1 MYKNLRAH
9 TRYESVH
16 AHNTKPEVDIMR
28 NGNKTRQL
36 LSLARIFVLALC
48 FTLVFA
54 VAISVTPD
62 GYFNSAKALN
72 PDGDTSGLVR
82 VYQKDAYLNTSTLVN
97 PDDYALSAFKTDF
110 ESIMG
115 YGKNANNSKTEWS
128 IGDVTF
134 NKYVFGMKNITYNSE
149 KGKIKSQDSE
159 EEDKTVGVYPL
170 AGGGAKMSFYIDAG
184 LFGADSISAVLNV
197 VLPEYLQSLIST
209 NDEYSLQ
216 FDAQIDVS
224 KGDNLVNVSAQN
236 YQRARAKIA
245 TAPETLSAV
254 DENHIQYTG
263 ANKAGDV
270 KDSQYGYQS
279 NTTSNG
285 SWSGSTL
292 SFTGIVANSANPYIY
307 FCIGIGESDGTCT
320 VSFRNLKFTNVKLV
334 REVKADSDSI
344 ERVDGA
350 APVNKAQF
358 DNTVQ
363 DSFYPYNTN
372 ASTAG
377 GWAVWHDNITSQLSK
392 KIDNVTYGN
401 GKLQSY
407 TNSPIATIGGQN
419 YYKTSTVTYHDTYNY
434 LPGLMGYIDS
444 GDISQGFTTETLK
457 YVCECGY
464 VYTGTSFDSLDNSY
478 TCPNCGKS
486 KSAFTKTINVPSKMA
501 QDIDINYASGI
512 KQVIVGS
519 KYREEDADDTTG
531 GTLAA
536 VFNLYDANS
545 YGENHGKGIYVEGQ
559 LVGWAVVTKTN
570 RAEVVVKTYMYTN
583 ARVATQVM
591 DYGFSSNR
599 WNIEYSGID
608 TTAPDDNV
616 NSGTNV
622 SLDKFV
628 GANAQDLAWLRQNK
642 IVADGSININ
652 EDDTAAGYSPYIW
665 FYTVNREDSLAELN
679 NIAITQF
686 ADYAAVKAA
695 GINPIA
701 LGEISSFTYDFA
713 NGVAKA
719 YGGGEQG
726 NPASITDNVT
736 GHGYYR
742 FTFYI
747 FDLAGNKGGV
757 KSFYTKVDYD
767 RPEYTVD
774 YSFDKN
780 GVQTTILASEN
791 GKWATGDVT
800 LKFTLTAGG
809 FSGYTFRFE
818 DANGAMHA
826 IVVNGM
832 GDYEGDSYIAGIANY
847 ITSASGT
854 ATTAV
859 GNDITININGVDVN
873 VAYAVEG
880 GNGTFTF
887 TIPAPATAFF
897 EWISTFSMFCG
908 QYASINAI
916 DIDEQSVEYINN
928 DWKGGIKVL
937 IDGIAPTV
945 PLFEDEEGYLSTFE
959 NYELPSSRNW
969 FTTSYN
975 LPVMLAF
982 NDAITA
988 TDYASGLKI
997 HYGIKAV
1004 KNLTEL
1010 LAYRDINVENNYKS
1024 AIDIQKE
1031 LGFDRYI
1038 MVTGDAL
1045 DGDATDFTLQLL
1057 QNLNAGMRL
1066 VYVWAEDQ
1074 AGNVSE
1080 LSRYFVLV
1088 DANNYSVSASVK
1100 SNAKLESG
1108 FANLTFTNAEGVA
1121 VTTIKRGE
1129 TLLFNVGLA
1138 NSYVPFKFTQNGN
1151 VLFENYTQ
1159 NQVWSGISNENA
1171 QYITASGYET
1181 LRVTLDDFNN
1191 LTDLEKSNRFELS
1204 ARKVVTYN
1212 YINSSVGYTAAPT
1225 DVSSVVIS
1233 GYEGAKSSFVYRFVD
1248 SDNNL
1253 LYENNEGG
1261 TTTDPS
1267 EAKLDSDGNPVFF
1280 VPTKVGSYR
1289 VRIYIPKD
1297 DESFVTSDFETNDA
1311 GEQVFAPVRYD
1322 VIKGK
1327 AVITVKSSTS
1337 KFGEPASSVL
1347 GMLDFD
1353 VTGIDKAQMAS
1364 ENIVVNLVLKDVTLA
1379 SGETYRVGNYAIVNQ
1394 SSDYSAAT
1402 NYDVTF
1408 NSAIHTVTRRQVT
1421 IDAWSASKAFGDSDP
1436 EFRFGVELAQF
1447 AGLYKSANEIVADVF
1462 SAYNPVTDTTADGYA
1477 LFYAGGSI
1485 SRESAEGVGQY
1496 DFASDASLF
1505 DIDSN
1510 YSIVVQTTKYKFTIE
1525 KRIVKLDVSG
1535 QSSVFPF
1542 GTTVESEIG
1551 KIAPAYKIAAKD
1563 MVVASQIE
1571 ALFANGAQLSLGAQ
1585 IADLTDENYS
1595 AAYKYAILLGGN
1607 LDDGNVVIELDASG
1621 AEYIVYVTKQ
1631 NAIVVK
1637 VKDGVNFEFVYGF
1650 VWSENTLVFDSEKFE
1665 LQGTPSGEYTSVKWS
1680 VDVANGTILDAG
1692 KRVLSISGAKLYNG
1706 ETALEDAVFVEPV
1719 TVTINPA
1726 SIVVKPTAQNLSK
1739 VYGEE
1744 DGVYG
1749 IGFDVTSVGGQAIA
1763 KDGNYANVA
1772 YNDILAQI
1780 NGVFV
1785 RAIFD
1790 KNGNRL
1796 SFASRYDGATDAS
1809 GTVYG
1814 TDGRYYGFAVGT
1826 PFSTQNSN
1834 FKVEAAVDST
1844 QKLAIEQKSIDLSTK
1859 YFVGIGKAYDG
1870 KTDVFYNGANLYD
1883 LSSYL
1888 VLATDDVT
1896 LVANAN
1902 YDSPEKGIRSI
1913 VFDAFSLSGAQAL
1926 NYRIAN
1932 FVNDGNST
1940 QVNGSAAKDT
1950 VAIDDS
1956 TFVTIIY
1963 IDNIDGKGN
1972 IIISAG
1978 IIALLKSDVT
1988 ISKQYDNTKDL
1999 GVSSV
2004 SFASGEGTKSLIT
2017 ADKFLITEESDSFTG
2032 TEVNSN
2038 YVVNVALFFVI
2049 DKPEEFDIKRDGI
2062 YENSDIVIDENA
2074 VYNNRKGIKIVLKNM
2089 PASIK
2094 QRVLGTS
2101 SFQTLDAVDRDYNKK
2116 TDVDMTYTFA
2126 QGALAEGDTAQ
2137 TIGLKLAGKAANA
2150 NAGTHSVRVSGYSV
2164 LDKNY
2169 YVDVDALNTAYT
2181 DIGVVISKA
2190 RLVPNVKFADKTYDG
2205 TSNVVVDNV
2214 NGTFTSVQYATNLE
2228 EELKKFSYDASKV
2241 SFMLSLNG
2249 AEDENVGANGKH
2261 NVLVSGLEVRFDGTD
2276 TDILKNYVLEGA
2288 RYSKVDDKYNKI
2300 NSLQVG
2306 AIDDF
2311 ELIDAV
2317 NMSKKQIQLIVNDF
2331 DIKDKIYDGTTSASI
2346 TINITDGRIVAGHS
2360 DLLEVVASGNFARKQ
2375 TGKNIAIDVSVATL
2389 QIKNSLSQEQYDLAL
2404 EAIDN
2409 YELVQYK
2416 GTITGNI
2423 KARPVLVSAD
2433 LGTREYNGDEAVVKS
2448 NISYT
2453 FKNMIDADKK
2463 FYAIQT
2469 KNGSYFID
2477 KNVAIDKDGNVIAK
2491 DGTAYGLL
2499 LQNIKE
2505 KYDNYTLVYSNN
2517 SEIAGKKA
2525 LAFVMA
2531 DGTIVYEKPAE
2542 AEIAEYWYA
2551 LETTDK
2557 YILKND
2563 TASVEEAQNANA
2575 IVGFYKVDGVDAYLI
2590 ASDYAG
2596 ETSKLVDAINYLPA
2610 QGKITQRTASIRA
2623 SGIERAT
2630 DTDAF
2635 EKTYDG
2641 TDIFFGQVGVDFNF
2655 STSAVSNVIIGDDV
2669 TIANVSAKFDSA
2681 YATAKYV
2688 VFTASGIA
2696 GADAYNYTIAGE
2708 KTSVEVKLSGRI
2720 KARSI
2725 NAYLADDEAE
2735 YGVSTG
2741 KFTGKVTYKLV
2752 GNDGVE
2758 YALDNQFANDTAFY
2772 ISMSDFLA
2780 ATGLDASNA
2789 TLLAGVSYDLAD
2801 GKYVKAAEGAIG
2813 GYVRMGEGANDKIST
2828 LPQAYAS
2835 FAATTPEA
2843 GTTSTSYVLKGGR
2856 AKNYDFKPV
2865 YTDKGSVS
2873 EANGTTSKV
2882 SVVKKNL
2889 YVLTVS
2895 NAYSANYGDVMSAD
2909 GKLLFNVGL
2918 RYLDKNGNDGIIGGQ
2933 SVNTLFA
2940 KDRTNFFPTVR
2951 LGVYNENTGVTTPAT
2966 QLAKISDKLESYEHY
2981 VLYVVSDYDY
2991 DAVDTIVRNY
3001 NVVLAG
3007 IDTISARDNDGQ
3019 IRTIFDIAGTNA
3031 KFDTATL
3038 EIVLPK
3044 LTGVSVG
3051 SDTQNE
3057 FSYSYAIDKTG
3068 NGINRLHEVVQG
3080 ELETDEVIFVD
3091 DEGNELY
3098 PINVGTYSGIVK
3110 VRRYINANGQF
3121 VARKDVDANGYYIE
3135 WNSGS
3140 VKKSI
3145 VIDKADVGL
3154 RAQNVSEYY
3163 NGAKHEYATA
3173 GGENR
3178 ISYNNLTNGYNLVKN
3193 ADFTLTYQ
3201 VLKDGKYV
3209 TISANEVVN
3218 AGKYRVI
3225 VALTDKFLASECGKN
3240 YNAASTV
3247 AELQVLRAIVNV
3259 TLSSDGY
3266 AMSEEMI
3273 DGSTVMKLTGDFVE
3287 GKNYSVGYE
3296 VAMASASNA
3305 PAIAIDKSQTKLV
3318 GLEGIK
3324 SAGKYSFAVVLSDD
3338 TLSQDNYV
3346 FMSSTGVLELTT
3358 KSLASSDGS
3367 SINITE
3373 GKGVVANRLEVKEI
3387 KTNNALASDMSY
3399 LKAVEQYVAAMSQKA
3414 GVKDASVAAV
3424 LRVNLY
3430 LDDQL
3435 VLLSNTSTTVTVAL
3449 PESVKNLNGIAIYY
3463 VNENGGLTK
3472 LTDYVVNDGK
3482 LTYSANYVNG
3492 IVFVDVNHQSLDA
3505 WKIYV
3510 IVAAVVIVTLIVV
3523 ATVVTIVVKKSK
3535 LKKLA

>member
-1 MYKNLRAH
+1 
-9 TRYESVH
+9 
-16 AHNTKPEVDIMR
+16 MR
-28 NGNKTRQL
+28 NGNKSRQL

-54 VAISVTPD
+54 VA
-62 GYFNSAKALN
+62 L
-72 PDGDTSGLVR
+72 
-82 VYQKDAYLNTSTLVN
+82 
-97 PDDYALSAFKTDF
+97 
-110 ESIMG
+110 
-115 YGKNANNSKTEWS
+115 
-128 IGDVTF
+128 
-134 NKYVFGMKNITYNSE
+134 
-149 KGKIKSQDSE
+149 
-159 EEDKTVGVYPL
+159 
-170 AGGGAKMSFYIDAG
+170 
-184 LFGADSISAVLNV
+184 
-197 VLPEYLQSLIST
+197 T
-209 NDEYSLQ
+209 ND
-216 FDAQIDVS
+216 AI
-224 KGDNLVNVSAQN
+224 GG
-236 YQRARAKIA
+236 IA
-245 TAPETLSAV
+245 TAAESEKDGDATFGAGVSILGDHGELTGVDFGYPGIGTQTTWTYTETFNTVVSSTTNIQVYKETGDTKMFIEEGASGTWQFGVSNAAKAAQCHGVINFGASKFIDQMIQNENVVVTASITFSMGALSSNFNNKFYSAVAGPEALTAQKSYNLREKDGDSNYTYNYKNSSKEAAETFTTDAVTLSPGKNNLALATGLGWAQRWAPPYTPRRGL
-254 DENHIQYTG
+254 EIKNIQIKYTITFNNVTDG
-263 ANKAGDV
+263 SGLNIGDNAAPV
-270 KDSQYGYQS
+270 ASSTYGIQNSYQQG
-279 NTTSNG
+279 T
-285 SWSGSTL
+285 SGS
-292 SFTGIVANSANPYIY
+292 GYAPYLTDAKNAPVYYDSIK
-307 FCIGIGESDGTCT
+307 
-320 VSFRNLKFTNVKLV
+320 NNVKL
-334 REVKADSDSI
+334 DSI
-344 ERVDGA
+344 
-350 APVNKAQF
+350 VN
-358 DNTVQ
+358 
-363 DSFYPYNTN
+363 
-372 ASTAG
+372 G
-377 GWAVWHDNITSQLSK
+377 E
-392 KIDNVTYGN
+392 
-401 GKLQSY
+401 GKMQSY
-407 TNSPIATIGGQN
+407 TNASLGQISADGANHSYYKFAQTEYVDMYNYSGESSIQSAILKYGADAAKTIGVGDRLITGISSDGTLQ
-419 YYKTSTVTYHDTYNY
+419 TS
-434 LPGLMGYIDS
+434 
-444 GDISQGFTTETLK
+444 ETN
-457 YVCECGY
+457 
-464 VYTGTSFDSLDNSY
+464 NS
-478 TCPNCGKS
+478 THL
-486 KSAFTKTINVPSKMA
+486 
-501 QDIDINYASGI
+501 QYASGI
-512 KQVIVGS
+512 KTVTVNETTFNIW
-519 KYREEDADDTTG
+519 DATDRAKTKAITVENDDG
-531 GTLAA
+531 
-536 VFNLYDANS
+536 
-545 YGENHGKGIYVEGQ
+545 
-559 LVGWAVVTKTN
+559 VT
-570 RAEVVVKTYMYTN
+570 VVVGYAKVNYIN
-583 ARVATQVM
+583 RGRVAVM
-591 DYGFSSNR
+591 IYMIANGTVQTSVGDYGGISSKSR
-599 WNIEYSGID
+599 IEFSGID
-608 TTAPDDNV
+608 TTSPDDSV

-622 SLDKFV
+622 SLDNYIKSSSS
-628 GANAQDLAWLRQNK
+628 DLAWFRQNK
-642 IVADGSININ
+642 IVADGSINVN
-652 EDDTAAGYSPYIW
+652 EDDTAAGYSPYLW
-665 FYTVNREDSLAELN
+665 FYTVNRADSLAALN

-701 LGEISSFTYDFA
+701 YGEISSFTYDFA

-832 GDYEGDSYIAGIANY
+832 GDYEGDSYVAGIVDY
-847 ITSASGT
+847 ITSVSGT

-859 GNDITININGVDVN
+859 SNDITININGVDVN

-887 TIPAPATAFF
+887 TIPTPATAFF

-945 PLFEDEEGYLSTFE
+945 PLFEDEEGYLSTFA

-1151 VLFENYTQ
+1151 VLLENYTQ
-1159 NQVWSGISNENA
+1159 NQVWNGISNENA

-1364 ENIVVNLVLKDVTLA
+1364 EKIFVNLVLKDVTLA

-1571 ALFANGAQLSLGAQ
+1571 ALFANGAKLSLGAQ
-1585 IADLTDENYS
+1585 IAELTEEDYS
-1595 AAYKYAILLGGN
+1595 AVYKYAIVLGGT

-1650 VWSENTLVFDSEKFE
+1650 VWGENTLVFDSEKFE

-1692 KRVLSISGAKLYNG
+1692 KRILSISGAKLYNG
-1706 ETALEDAVFVEPV
+1706 ETALEDAVFVEPI

-1749 IGFDVTSVGGQAIA
+1749 IGFDVASVGGQAIA
-1763 KDGNYANVA
+1763 KDGSYANVA

-1913 VFDAFSLSGAQAL
+1913 VFDTFSLSGAQAL

-1940 QVNGSAAKDT
+1940 QVNGSSAKDT

-2074 VYNNRKGIKIVLKNM
+2074 MYNNRKGIKIVLKNM

-2101 SFQTLDAVDRDYNKK
+2101 SFQTLDAVDRDYNKQ

-2423 KARPVLVSAD
+2423 EARPVLVSAD

-2448 NISYT
+2448 NIFYT

-2780 ATGLDASNA
+2780 ATGLDASNV

-2828 LPQAYAS
+2828 LPQAYVS

-3007 IDTISARDNDGQ
+3007 IDTISSRDNDGQ

-3435 VLLSNTSTTVTVAL
+3435 VLLSNTPTTVTVAL

>member
-9 TRYESVH
+9 TRYDSVH

-54 VAISVTPD
+54 FALSKNNSQVASAYTVVEQEKDDDATLGSPSSFFGDNSELTGTHFGYPGLSADTQTWTFTETYNTVVPSTGNHQIFKLKGNTTMYTHVGDANHWLWGVKNGMAAAEVHGVMNFNLSGFVAQMIQNDNVTVKAKVTANIGAKEGDSTWLVSYVNNLFYSAVAVPAGKELTGGLSYDLRNNKSESGQDKTGFIADYQKSDKKGAQDRTSNEVTLTKETPGLGFALGCGWGQQAGSYDHHVYMSNIRVTYTITFNNVTD
-62 GYFNSAKALN
+62 GSGLNIGDNAAPIASSTYGIQNSYQQ
-72 PDGDTSGLVR
+72 GTSGSGYAPYLT
-82 VYQKDAYLNTSTLVN
+82 DA
-97 PDDYALSAFKTDF
+97 
-110 ESIMG
+110 
-115 YGKNANNSKTEWS
+115 KNAP
-128 IGDVTF
+128 
-134 NKYVFGMKNITYNSE
+134 
-149 KGKIKSQDSE
+149 
-159 EEDKTVGVYPL
+159 VY
-170 AGGGAKMSFYIDAG
+170 Y
-184 LFGADSISAVLNV
+184 DSIKN
-197 VLPEYLQSLIST
+197 
-209 NDEYSLQ
+209 
-216 FDAQIDVS
+216 
-224 KGDNLVNVSAQN
+224 
-236 YQRARAKIA
+236 
-245 TAPETLSAV
+245 
-254 DENHIQYTG
+254 
-263 ANKAGDV
+263 
-270 KDSQYGYQS
+270 
-279 NTTSNG
+279 
-285 SWSGSTL
+285 
-292 SFTGIVANSANPYIY
+292 
-307 FCIGIGESDGTCT
+307 
-320 VSFRNLKFTNVKLV
+320 NVKL
-334 REVKADSDSI
+334 DSI
-344 ERVDGA
+344 VDGA
-350 APVNKAQF
+350 
-358 DNTVQ
+358 
-363 DSFYPYNTN
+363 
-372 ASTAG
+372 
-377 GWAVWHDNITSQLSK
+377 
-392 KIDNVTYGN
+392 
-401 GKLQSY
+401 GKMQSY
-407 TNSPIATIGGQN
+407 TNASLGQISADGANHSYYKFAQTEYVDMYNYSGESSIQSAILKYGADAAKTIGVGDRLITGISSDGTLQ
-419 YYKTSTVTYHDTYNY
+419 TS
-434 LPGLMGYIDS
+434 
-444 GDISQGFTTETLK
+444 ETN
-457 YVCECGY
+457 
-464 VYTGTSFDSLDNSY
+464 NS
-478 TCPNCGKS
+478 THL
-486 KSAFTKTINVPSKMA
+486 
-501 QDIDINYASGI
+501 QYASGI
-512 KQVIVGS
+512 KTVTVNETTFNIW
-519 KYREEDADDTTG
+519 DATDRAKTKAITVENDDG
-531 GTLAA
+531 
-536 VFNLYDANS
+536 V
-545 YGENHGKGIYVEGQ
+545 
-559 LVGWAVVTKTN
+559 AVVVGYAKVNYIN
-570 RAEVVVKTYMYTN
+570 RG
-583 ARVATQVM
+583 RVAVM
-591 DYGFSSNR
+591 IYMIANGTVQTSVGDYGGISNKSR
-599 WNIEYSGID
+599 IEFSGID
-608 TTAPDDNV
+608 TTSPDDSV
-616 NSGTNV
+616 NGGTNV
-622 SLDKFV
+622 SLDNYIKSSSS
-628 GANAQDLAWLRQNK
+628 DLAWFRQNK
-642 IVADGSININ
+642 IVADGSINVN
-652 EDDTAAGYSPYIW
+652 EDDTAAGYSPYLW
-665 FYTVNREDSLAELN
+665 FYTVNRADSLAELN

-701 LGEISSFTYDFA
+701 YGEISSFTYDFA

-832 GDYEGDSYIAGIANY
+832 GDYEGDSYVAGIANY
-847 ITSASGT
+847 ISSVSGA

-859 GNDITININGVDVN
+859 SNDITININGVDVN

-887 TIPAPATAFF
+887 TIPTPATAFF

-959 NYELPSSRNW
+959 NYELPSLRNW

-1024 AIDIQKE
+1024 AIDVQKE

-1159 NQVWSGISNENA
+1159 NQVWNGISNENA

-1364 ENIVVNLVLKDVTLA
+1364 ENIFVNLVLKDVTLA

-1542 GTTVESEIG
+1542 GTTVESEIS

-1585 IADLTDENYS
+1585 IAELTDENYS

-1726 SIVVKPTAQNLSK
+1726 TIVVKPTAQNLSK

-1749 IGFDVTSVGGQAIA
+1749 IGFDVASVGGQAIA
-1763 KDGNYANVA
+1763 KDGSYANVA
-1772 YNDILAQI
+1772 YDDILAQI

-1913 VFDAFSLSGAQAL
+1913 VFDTFSLSGAQAL

-1940 QVNGSAAKDT
+1940 QVNGSAANDT
-1950 VAIDDS
+1950 VAIDDN

-2074 VYNNRKGIKIVLKNM
+2074 MYNNRKGIKIVLKNM

-2101 SFQTLDAVDRDYNKK
+2101 SFQTLDAVDRDYNKQ

-2169 YVDVDALNTAYT
+2169 YVDVDSLNTAYT

-2423 KARPVLVSAD
+2423 EARPVLVSAD

-2525 LAFVMA
+2525 LAFVMT

-2828 LPQAYAS
+2828 LPQAYVS

-3019 IRTIFDIAGTNA
+3019 VRTIFDISGTNA

-3038 EIVLPK
+3038 DIVLPK

-3110 VRRYINANGQF
+3110 VRRYINANGKF

-3435 VLLSNTSTTVTVAL
+3435 VLLSNTPTTVTVAL

>member
-1 MYKNLRAH
+1 
-9 TRYESVH
+9 
-16 AHNTKPEVDIMR
+16 MR

-54 VAISVTPD
+54 FALSKNNSQVASAYTVVEQEKDDDATLGSPSSFFGDNGELTGTHFGYPGLSADTQTWTFTETYNTVVPSTGNHQIFKLKGNTTMYTHVGDANHWLWGVKNGMAAAEVHGVMNFNLSGFVAQMIQNDNVTVKAKVTANIGAKEGDSTWLVSYVNNLFYSAVAVPAGKELTGGLSYDLRNNKSESGQDKTGFIAGYQNSNKKGAQDRTSNEVTLTKETPGLGFALGCGWRQQVGSYDHHVYMSNIRVTFTITFNNVTD
-62 GYFNSAKALN
+62 GSGLNIGDNAAPVASSTYGIQNSYQQ
-72 PDGDTSGLVR
+72 GTSGSGYAPYLT
-82 VYQKDAYLNTSTLVN
+82 DA
-97 PDDYALSAFKTDF
+97 
-110 ESIMG
+110 
-115 YGKNANNSKTEWS
+115 KNAP
-128 IGDVTF
+128 
-134 NKYVFGMKNITYNSE
+134 
-149 KGKIKSQDSE
+149 
-159 EEDKTVGVYPL
+159 VY
-170 AGGGAKMSFYIDAG
+170 Y
-184 LFGADSISAVLNV
+184 DSIKN
-197 VLPEYLQSLIST
+197 
-209 NDEYSLQ
+209 
-216 FDAQIDVS
+216 
-224 KGDNLVNVSAQN
+224 
-236 YQRARAKIA
+236 
-245 TAPETLSAV
+245 
-254 DENHIQYTG
+254 
-263 ANKAGDV
+263 
-270 KDSQYGYQS
+270 
-279 NTTSNG
+279 
-285 SWSGSTL
+285 
-292 SFTGIVANSANPYIY
+292 
-307 FCIGIGESDGTCT
+307 
-320 VSFRNLKFTNVKLV
+320 NVKL
-334 REVKADSDSI
+334 DSI
-344 ERVDGA
+344 VDGA
-350 APVNKAQF
+350 
-358 DNTVQ
+358 
-363 DSFYPYNTN
+363 
-372 ASTAG
+372 
-377 GWAVWHDNITSQLSK
+377 
-392 KIDNVTYGN
+392 
-401 GKLQSY
+401 GKMQSY
-407 TNSPIATIGGQN
+407 TNASLGQISADGANHSYYKFAQTEYVDMYNYSGESSIQSAILKYGADAAKTIGVGDRLITGISSDGTLQ
-419 YYKTSTVTYHDTYNY
+419 TSETN
-434 LPGLMGYIDS
+434 DS
-444 GDISQGFTTETLK
+444 THLQ
-457 YVCECGY
+457 
-464 VYTGTSFDSLDNSY
+464 
-478 TCPNCGKS
+478 
-486 KSAFTKTINVPSKMA
+486 
-501 QDIDINYASGI
+501 YASGI
-512 KQVIVGS
+512 KTVTVNETTFNIW
-519 KYREEDADDTTG
+519 DATDRAKTKAITVENDDG
-531 GTLAA
+531 
-536 VFNLYDANS
+536 
-545 YGENHGKGIYVEGQ
+545 
-559 LVGWAVVTKTN
+559 VT
-570 RAEVVVKTYMYTN
+570 VVVGYAKVNYIN
-583 ARVATQVM
+583 RGRVAVM
-591 DYGFSSNR
+591 IYMIANGTVQTSVGDYGGISSKSR
-599 WNIEYSGID
+599 IEFSGID
-608 TTAPDDNV
+608 TTSPDDSV
-616 NSGTNV
+616 NGGTNV
-622 SLDKFV
+622 SLDNYIKSSSS
-628 GANAQDLAWLRQNK
+628 DLAWFRQNK

-652 EDDTAAGYSPYIW
+652 EDDTAAGYSPYLW

-701 LGEISSFTYDFA
+701 YGEISSFTYDFA

-832 GDYEGDSYIAGIANY
+832 GDYEGDSYVAGIANY
-847 ITSASGT
+847 ITSASGA
-854 ATTAV
+854 ATMAV

-873 VAYAVEG
+873 VAYAVDEG

-887 TIPAPATAFF
+887 TIPTPATAFF

-945 PLFEDEEGYLSTFE
+945 PLFKDEEGYLSTFE

-1038 MVTGDAL
+1038 MATGDAL

-1151 VLFENYTQ
+1151 VLLENYTQ
-1159 NQVWSGISNENA
+1159 NQVWSGISNDNA

-1181 LRVTLDDFNN
+1181 LQVTLDDFNN
-1191 LTDLEKSNRFELS
+1191 LTDLEKSNKFELS

-1267 EAKLDSDGNPVFF
+1267 EAKLDSDGNPMFF

-1337 KFGEPASSVL
+1337 KFGEPASSVV

-1364 ENIVVNLVLKDVTLA
+1364 ENIFVNLVLKDVTLA

-1462 SAYNPVTDTTADGYA
+1462 SAYRPVTDTTADGYA

-1510 YSIVVQTTKYKFTIE
+1510 YSIVVQTTKYKFTIK

-1551 KIAPAYKIAAKD
+1551 KIAPAYKIAAED

-1571 ALFANGAQLSLGAQ
+1571 ALFANGAKLSLGAQ
-1585 IADLTDENYS
+1585 IAEITEEEDYS
-1595 AAYKYAILLGGN
+1595 AVYKYAIVLGGT

-1650 VWSENTLVFDSEKFE
+1650 VWGENTLVFDSEKFE

-1692 KRVLSISGAKLYNG
+1692 KRILSISGAKLYNG

-1726 SIVVKPTAQNLSK
+1726 TIVVKPTAQNLSK

-1763 KDGNYANVA
+1763 KDGSYANVA
-1772 YNDILAQI
+1772 YDDILDQI

-1870 KTDVFYNGANLYD
+1870 KTDVFYNGTNLYD

-1913 VFDAFSLSGAQAL
+1913 VFDTFSLSGAQAL

-2074 VYNNRKGIKIVLKNM
+2074 MYNNRKGIKIVLKNM

-2205 TSNVVVDNV
+2205 TSNVVADNV

-2423 KARPVLVSAD
+2423 EARPVLVSAD

-2469 KNGSYFID
+2469 KNGAYFID

-2828 LPQAYAS
+2828 LPQAYVS

-3019 IRTIFDIAGTNA
+3019 VRTIFDIAGANA

-3068 NGINRLHEVVQG
+3068 NGINRLHKVVQG

-3178 ISYNNLTNGYNLVKN
+3178 ISYNNLTNGYNLVKD

-3259 TLSSDGY
+3259 TFSSDGY

-3346 FMSSTGVLELTT
+3346 FMSSTGVLELTA

-3435 VLLSNTSTTVTVAL
+3435 VLLSNTPTTVTVAL

>member
-9 TRYESVH
+9 TRYDSVH

-54 VAISVTPD
+54 FALSKNNSQVASAYTVVEQEKDDDATLGSPSSFFGD
-62 GYFNSAKALN
+62 NGELTGTHFGYPGLSANTQTWTFTETYNTVVPSTGNHQIFKLK
-72 PDGDTSGLVR
+72 GDTKMYTHVGDANHWLWGVSNGMAAAEVHGAMNFNLSGFVAQMIQNDNVTVKAKVTANIGAKEGDSTWLISYVNNLFYSAVAVPAGKELTGGLSYDLRNNKSKSGQDKTGFIAGYQNSDKKGAQDRTSNEVTLTKETPGLGFALGCEWGQQVGSHDHHVYMSNIRVTFTITFNNVTDGSGLNIGDNAAPVASSTYGIQNS
-82 VYQKDAYLNTSTLVN
+82 YQQGTSGSGYAPYLTDA
-97 PDDYALSAFKTDF
+97 
-110 ESIMG
+110 
-115 YGKNANNSKTEWS
+115 KNAP
-128 IGDVTF
+128 
-134 NKYVFGMKNITYNSE
+134 
-149 KGKIKSQDSE
+149 
-159 EEDKTVGVYPL
+159 VY
-170 AGGGAKMSFYIDAG
+170 Y
-184 LFGADSISAVLNV
+184 DSIKN
-197 VLPEYLQSLIST
+197 
-209 NDEYSLQ
+209 
-216 FDAQIDVS
+216 
-224 KGDNLVNVSAQN
+224 
-236 YQRARAKIA
+236 
-245 TAPETLSAV
+245 
-254 DENHIQYTG
+254 
-263 ANKAGDV
+263 
-270 KDSQYGYQS
+270 
-279 NTTSNG
+279 
-285 SWSGSTL
+285 
-292 SFTGIVANSANPYIY
+292 
-307 FCIGIGESDGTCT
+307 
-320 VSFRNLKFTNVKLV
+320 NVKL
-334 REVKADSDSI
+334 DSI
-344 ERVDGA
+344 VDGA
-350 APVNKAQF
+350 
-358 DNTVQ
+358 
-363 DSFYPYNTN
+363 
-372 ASTAG
+372 
-377 GWAVWHDNITSQLSK
+377 
-392 KIDNVTYGN
+392 
-401 GKLQSY
+401 GKMQSY
-407 TNSPIATIGGQN
+407 TNASLGQISADGANHSYYKFAQTEYVDMYNYSGESSIQSAILKYGADAAKTIGVGDRLITGISSDGTLQ
-419 YYKTSTVTYHDTYNY
+419 TS
-434 LPGLMGYIDS
+434 
-444 GDISQGFTTETLK
+444 ETN
-457 YVCECGY
+457 
-464 VYTGTSFDSLDNSY
+464 NS
-478 TCPNCGKS
+478 THL
-486 KSAFTKTINVPSKMA
+486 
-501 QDIDINYASGI
+501 QYASGI
-512 KQVIVGS
+512 KTVTVNETTFNIW
-519 KYREEDADDTTG
+519 DATDRAKTKAITVENDDG
-531 GTLAA
+531 
-536 VFNLYDANS
+536 
-545 YGENHGKGIYVEGQ
+545 
-559 LVGWAVVTKTN
+559 VT
-570 RAEVVVKTYMYTN
+570 VVVGYAKVNYIN
-583 ARVATQVM
+583 RGRVAVM
-591 DYGFSSNR
+591 IYMIANGTVQTSVGDYGGISSKSR
-599 WNIEYSGID
+599 IEFSGID
-608 TTAPDDNV
+608 TTSPDDSV
-616 NSGTNV
+616 NGGTNV
-622 SLDKFV
+622 SLDNYIKSSSS
-628 GANAQDLAWLRQNK
+628 DLAWFRKNK

-665 FYTVNREDSLAELN
+665 FYTVNRADSLAALN

-701 LGEISSFTYDFA
+701 YGEISSFTYDFA

-832 GDYEGDSYIAGIANY
+832 GDYEGDSYVAGIANY
-847 ITSASGT
+847 ITSASGA

-873 VAYAVEG
+873 VAYAVDEG

-887 TIPAPATAFF
+887 TIPTPATAFF

-928 DWKGGIKVL
+928 DWKGGVKVL
-937 IDGIAPTV
+937 IDSIAPTV
-945 PLFEDEEGYLSTFE
+945 PLFEDEEDYLSTFE

-1038 MVTGDAL
+1038 MATGDAL

-1151 VLFENYTQ
+1151 VLLENYTQ

-1364 ENIVVNLVLKDVTLA
+1364 ENIFVNLVLKDVTLA
-1379 SGETYRVGNYAIVNQ
+1379 SGETYSVGNYAIVNQ

-1421 IDAWSASKAFGDSDP
+1421 IDAWSASKFFGDSDP

-1462 SAYNPVTDTTADGYA
+1462 SAYKPVTDTTADGYA

-1551 KIAPAYKIAAKD
+1551 KIAPTYKIAAKD

-1571 ALFANGAQLSLGAQ
+1571 ALFANGAKLSLGAQ
-1585 IADLTDENYS
+1585 IAELTDENYS

-1650 VWSENTLVFDSEKFE
+1650 VWGENTLVFDSEKFE

-1749 IGFDVTSVGGQAIA
+1749 IGFDVASVGGQAIA
-1763 KDGNYANVA
+1763 KDGSYANVA

-1844 QKLAIEQKSIDLSTK
+1844 QKLAIEQKSINLSTK

-2074 VYNNRKGIKIVLKNM
+2074 MYNNRKGIKIVLKNM

-2101 SFQTLDAVDRDYNKK
+2101 SFQTLDAVDRDYNKQ

-2423 KARPVLVSAD
+2423 EARPVLVSAD

-2469 KNGSYFID
+2469 KNGAYFID

-2557 YILKND
+2557 YVLKND

-2630 DTDAF
+2630 DTNAF

-2895 NAYSANYGDVMSAD
+2895 NAYSANYGDVMSVD

-2940 KDRTNFFPTVR
+2940 NDRTNFFPTVR

-3019 IRTIFDIAGTNA
+3019 VRTIFDIAGANA

-3038 EIVLPK
+3038 DIVLPK

-3110 VRRYINANGQF
+3110 VRRYINANGKF

-3505 WKIYV
+3505 WKICV

>member
-1 MYKNLRAH
+1 
-9 TRYESVH
+9 
-16 AHNTKPEVDIMR
+16 MR

-54 VAISVTPD
+54 FALSKNNSQVASAYTVVEQEKADDATLGSPSAFFGDNSELTGMHFGYPGLSADTQTWTFTETYNTVVPSTGNHQIFKLKGNTTMYTHVGDANHWLWGVSNGMAAAEVHGVMNFNLSGFVAQMIQNDNVTVKAKVTANIGAKEGDSTWLISYVNNLFYSAVAVPAGKELTGGLSYDLRNNKSESGQDKTGFIVGYQNSDKKGAQDRTSNEVTLTKETPGLGFALGCGWGQQAGSYDHHVYMSNIRVTFTITFNNVTD
-62 GYFNSAKALN
+62 GSGLNIGDNAAPIASSTYGIQNSYQQ
-72 PDGDTSGLVR
+72 GTSGSGYAPYLT
-82 VYQKDAYLNTSTLVN
+82 DA
-97 PDDYALSAFKTDF
+97 
-110 ESIMG
+110 
-115 YGKNANNSKTEWS
+115 KNAP
-128 IGDVTF
+128 
-134 NKYVFGMKNITYNSE
+134 
-149 KGKIKSQDSE
+149 
-159 EEDKTVGVYPL
+159 VY
-170 AGGGAKMSFYIDAG
+170 Y
-184 LFGADSISAVLNV
+184 DSIKN
-197 VLPEYLQSLIST
+197 
-209 NDEYSLQ
+209 
-216 FDAQIDVS
+216 
-224 KGDNLVNVSAQN
+224 
-236 YQRARAKIA
+236 
-245 TAPETLSAV
+245 
-254 DENHIQYTG
+254 
-263 ANKAGDV
+263 
-270 KDSQYGYQS
+270 
-279 NTTSNG
+279 
-285 SWSGSTL
+285 
-292 SFTGIVANSANPYIY
+292 
-307 FCIGIGESDGTCT
+307 
-320 VSFRNLKFTNVKLV
+320 NVKL
-334 REVKADSDSI
+334 DSI
-344 ERVDGA
+344 VDGA
-350 APVNKAQF
+350 
-358 DNTVQ
+358 
-363 DSFYPYNTN
+363 
-372 ASTAG
+372 
-377 GWAVWHDNITSQLSK
+377 
-392 KIDNVTYGN
+392 
-401 GKLQSY
+401 GKMQSY
-407 TNSPIATIGGQN
+407 TNASLGQISADGANHSYYKFAQTEYVDMYNYSGESSIQSAILKYGADAAKTIGVGDRLITGISSDGTLQ
-419 YYKTSTVTYHDTYNY
+419 TSETN
-434 LPGLMGYIDS
+434 DS
-444 GDISQGFTTETLK
+444 THLQ
-457 YVCECGY
+457 
-464 VYTGTSFDSLDNSY
+464 
-478 TCPNCGKS
+478 
-486 KSAFTKTINVPSKMA
+486 
-501 QDIDINYASGI
+501 YASGI
-512 KQVIVGS
+512 KTVTVNETTFNIW
-519 KYREEDADDTTG
+519 DATDRAKTKAITVENDDG
-531 GTLAA
+531 
-536 VFNLYDANS
+536 V
-545 YGENHGKGIYVEGQ
+545 
-559 LVGWAVVTKTN
+559 AVVVGYAKVNYIN
-570 RAEVVVKTYMYTN
+570 RG
-583 ARVATQVM
+583 RVAVM
-591 DYGFSSNR
+591 IYMIANGTVQTSVGDYGGISSKSR
-599 WNIEYSGID
+599 IEFSGID
-608 TTAPDDNV
+608 TTSPDDSV

-622 SLDKFV
+622 SLDNYIKSSSS
-628 GANAQDLAWLRQNK
+628 DLAWFRQNK

-701 LGEISSFTYDFA
+701 YGEISSFTYDFA

-832 GDYEGDSYIAGIANY
+832 GDYEGDSYVAGIANY
-847 ITSASGT
+847 ITSASGA

-859 GNDITININGVDVN
+859 SNDITININGVDVN
-873 VAYAVEG
+873 VAYAVDEG

-887 TIPAPATAFF
+887 TIPTPATAFF

-959 NYELPSSRNW
+959 NYELPSLRNW

-1038 MVTGDAL
+1038 MATGDAL

-1088 DANNYSVSASVK
+1088 DANNYGVSASVK

-1151 VLFENYTQ
+1151 VLLENYTQ

-1181 LRVTLDDFNN
+1181 LQVTLDDFNN
-1191 LTDLEKSNRFELS
+1191 LTDLEKSNKFELS

-1267 EAKLDSDGNPVFF
+1267 EAKLDSDGNPVYF
-1280 VPTKVGSYR
+1280 VPTKVGDYY
-1289 VRIYIPKD
+1289 VRIYIPKEND
-1297 DESFVTSDFETNDA
+1297 SFITKDFAMNEG
-1311 GEQVFAPVRYD
+1311 GEQLFKARAYN
-1322 VIKGK
+1322 IIRGK
-1327 AVITVKSSTS
+1327 AVITVKPSTS
-1337 KFGEPASSVL
+1337 KFGESAENVL
-1347 GMLDFD
+1347 AMLDFD

-1364 ENIVVNLVLKDVTLA
+1364 EKIFVNLVLKDVTLA

-1421 IDAWSASKAFGDSDP
+1421 IDAWSASKFFGDSDP
-1436 EFRFGVELAQF
+1436 EFRFGVALAQF
-1447 AGLYKSANEIVADVF
+1447 ANLYKSEDQIVADIF
-1462 SAYNPVTDTTADGYA
+1462 KGYRKDDETIESGYA
-1477 LFYAGGSI
+1477 LYFADGRI
-1485 SRESAEGVGQY
+1485 TREPVEGVGQY
-1496 DFASDASLF
+1496 DFDANAALF
-1505 DIDSN
+1505 DVDEN
-1510 YSIVVQTTKYKFTIE
+1510 YSILVQTAKYKFTIE
-1525 KRIVKLDVSG
+1525 KRKVTLDVSG

-1542 GTTVESEIG
+1542 GTTVESEIS
-1551 KIAPAYKIAAKD
+1551 KIAPTYKIAAED

-1571 ALFANGAQLSLGAQ
+1571 ALFANGAKLSLGAK
-1585 IADLTDENYS
+1585 IAELTEEDYS
-1595 AAYKYAILLGGN
+1595 AVYKYAIVLGGT

-1650 VWSENTLVFDSEKFE
+1650 VWGENTLVFDSEKFE

-1692 KRVLSISGAKLYNG
+1692 KRILSISGAKLYNG

-1726 SIVVKPTAQNLSK
+1726 TIVVKPTAQNLSK
-1739 VYGEE
+1739 VYGEK
-1744 DGVYG
+1744 DRVYG
-1749 IGFDVTSVGGQAIA
+1749 IGFDVASVGGQAIA
-1763 KDGNYANVA
+1763 KDGSYANVA
-1772 YNDILAQI
+1772 YNDILKQI

-1826 PFSTQNSN
+1826 PFSTKNSN

-1870 KTDVFYNGANLYD
+1870 KTDVFYNGTNLYD

-1978 IIALLKSDVT
+1978 VIALLKSDVT

-1999 GVSSV
+1999 GVSDV

-2074 VYNNRKGIKIVLKNM
+2074 MYNNRKGIKIVLKNM

-2137 TIGLKLAGKAANA
+2137 TIGLELTGKAANA
-2150 NAGTHSVRVSGYSV
+2150 NAGTHSVRVSGYNV

-2228 EELKKFSYDASKV
+2228 EELKKFSYDANKV

-2423 KARPVLVSAD
+2423 EARPVLVSAD

-2469 KNGSYFID
+2469 KNGAYFID

-2531 DGTIVYEKPAE
+2531 DDTIVYEKPAE

-2563 TASVEEAQNANA
+2563 TASVEEAQNANK

-2610 QGKITQRTASIRA
+2610 QGTITQRTASIRA

-2828 LPQAYAS
+2828 LPQAYVS

-3007 IDTISARDNDGQ
+3007 IDTISSRDNDGQ

-3173 GGENR
+3173 GGANR

-3346 FMSSTGVLELTT
+3346 FMSSTGVLELTA

-3435 VLLSNTSTTVTVAL
+3435 VLLSNTPTTVTVAL

>member
-1 MYKNLRAH
+1 MYKNLRAY
-9 TRYESVH
+9 TRDESVH

-54 VAISVTPD
+54 VALS
-62 GYFNSAKALN
+62 N
-72 PDGDTSGLVR
+72 
-82 VYQKDAYLNTSTLVN
+82 DA
-97 PDDYALSAFKTDF
+97 
-110 ESIMG
+110 
-115 YGKNANNSKTEWS
+115 
-128 IGDVTF
+128 IG
-134 NKYVFGMKNITYNSE
+134 G
-149 KGKIKSQDSE
+149 
-159 EEDKTVGVYPL
+159 
-170 AGGGAKMSFYIDAG
+170 
-184 LFGADSISAVLNV
+184 
-197 VLPEYLQSLIST
+197 
-209 NDEYSLQ
+209 
-216 FDAQIDVS
+216 
-224 KGDNLVNVSAQN
+224 
-236 YQRARAKIA
+236 IA
-245 TAPETLSAV
+245 TAAESEKDGDATFGAGVSILGDHGELTGVDFGYPGIGTQTTWTYTETFNTVVSSTTNIQVYKETGDTKMFIEEGASGTWQFGVSNAAKAAQCHGVINFGASKFIDQMIQNDNVIVTASITFSMGALSSNFNNKFYSAVVGPEALTAQKSYNLREKDGDSNYIYNYKNSSKEAAETFTTDAVTLSPGKNNLALATGLGWAQRWAPPYTPRRGL
-254 DENHIQYTG
+254 EIKNIQIKYTITF
-263 ANKAGDV
+263 NNVTDSSSLNIGDNAAPIA
-270 KDSQYGYQS
+270 SSTYGIQNSYQQG
-279 NTTSNG
+279 T
-285 SWSGSTL
+285 SGS
-292 SFTGIVANSANPYIY
+292 GYAPYLTDAKNAPVYYDSIK
-307 FCIGIGESDGTCT
+307 
-320 VSFRNLKFTNVKLV
+320 NNVKL
-334 REVKADSDSI
+334 DSI
-344 ERVDGA
+344 VDGA
-350 APVNKAQF
+350 
-358 DNTVQ
+358 
-363 DSFYPYNTN
+363 
-372 ASTAG
+372 
-377 GWAVWHDNITSQLSK
+377 
-392 KIDNVTYGN
+392 
-401 GKLQSY
+401 GKMQSY
-407 TNSPIATIGGQN
+407 TNASLGQISADGANHSYYKFAQTEYVDMYNYSGESSIQSAILKYGADAAKTIGVGDRLITGISSDGTLQ
-419 YYKTSTVTYHDTYNY
+419 TS
-434 LPGLMGYIDS
+434 
-444 GDISQGFTTETLK
+444 ETN
-457 YVCECGY
+457 
-464 VYTGTSFDSLDNSY
+464 NS
-478 TCPNCGKS
+478 THL
-486 KSAFTKTINVPSKMA
+486 
-501 QDIDINYASGI
+501 QYASGI
-512 KQVIVGS
+512 KTVTVNETTFNIW
-519 KYREEDADDTTG
+519 DATDRAKTKAITVENDDG
-531 GTLAA
+531 
-536 VFNLYDANS
+536 
-545 YGENHGKGIYVEGQ
+545 
-559 LVGWAVVTKTN
+559 VT
-570 RAEVVVKTYMYTN
+570 VVVGYAKVNYIN
-583 ARVATQVM
+583 RGRVAVM
-591 DYGFSSNR
+591 IYMIANGTVQTSVGDYGGISSKSR
-599 WNIEYSGID
+599 IEFSGID
-608 TTAPDDNV
+608 TTSPDDSV

-622 SLDKFV
+622 SLDNYIKSSSS
-628 GANAQDLAWLRQNK
+628 DLAWFRQNK

-665 FYTVNREDSLAELN
+665 FYTVNRADSLAELN

-701 LGEISSFTYDFA
+701 YGEISSFTYDFA

-719 YGGGEQG
+719 YGGADQG

-757 KSFYTKVDYD
+757 KSFYMKVDYD

-832 GDYEGDSYIAGIANY
+832 GDYEGDSYIAGIVDY

-859 GNDITININGVDVN
+859 SNDITININGVDVN

-945 PLFEDEEGYLSTFE
+945 PLFEDEEGYLSTFA

-1024 AIDIQKE
+1024 AIDVQKE

-1364 ENIVVNLVLKDVTLA
+1364 EKIFVNLVLKDVTLA

-1421 IDAWSASKAFGDSDP
+1421 IDAWSASKDFGDSDP

-1462 SAYNPVTDTTADGYA
+1462 SAYKPVTDTTADGYA

-1485 SRESAEGVGQY
+1485 TRESAEGVGQY

-1510 YSIVVQTTKYKFTIE
+1510 YSIVVQTTKYKFTIK

-1542 GTTVESEIG
+1542 GTTVESEIS
-1551 KIAPAYKIAAKD
+1551 KIAPAYKIAATD

-1585 IADLTDENYS
+1585 IAELTDENYS

-1772 YNDILAQI
+1772 YNDILAKI

-1913 VFDAFSLSGAQAL
+1913 VFDTFSLSGAQAL

-1940 QVNGSAAKDT
+1940 QVNGSSAKDT

-1988 ISKQYDNTKDL
+1988 ISKQYDNTKVL
-1999 GVSSV
+1999 GVSNV

-2074 VYNNRKGIKIVLKNM
+2074 MYNNRKGIKIVLKNM

-2205 TSNVVVDNV
+2205 TSNVVVNNV

-2423 KARPVLVSAD
+2423 EARPVLVSAD

-2557 YILKND
+2557 YVLKND

-2828 LPQAYAS
+2828 LPQAYVS

-3007 IDTISARDNDGQ
+3007 IDTISSRDNDGQ

-3193 ADFTLTYQ
+3193 ADFTLTHQ

-3259 TLSSDGY
+3259 KLSSDGY

-3435 VLLSNTSTTVTVAL
+3435 VLLSNTPTTVTVAL

-3463 VNENGGLTK
+3463 VNGNGGLTK

>member
-1 MYKNLRAH
+1 
-9 TRYESVH
+9 
-16 AHNTKPEVDIMR
+16 MR

-54 VAISVTPD
+54 VALS
-62 GYFNSAKALN
+62 N
-72 PDGDTSGLVR
+72 
-82 VYQKDAYLNTSTLVN
+82 DA
-97 PDDYALSAFKTDF
+97 
-110 ESIMG
+110 
-115 YGKNANNSKTEWS
+115 
-128 IGDVTF
+128 IG
-134 NKYVFGMKNITYNSE
+134 G
-149 KGKIKSQDSE
+149 
-159 EEDKTVGVYPL
+159 
-170 AGGGAKMSFYIDAG
+170 
-184 LFGADSISAVLNV
+184 
-197 VLPEYLQSLIST
+197 
-209 NDEYSLQ
+209 
-216 FDAQIDVS
+216 
-224 KGDNLVNVSAQN
+224 
-236 YQRARAKIA
+236 IA
-245 TAPETLSAV
+245 TAAESEKDGDATFGAGVSILGDHGELTGVDFGYPGIGTQTTWTYTETFNTVVSSTTNIQVYKETGDTKMFIEEGASGTWQFGVSNAAKAAQCHGVINFGASKFIDQMIQNENVVVTASITFSLGALSSNFNNKFYSAVVGPEALTAQKSYNLRVKDGDSNYIYNYKNSSKEAAETFTTDAVTLSPGKNNLALATGLGWAQRWAPPYTPRRGL
-254 DENHIQYTG
+254 EIKNIQIKYTITF
-263 ANKAGDV
+263 NNVTDSSSLNIGDNAAPV
-270 KDSQYGYQS
+270 ASSTYGIQNSYQQG
-279 NTTSNG
+279 T
-285 SWSGSTL
+285 SGS
-292 SFTGIVANSANPYIY
+292 GYAPYLTDAKNAPVYYDSIK
-307 FCIGIGESDGTCT
+307 
-320 VSFRNLKFTNVKLV
+320 NNVKL
-334 REVKADSDSI
+334 DSI
-344 ERVDGA
+344 VDGA
-350 APVNKAQF
+350 
-358 DNTVQ
+358 
-363 DSFYPYNTN
+363 
-372 ASTAG
+372 
-377 GWAVWHDNITSQLSK
+377 
-392 KIDNVTYGN
+392 
-401 GKLQSY
+401 GKMQSY
-407 TNSPIATIGGQN
+407 TNASLGQISADGANHSYYKFAQTEYVDMYNYSGESSIQSAILKYGADAAKTIGVGDRLITGISSDGTLQ
-419 YYKTSTVTYHDTYNY
+419 TS
-434 LPGLMGYIDS
+434 
-444 GDISQGFTTETLK
+444 ETN
-457 YVCECGY
+457 
-464 VYTGTSFDSLDNSY
+464 NS
-478 TCPNCGKS
+478 THL
-486 KSAFTKTINVPSKMA
+486 
-501 QDIDINYASGI
+501 QYASGI
-512 KQVIVGS
+512 KTVTVNETTFNIW
-519 KYREEDADDTTG
+519 DATDRAKTKAITVENDDG
-531 GTLAA
+531 
-536 VFNLYDANS
+536 
-545 YGENHGKGIYVEGQ
+545 
-559 LVGWAVVTKTN
+559 VT
-570 RAEVVVKTYMYTN
+570 VVVGYAKVNYIN
-583 ARVATQVM
+583 RGRVAVM
-591 DYGFSSNR
+591 IYMIANGTVQTSVGDYGGISSKSR
-599 WNIEYSGID
+599 IEFSGID
-608 TTAPDDNV
+608 TTSPDDSV
-616 NSGTNV
+616 NGGTNV
-622 SLDKFV
+622 SLDNYIKSSSS
-628 GANAQDLAWLRQNK
+628 DLAWFRQNK

-652 EDDTAAGYSPYIW
+652 EDDTAAGYSPYLW
-665 FYTVNREDSLAELN
+665 FYTVNRADSLAELN

-701 LGEISSFTYDFA
+701 YGEISSFTYDFA

-719 YGGGEQG
+719 YGGADQG

-832 GDYEGDSYIAGIANY
+832 GDYEGDSYVAGIANY
-847 ITSASGT
+847 ITSASGA

-873 VAYAVEG
+873 VAYAVDEG

-887 TIPAPATAFF
+887 TIPTPATAFF

-959 NYELPSSRNW
+959 NYELPSLRNW

-1038 MVTGDAL
+1038 MATGDAL

-1088 DANNYSVSASVK
+1088 DANNYSVAASVK

-1151 VLFENYTQ
+1151 VLLENYTQ

-1181 LRVTLDDFNN
+1181 LQVTLDDFNN

-1267 EAKLDSDGNPVFF
+1267 EAKLDSDGNPMFF

-1364 ENIVVNLVLKDVTLA
+1364 ENIFVNLVLKDVTLA

-1447 AGLYKSANEIVADVF
+1447 AGLFKSANEIVADVF
-1462 SAYNPVTDTTADGYA
+1462 SAYKPVTDTTADGYA

-1525 KRIVKLDVSG
+1525 KRKVTLDVSG

-1542 GTTVESEIG
+1542 GTTVESEIS
-1551 KIAPAYKIAAKD
+1551 KIAPTYKIAATD

-1571 ALFANGAQLSLGAQ
+1571 ALFANGAKLSLGAK
-1585 IADLTDENYS
+1585 IAELTEEDYS
-1595 AAYKYAILLGGN
+1595 AVYKYAIVLGGT

-1650 VWSENTLVFDSEKFE
+1650 VWGENTLVFDSEKFE

-1692 KRVLSISGAKLYNG
+1692 KRILSISGAKLYNG

-1726 SIVVKPTAQNLSK
+1726 TIVVKPTAQNLSK

-1749 IGFDVTSVGGQAIA
+1749 IGFDVASVGGQAIA
-1763 KDGNYANVA
+1763 KDGSYANVA
-1772 YNDILAQI
+1772 YNDILRQI

-1870 KTDVFYNGANLYD
+1870 KTDVFYNGTNLYD

-1913 VFDAFSLSGAQAL
+1913 VFDTFSLSGAQAL

-2074 VYNNRKGIKIVLKNM
+2074 MYNNRKGIKIVLKNM

-2137 TIGLKLAGKAANA
+2137 TIGLILEGKAANA

-2181 DIGVVISKA
+2181 DIGVVIFKA

-2423 KARPVLVSAD
+2423 EARPVLVSAD

-2469 KNGSYFID
+2469 KNGAYFID

-2542 AEIAEYWYA
+2542 AEIAEYWYV

-2828 LPQAYAS
+2828 LPQAYVS

-3007 IDTISARDNDGQ
+3007 IDTISSRDNDGQ
-3019 IRTIFDIAGTNA
+3019 VRTIFDIAGTNA

-3038 EIVLPK
+3038 DIVLPK

-3173 GGENR
+3173 GGANR

-3346 FMSSTGVLELTT
+3346 FMSSTGVLELTA

-3435 VLLSNTSTTVTVAL
+3435 VLLSNTPTTVTVAL

>member
-1 MYKNLRAH
+1 
-9 TRYESVH
+9 
-16 AHNTKPEVDIMR
+16 MR

-54 VAISVTPD
+54 VALS
-62 GYFNSAKALN
+62 N
-72 PDGDTSGLVR
+72 
-82 VYQKDAYLNTSTLVN
+82 DA
-97 PDDYALSAFKTDF
+97 
-110 ESIMG
+110 
-115 YGKNANNSKTEWS
+115 
-128 IGDVTF
+128 IG
-134 NKYVFGMKNITYNSE
+134 G
-149 KGKIKSQDSE
+149 
-159 EEDKTVGVYPL
+159 
-170 AGGGAKMSFYIDAG
+170 
-184 LFGADSISAVLNV
+184 
-197 VLPEYLQSLIST
+197 
-209 NDEYSLQ
+209 
-216 FDAQIDVS
+216 
-224 KGDNLVNVSAQN
+224 
-236 YQRARAKIA
+236 IA
-245 TAPETLSAV
+245 TAAESEKDGDATFGAGVSILGDHGELTGVDFGYPGIGTQTTWTYTETFNTVVSSTTNIQVYKETGDTKMFIEEGASGTWQFGVSNAAKAAQCHGVINFGASKFIDQMIQNDNVVVTASITFSLGALSSNFNNKFYSAVAGPEALTAQKSYNLREKDGDSNYTYNYKNSSKEAAETFTTDAVTLSPGKNNLALATGLGWAQRWAPPYTPRRGL
-254 DENHIQYTG
+254 EIKNIQIKYTITF
-263 ANKAGDV
+263 NNVTDSSSLNIGDNAAPV
-270 KDSQYGYQS
+270 AASTYGIQNSYQQG
-279 NTTSNG
+279 T
-285 SWSGSTL
+285 SGS
-292 SFTGIVANSANPYIY
+292 GYAPYLTDAKNAPVYYDSIK
-307 FCIGIGESDGTCT
+307 
-320 VSFRNLKFTNVKLV
+320 NNVKL
-334 REVKADSDSI
+334 DSI
-344 ERVDGA
+344 VDGA
-350 APVNKAQF
+350 
-358 DNTVQ
+358 
-363 DSFYPYNTN
+363 
-372 ASTAG
+372 
-377 GWAVWHDNITSQLSK
+377 
-392 KIDNVTYGN
+392 
-401 GKLQSY
+401 GKMQSY
-407 TNSPIATIGGQN
+407 TNASLGQISADGANHSYYKFAQTEYVDMYNYSGESSIQSAILKYGADAAKTIGVGDRLITGISSDGTLQ
-419 YYKTSTVTYHDTYNY
+419 TSETN
-434 LPGLMGYIDS
+434 DS
-444 GDISQGFTTETLK
+444 THLQ
-457 YVCECGY
+457 
-464 VYTGTSFDSLDNSY
+464 
-478 TCPNCGKS
+478 
-486 KSAFTKTINVPSKMA
+486 
-501 QDIDINYASGI
+501 YASGI
-512 KQVIVGS
+512 KTVTVNETTFNIW
-519 KYREEDADDTTG
+519 DATDRAKTKAITVENDDG
-531 GTLAA
+531 
-536 VFNLYDANS
+536 V
-545 YGENHGKGIYVEGQ
+545 
-559 LVGWAVVTKTN
+559 AVVVGYAKVNYIN
-570 RAEVVVKTYMYTN
+570 RG
-583 ARVATQVM
+583 RVAVM
-591 DYGFSSNR
+591 IYMIANGTVQTSVGDYGGISSKSR
-599 WNIEYSGID
+599 IEFSGID
-608 TTAPDDNV
+608 TTSPDDSV
-616 NSGTNV
+616 NGGTNV
-622 SLDKFV
+622 SLDNYIKSSSS
-628 GANAQDLAWLRQNK
+628 DLAWFRQNK

-701 LGEISSFTYDFA
+701 YGEISSFTYDFA

-719 YGGGEQG
+719 YGGADQG

-832 GDYEGDSYIAGIANY
+832 GDYEGDSYVAGIANY
-847 ITSASGT
+847 ITSASGA
-854 ATTAV
+854 ATMAV
-859 GNDITININGVDVN
+859 SNDITININGVDVN
-873 VAYAVEG
+873 VAYAVDEG

-887 TIPAPATAFF
+887 TIPTPATAFF

-1038 MVTGDAL
+1038 MATGDAL

-1267 EAKLDSDGNPVFF
+1267 EAKLDSDGSPVFF

-1364 ENIVVNLVLKDVTLA
+1364 EKIFVNLVLKDVTLA

-1447 AGLYKSANEIVADVF
+1447 AGLFKSANEIVADVF
-1462 SAYNPVTDTTADGYA
+1462 SAYKPVTDTTADGYA

-1542 GTTVESEIG
+1542 GTTVESEIS
-1551 KIAPAYKIAAKD
+1551 KIAPTYKIAATD

-1571 ALFANGAQLSLGAQ
+1571 ALFANGAKLSLGAK
-1585 IADLTDENYS
+1585 IAELTEEDYS
-1595 AAYKYAILLGGN
+1595 AVYKYAIVLGGT

-1650 VWSENTLVFDSEKFE
+1650 VWGENTLVFDSEKFE

-1692 KRVLSISGAKLYNG
+1692 KRILSISGAKLYNG

-1726 SIVVKPTAQNLSK
+1726 TIVVKPTAQNLSK

-1744 DGVYG
+1744 DGVYS
-1749 IGFDVTSVGGQAIA
+1749 IGFDVASVGGQAIA
-1763 KDGNYANVA
+1763 KDGSYANVA
-1772 YNDILAQI
+1772 YDDIHDQI

-1870 KTDVFYNGANLYD
+1870 KTDVFYNGTNLYD

-1913 VFDAFSLSGAQAL
+1913 VFDTFSLSGAQAL

-2074 VYNNRKGIKIVLKNM
+2074 MYNNRKGIKIVLKNM

-2150 NAGTHSVRVSGYSV
+2150 NAGTHTVTVSGYSV

-2423 KARPVLVSAD
+2423 EARPVLVSAD

-2469 KNGSYFID
+2469 KNGAYFID

-2828 LPQAYAS
+2828 LPQAYVS

-2940 KDRTNFFPTVR
+2940 KDRTNFFPTVK

-3007 IDTISARDNDGQ
+3007 IDTISSRDNDGQ

-3173 GGENR
+3173 GGANR

-3346 FMSSTGVLELTT
+3346 FMSSTGVLELTA

-3435 VLLSNTSTTVTVAL
+3435 VLLSNTPTTVTVAL

>member
-54 VAISVTPD
+54 VALS
-62 GYFNSAKALN
+62 N
-72 PDGDTSGLVR
+72 
-82 VYQKDAYLNTSTLVN
+82 DA
-97 PDDYALSAFKTDF
+97 
-110 ESIMG
+110 
-115 YGKNANNSKTEWS
+115 
-128 IGDVTF
+128 IG
-134 NKYVFGMKNITYNSE
+134 G
-149 KGKIKSQDSE
+149 
-159 EEDKTVGVYPL
+159 
-170 AGGGAKMSFYIDAG
+170 
-184 LFGADSISAVLNV
+184 
-197 VLPEYLQSLIST
+197 
-209 NDEYSLQ
+209 
-216 FDAQIDVS
+216 
-224 KGDNLVNVSAQN
+224 
-236 YQRARAKIA
+236 IA
-245 TAPETLSAV
+245 TAAESEKDGDATFGAGVSILGDHGELTGVDFGYPGIGTQTTWTYTETFNTVVSSTTNIQVYKETGDTKMFIEEGASGTWQFGVSNAAKAAQCHGVINFGASKFIDQMIQNENVVVTASITFSMGALSSNFNNKFYSAVAGPEALTAQKSYNLREKDGDSNYTYNYKNSSKEAAETFTTDAVTLSPGKNNLALATGLGWAQRWAPPYTPRRGL
-254 DENHIQYTG
+254 EIKNIQIKYTITF
-263 ANKAGDV
+263 NNVTDSSSLNIGD
-270 KDSQYGYQS
+270 
-279 NTTSNG
+279 N
-285 SWSGSTL
+285 
-292 SFTGIVANSANPYIY
+292 
-307 FCIGIGESDGTCT
+307 
-320 VSFRNLKFTNVKLV
+320 
-334 REVKADSDSI
+334 
-344 ERVDGA
+344 A
-350 APVNKAQF
+350 APVASSTYGIQNSYQQGTSGSGYA
-358 DNTVQ
+358 
-363 DSFYPYNTN
+363 PYLTDAKN
-372 ASTAG
+372 ASVYYDSIAK
-377 GWAVWHDNITSQLSK
+377 NIKL
-392 KIDNVTYGN
+392 DNVTDGA
-401 GKLQSY
+401 GKMQSY
-407 TNSPIATIGGQN
+407 TNTGLGQISADGTNHTYYKFAQTEYVDMYNYSGESSIQSAILKYGADAAKTIGVGDRLITGISSDGTLQ
-419 YYKTSTVTYHDTYNY
+419 TS
-434 LPGLMGYIDS
+434 
-444 GDISQGFTTETLK
+444 ETN
-457 YVCECGY
+457 
-464 VYTGTSFDSLDNSY
+464 NS
-478 TCPNCGKS
+478 THL
-486 KSAFTKTINVPSKMA
+486 
-501 QDIDINYASGI
+501 QYASGI
-512 KQVIVGS
+512 KTVTVNETTFNIW
-519 KYREEDADDTTG
+519 DATDRAKTKAITVENDDG
-531 GTLAA
+531 
-536 VFNLYDANS
+536 
-545 YGENHGKGIYVEGQ
+545 
-559 LVGWAVVTKTN
+559 VT
-570 RAEVVVKTYMYTN
+570 VVVGYAKVNYIN
-583 ARVATQVM
+583 RGRVAVM
-591 DYGFSSNR
+591 IYMIANGTVQTSVGDYGGISSKSR
-599 WNIEYSGID
+599 IEFSGID
-608 TTAPDDNV
+608 TTSPDDSV
-616 NSGTNV
+616 NGGTNV
-622 SLDKFV
+622 SLDNYIKSSSS
-628 GANAQDLAWLRQNK
+628 DLAWFRQNK
-642 IVADGSININ
+642 IVADGSINVN
-652 EDDTAAGYSPYIW
+652 EDDTAAGYSPYLW
-665 FYTVNREDSLAELN
+665 FYTVNRADSLADLN
-679 NIAITQF
+679 GIAVTQF

-701 LGEISSFTYDFA
+701 YGEISSFTYDFA

-719 YGGGEQG
+719 YGGADQG

-767 RPEYTVD
+767 RPDYTVD

-832 GDYEGDSYIAGIANY
+832 GDYEGDSYVAGIVDY

-859 GNDITININGVDVN
+859 SNDITININGVDVN

-1364 ENIVVNLVLKDVTLA
+1364 ENIFVNLVLKDVTLA

-1462 SAYNPVTDTTADGYA
+1462 SAYNPVTDTTAEGYA

-1551 KIAPAYKIAAKD
+1551 KIAPTYKIAAKD

-1571 ALFANGAQLSLGAQ
+1571 ALFANGAQLSLGAK
-1585 IADLTDENYS
+1585 IAELTDENYS

-1726 SIVVKPTAQNLSK
+1726 TIVVKPTAQNLSK

-1744 DGVYG
+1744 DGVYD

-1913 VFDAFSLSGAQAL
+1913 VFDTFSLSGAQAL

-1940 QVNGSAAKDT
+1940 QVNGSAANDT

-2074 VYNNRKGIKIVLKNM
+2074 MYNNRKGIKIVLKNM

-2423 KARPVLVSAD
+2423 EARPVLVSAD

-2828 LPQAYAS
+2828 LPQAYVS

-3007 IDTISARDNDGQ
+3007 IDTISTRDNDGQ
-3019 IRTIFDIAGTNA
+3019 VRTIFDIAGTNA

-3110 VRRYINANGQF
+3110 VRRYINANGKF

-3218 AGKYRVI
+3218 AGKYRVV
-3225 VALTDKFLASECGKN
+3225 VALTDKFLTSECGKN
-3240 YNAASTV
+3240 YNASSTV

-3435 VLLSNTSTTVTVAL
+3435 VLLSNTPTTVTVAL

>member
-54 VAISVTPD
+54 FALSKNNSQVASAYTVVEQEKDDDATLGSPSSFFGDNGELTGTHFGYPGLSADTQTWTFTETYNTVVPSTGNHQIFKLKGNTTMYTHVGDANHWLWGVKNGMAAAEVHGVMNFNLSGFVAQMIQNDNVTVKAKVTANIGAKEGDSTWLVSYVNNLFYSAVAVPAGKELTGGLSYDLRNNKSKSGQDKTGFIAGYQNSDKKGAQDRTSNEVTLTKETPGLGFALGCGWGQQVGSYDHHVYMSNIRVTYTITFNNVTD
-62 GYFNSAKALN
+62 GSGLNIGDNAAPVASSTYGIQNSYQQ
-72 PDGDTSGLVR
+72 GTSGSGYAPYLT
-82 VYQKDAYLNTSTLVN
+82 DA
-97 PDDYALSAFKTDF
+97 
-110 ESIMG
+110 
-115 YGKNANNSKTEWS
+115 KNAP
-128 IGDVTF
+128 
-134 NKYVFGMKNITYNSE
+134 
-149 KGKIKSQDSE
+149 
-159 EEDKTVGVYPL
+159 VY
-170 AGGGAKMSFYIDAG
+170 Y
-184 LFGADSISAVLNV
+184 DSIKN
-197 VLPEYLQSLIST
+197 
-209 NDEYSLQ
+209 
-216 FDAQIDVS
+216 
-224 KGDNLVNVSAQN
+224 
-236 YQRARAKIA
+236 
-245 TAPETLSAV
+245 
-254 DENHIQYTG
+254 
-263 ANKAGDV
+263 
-270 KDSQYGYQS
+270 
-279 NTTSNG
+279 
-285 SWSGSTL
+285 
-292 SFTGIVANSANPYIY
+292 
-307 FCIGIGESDGTCT
+307 
-320 VSFRNLKFTNVKLV
+320 NVKL
-334 REVKADSDSI
+334 DSI
-344 ERVDGA
+344 VDGA
-350 APVNKAQF
+350 
-358 DNTVQ
+358 
-363 DSFYPYNTN
+363 
-372 ASTAG
+372 
-377 GWAVWHDNITSQLSK
+377 
-392 KIDNVTYGN
+392 
-401 GKLQSY
+401 GKMQSY
-407 TNSPIATIGGQN
+407 TNASLGQISADGANHSYYKFAQTEYVDMYNYSGESSIQSAILKYGADAAKTIGVGDRLITGISSDGTLQ
-419 YYKTSTVTYHDTYNY
+419 TSETN
-434 LPGLMGYIDS
+434 DS
-444 GDISQGFTTETLK
+444 THLQ
-457 YVCECGY
+457 
-464 VYTGTSFDSLDNSY
+464 
-478 TCPNCGKS
+478 
-486 KSAFTKTINVPSKMA
+486 
-501 QDIDINYASGI
+501 YASGI
-512 KQVIVGS
+512 KTVTVNETTFNIW
-519 KYREEDADDTTG
+519 DATDRAKTKAITVENDDG
-531 GTLAA
+531 
-536 VFNLYDANS
+536 
-545 YGENHGKGIYVEGQ
+545 
-559 LVGWAVVTKTN
+559 VT
-570 RAEVVVKTYMYTN
+570 VVVGYAKVNYIN
-583 ARVATQVM
+583 RGRVAVM
-591 DYGFSSNR
+591 IYMIANGTVQTSVGDYGGISSKSR
-599 WNIEYSGID
+599 IEFSGID
-608 TTAPDDNV
+608 TTSPDDSV
-616 NSGTNV
+616 NGGTNV
-622 SLDKFV
+622 SLDNYIKSSSS
-628 GANAQDLAWLRQNK
+628 DLAWFRQNK

-701 LGEISSFTYDFA
+701 YGEISSFTYDFA

-719 YGGGEQG
+719 YGGADQG

-832 GDYEGDSYIAGIANY
+832 GDYEGDSYVAGIANY
-847 ITSASGT
+847 ITSASGV

-873 VAYAVEG
+873 VAYAVDEG

-887 TIPAPATAFF
+887 TIPTPATAFF

-959 NYELPSSRNW
+959 NYELPSWRNW

-1038 MVTGDAL
+1038 MATGDAL
-1045 DGDATDFTLQLL
+1045 YGDATDFTLQLL

-1088 DANNYSVSASVK
+1088 DANNYSVAASVK

-1151 VLFENYTQ
+1151 VLLENYTQ

-1181 LRVTLDDFNN
+1181 LQVTLDDFNN
-1191 LTDLEKSNRFELS
+1191 LTDLENSNKFELS

-1364 ENIVVNLVLKDVTLA
+1364 ENIFVNLVLKDVTLA

-1447 AGLYKSANEIVADVF
+1447 AGLFKSANEIVADVF
-1462 SAYNPVTDTTADGYA
+1462 SAYKPVTDTTADGYA

-1525 KRIVKLDVSG
+1525 KRTVKLDVSG

-1542 GTTVESEIG
+1542 GTTVESEIS
-1551 KIAPAYKIAAKD
+1551 KIAPTYKIAAND

-1571 ALFANGAQLSLGAQ
+1571 ALFANGAKLSLGAK
-1585 IADLTDENYS
+1585 IAELTEEDYS
-1595 AAYKYAILLGGN
+1595 AVYKYAIVLGGT

-1637 VKDGVNFEFVYGF
+1637 VKDGVNFEFVYGS
-1650 VWSENTLVFDSEKFE
+1650 VWGENTLVFDSEKFE

-1692 KRVLSISGAKLYNG
+1692 KRILSISGAKLYNG

-1726 SIVVKPTAQNLSK
+1726 TIVVKPTAQNLSK

-1744 DGVYG
+1744 DRVYG
-1749 IGFDVTSVGGQAIA
+1749 IGFDVASVGGQAIA
-1763 KDGNYANVA
+1763 KDGSYANVA
-1772 YNDILAQI
+1772 YDDIHDQI

-1785 RAIFD
+1785 RAIFE

-1826 PFSTQNSN
+1826 PFSTKNSN

-1844 QKLAIEQKSIDLSTK
+1844 QKLAIEQMSIDLSTK

-1870 KTDVFYNGANLYD
+1870 KTDVFYNGTNLYD

-1913 VFDAFSLSGAQAL
+1913 VFDTFSLSGAQAL

-2074 VYNNRKGIKIVLKNM
+2074 MYNNRKGIKIVLKNM

-2101 SFQTLDAVDRDYNKK
+2101 SFQTLDAVDRDYNKQ

-2228 EELKKFSYDASKV
+2228 EELKKFSYTASKV

-2261 NVLVSGLEVRFDGTD
+2261 NVLVSGLEVKFDGTD

-2423 KARPVLVSAD
+2423 EARPVLVSAD

-2469 KNGSYFID
+2469 KNGAYFID

-2563 TASVEEAQNANA
+2563 TASVEEAQNANV

-2725 NAYLADDEAE
+2725 NAYLANDEAE

-2780 ATGLDASNA
+2780 ATGLEASNA

-2828 LPQAYAS
+2828 LPQAYVS
-2835 FAATTPEA
+2835 FSATTPEA

-2895 NAYSANYGDVMSAD
+2895 NAYSANYGEVMSVD

-2918 RYLDKNGNDGIIGGQ
+2918 RYLDKNGSDGIIGGQ

-2940 KDRTNFFPTVR
+2940 NDRTNFFPTVR

-3007 IDTISARDNDGQ
+3007 IDTISSRDNDGQ

-3173 GGENR
+3173 GGANR

-3346 FMSSTGVLELTT
+3346 FMSSTGVLELTA

-3399 LKAVEQYVAAMSQKA
+3399 MKAVEQYVAAMSQKA

-3435 VLLSNTSTTVTVAL
+3435 VLLSNTPTTVTVAL

>member
-1 MYKNLRAH
+1 
-9 TRYESVH
+9 
-16 AHNTKPEVDIMR
+16 MR
-28 NGNKTRQL
+28 NGNKTSQL

-54 VAISVTPD
+54 VALSNDAIGGIANAYDVKNQDKPD
-62 GYFNSAKALN
+62 VATLGVASAIKGDHGELTGVNFGY
-72 PDGDTSGLVR
+72 PG
-82 VYQKDAYLNTSTLVN
+82 TSTQ
-97 PDDYALSAFKTDF
+97 T
-110 ESIMG
+110 
-115 YGKNANNSKTEWS
+115 TW
-128 IGDVTF
+128 TF
-134 NKYVFGMKNITYNSE
+134 VETYN
-149 KGKIKSQDSE
+149 
-159 EEDKTVGVYPL
+159 TVVP
-170 AGGGAKMSFYIDAG
+170 
-184 LFGADSISAVLNV
+184 
-197 VLPEYLQSLIST
+197 
-209 NDEYSLQ
+209 
-216 FDAQIDVS
+216 
-224 KGDNLVNVSAQN
+224 
-236 YQRARAKIA
+236 
-245 TAPETLSAV
+245 
-254 DENHIQYTG
+254 
-263 ANKAGDV
+263 
-270 KDSQYGYQS
+270 
-279 NTTSNG
+279 TTSNHQIYKQKG
-285 SWSGSTL
+285 DTNMYTHINEANHWLWGVSNGMAAAEVHGVMNFNLSGFVAQMIQNDNVTVKATITANIGAREGTQSGGVNPYVNKLFYSAIAVPDGKQMTGGLSYDLRNNATDSGQDKTGFISGYQDSDKKGAQDRTSNEVTLTKETPGLGFALGCGWKQQTNVFTGGQDHYVYMSNIRVTFTITFNGNFTDNASLTLGDNAAPVASSAYGIQNGYVQGTSGS
-292 SFTGIVANSANPYIY
+292 GYAPYLTDAKNAPVYYDSIK
-307 FCIGIGESDGTCT
+307 
-320 VSFRNLKFTNVKLV
+320 NNVKL
-334 REVKADSDSI
+334 DSI
-344 ERVDGA
+344 V
-350 APVNKAQF
+350 
-358 DNTVQ
+358 
-363 DSFYPYNTN
+363 
-372 ASTAG
+372 
-377 GWAVWHDNITSQLSK
+377 
-392 KIDNVTYGN
+392 N
-401 GKLQSY
+401 GKGKMQSY
-407 TNSPIATIGGQN
+407 TNASLGQISADGANHSYYKFAQTEYVDMYNYSGESSIQSAILKYGADAAKTIGVGDRLITGISSDGTLQ
-419 YYKTSTVTYHDTYNY
+419 TSETN
-434 LPGLMGYIDS
+434 DS
-444 GDISQGFTTETLK
+444 THLQ
-457 YVCECGY
+457 
-464 VYTGTSFDSLDNSY
+464 
-478 TCPNCGKS
+478 
-486 KSAFTKTINVPSKMA
+486 
-501 QDIDINYASGI
+501 YASGI
-512 KQVIVGS
+512 KTVTVNETTFNIW
-519 KYREEDADDTTG
+519 DATDRAKTKAITVENDDG
-531 GTLAA
+531 
-536 VFNLYDANS
+536 V
-545 YGENHGKGIYVEGQ
+545 
-559 LVGWAVVTKTN
+559 AVVVGYAKINYIN
-570 RAEVVVKTYMYTN
+570 RG
-583 ARVATQVM
+583 RVAVM
-591 DYGFSSNR
+591 IYMVSNGSVQTAVEDFGGISGSSR
-599 WNIEYSGID
+599 IEFSGID
-608 TTAPDDNV
+608 TTSPDDSV
-616 NSGTNV
+616 NGGTNV
-622 SLDKFV
+622 SLDNYIKSSSS
-628 GANAQDLAWLRQNK
+628 DLAWLRQNK
-642 IVADGSININ
+642 ITADGSIEIS
-652 EDDTAAGYSPYIW
+652 EDDTAAGYSPYLW
-665 FYTVNREDSLAELN
+665 FYTVNRADRLADLN
-679 NIAITQF
+679 GIAVTQF
-686 ADYAAVKAA
+686 ADYNAVKAA

-800 LKFTLTAGG
+800 LKFTLTSGG

-832 GDYEGDSYIAGIANY
+832 GDYEGDSYVAGIANY

-859 GNDITININGVDVN
+859 SNDITININGVDVN
-873 VAYAVEG
+873 VAYAVDEG

-887 TIPAPATAFF
+887 TIPTPATAFF

-937 IDGIAPTV
+937 IDGIAPMV
-945 PLFEDEEGYLSTFE
+945 PLFKDEDGYLFTFE
-959 NYELPSSRNW
+959 NYELPSLRNW

-1038 MVTGDAL
+1038 MATGDAL

-1080 LSRYFVLV
+1080 LSRYFALV

-1138 NSYVPFKFTQNGN
+1138 NSYVPFKFTQNSN

-1191 LTDLEKSNRFELS
+1191 LTDLEKSNKFELS

-1267 EAKLDSDGNPVFF
+1267 EAKLDSNGSPVFF

-1364 ENIVVNLVLKDVTLA
+1364 ENIFVNLVLKDVTLA

-1525 KRIVKLDVSG
+1525 KRKVKLDVSG

-1542 GTTVESEIG
+1542 GTTVESEIS

-1571 ALFANGAQLSLGAQ
+1571 ALFANGAKLSLGAK
-1585 IADLTDENYS
+1585 IAELTEEDYS
-1595 AAYKYAILLGGN
+1595 AVYKYAIVLGGT

-1650 VWSENTLVFDSEKFE
+1650 VWGENTLVFDSEKFE

-1692 KRVLSISGAKLYNG
+1692 KRILSISGAKLYNG

-1726 SIVVKPTAQNLSK
+1726 TIVVKPTAQNLSK

-1744 DGVYG
+1744 DDDYG
-1749 IGFDVTSVGGQAIA
+1749 IGFDVASVGGQAIA
-1763 KDGNYANVA
+1763 KDGSYANVA
-1772 YNDILAQI
+1772 YNDILRQI

-1826 PFSTQNSN
+1826 PFSTKNSN

-1870 KTDVFYNGANLYD
+1870 KTDVFYNGTNLYD

-1978 IIALLKSDVT
+1978 VIALLKSDVT

-1999 GVSSV
+1999 GVSDV

-2074 VYNNRKGIKIVLKNM
+2074 MYNNRKGIKIVLKNM

-2094 QRVLGTS
+2094 QRLLGTS
-2101 SFQTLDAVDRDYNKK
+2101 SFQTLDAVDRDYNKQ

-2137 TIGLKLAGKAANA
+2137 TVGLKLTGKAANA
-2150 NAGTHSVRVSGYSV
+2150 NAGTHTVTVSGYSV

-2228 EELKKFSYDASKV
+2228 EELKKFSYDADASKV

-2261 NVLVSGLEVRFDGTD
+2261 NVLVSGLEVKFDGTD

-2423 KARPVLVSAD
+2423 EARPVLVSAD

-2469 KNGSYFID
+2469 KNGAYFID

-2610 QGKITQRTASIRA
+2610 QGQITQRTASIRA

-2828 LPQAYAS
+2828 LPQAYVS

-2895 NAYSANYGDVMSAD
+2895 NAYSANYGEVMSAD

-2940 KDRTNFFPTVR
+2940 NDRTNFFPTVR

-3019 IRTIFDIAGTNA
+3019 VRTIFDIAGTNA

-3038 EIVLPK
+3038 DIVLPK

-3051 SDTQNE
+3051 SDTQNV

-3173 GGENR
+3173 GGANR

-3346 FMSSTGVLELTT
+3346 FMSSTGVLELTA

-3435 VLLSNTSTTVTVAL
+3435 VLLSNTPTTVTVAI

>member
-54 VAISVTPD
+54 VALS
-62 GYFNSAKALN
+62 N
-72 PDGDTSGLVR
+72 
-82 VYQKDAYLNTSTLVN
+82 DA
-97 PDDYALSAFKTDF
+97 
-110 ESIMG
+110 
-115 YGKNANNSKTEWS
+115 
-128 IGDVTF
+128 IG
-134 NKYVFGMKNITYNSE
+134 G
-149 KGKIKSQDSE
+149 
-159 EEDKTVGVYPL
+159 
-170 AGGGAKMSFYIDAG
+170 
-184 LFGADSISAVLNV
+184 
-197 VLPEYLQSLIST
+197 
-209 NDEYSLQ
+209 
-216 FDAQIDVS
+216 
-224 KGDNLVNVSAQN
+224 
-236 YQRARAKIA
+236 IA
-245 TAPETLSAV
+245 TAAESEKDGDATFGAGVSILGDHGELTGVDFGYPGIGTQTTWTYTETFNTIVSSTTNIQVYKETGDTKMFIEEGASGTWQFGVSNAAKAAQCHGVINFGASKFIDQMIQNDNVVVTASITFSMGALSSNFNNKFYSAVVGPEALTAQKSYNLREKDGDSNYIYNYKNSSKEAAETFTTDAVTLSPGKNNLALATGLGWAQRWAPPYTPRRGL
-254 DENHIQYTG
+254 EIKNIQIKYTITFNNVTDS
-263 ANKAGDV
+263 ASLNIGDNATPV
-270 KDSQYGYQS
+270 ASSTYGIQNSYQQG
-279 NTTSNG
+279 T
-285 SWSGSTL
+285 SGS
-292 SFTGIVANSANPYIY
+292 GYAPYLTDAKNAPVYYDSIK
-307 FCIGIGESDGTCT
+307 
-320 VSFRNLKFTNVKLV
+320 NNVKL
-334 REVKADSDSI
+334 DSI
-344 ERVDGA
+344 
-350 APVNKAQF
+350 VN
-358 DNTVQ
+358 
-363 DSFYPYNTN
+363 
-372 ASTAG
+372 G
-377 GWAVWHDNITSQLSK
+377 E
-392 KIDNVTYGN
+392 
-401 GKLQSY
+401 GKMQSY
-407 TNSPIATIGGQN
+407 TNASLGQISADGANHSYYKFAQTEYVDMYNYSGESSIQSAILKYGADAAKTIGVGDRLITGISSDGTLQ
-419 YYKTSTVTYHDTYNY
+419 TSETN
-434 LPGLMGYIDS
+434 DS
-444 GDISQGFTTETLK
+444 THLQ
-457 YVCECGY
+457 
-464 VYTGTSFDSLDNSY
+464 
-478 TCPNCGKS
+478 
-486 KSAFTKTINVPSKMA
+486 
-501 QDIDINYASGI
+501 YASGI
-512 KQVIVGS
+512 KTVTVNETTFNIW
-519 KYREEDADDTTG
+519 DATDRAKTKAITVENDDG
-531 GTLAA
+531 
-536 VFNLYDANS
+536 V
-545 YGENHGKGIYVEGQ
+545 
-559 LVGWAVVTKTN
+559 AVVVGYAKVNYIN
-570 RAEVVVKTYMYTN
+570 RG
-583 ARVATQVM
+583 RVAVM
-591 DYGFSSNR
+591 IYMIANGTVQTSVGDYGGISSKSR
-599 WNIEYSGID
+599 IEFSGID
-608 TTAPDDNV
+608 TTSPDDSV
-616 NSGTNV
+616 NGGTNV
-622 SLDKFV
+622 SLDNYIKSSSS
-628 GANAQDLAWLRQNK
+628 DLAWFRQNK
-642 IVADGSININ
+642 IVADGSINVN
-652 EDDTAAGYSPYIW
+652 EDDTAAGYSPYLW
-665 FYTVNREDSLAELN
+665 FYTVNRADSLADLN
-679 NIAITQF
+679 GIAVTQF

-701 LGEISSFTYDFA
+701 YGEISSFTYDFA

-726 NPASITDNVT
+726 NPTSITDNVT

-832 GDYEGDSYIAGIANY
+832 GDYEGDSYVAGIVDY

-859 GNDITININGVDVN
+859 SNDITININGVDVN

-1151 VLFENYTQ
+1151 VLLENYTQ

-1297 DESFVTSDFETNDA
+1297 DESFVTNDFETNDA

-1364 ENIVVNLVLKDVTLA
+1364 ENIFVNLVLKDVTLA

-1462 SAYNPVTDTTADGYA
+1462 SAYKPVTDTTADGYA

-1585 IADLTDENYS
+1585 IAELTDENYS

-1680 VDVANGTILDAG
+1680 VDIANGTILDAG

-1749 IGFDVTSVGGQAIA
+1749 IGFDVASVGGQAIA
-1763 KDGNYANVA
+1763 KDGSYANVA

-1913 VFDAFSLSGAQAL
+1913 VFDTFSLSGAQAL

-1940 QVNGSAAKDT
+1940 QVNGSAAKDI

-2074 VYNNRKGIKIVLKNM
+2074 MYNNRKGIKIVLKNM

-2101 SFQTLDAVDRDYNKK
+2101 SFQTLDAVDRDYNKQ

-2423 KARPVLVSAD
+2423 EARPVLVSAD

-2828 LPQAYAS
+2828 LPQAYVS

-3007 IDTISARDNDGQ
+3007 IDTISTRDNDGQ
-3019 IRTIFDIAGTNA
+3019 VRTIFDIAGTNA

-3038 EIVLPK
+3038 DIVLPK

-3209 TISANEVVN
+3209 AISANEVVN

-3399 LKAVEQYVAAMSQKA
+3399 LKAVEQYVAAMGQKA

-3435 VLLSNTSTTVTVAL
+3435 VLLSNTPTTVTVAL

>member
-1 MYKNLRAH
+1 
-9 TRYESVH
+9 
-16 AHNTKPEVDIMR
+16 MR
-28 NGNKTRQL
+28 NGNQSRQL

-54 VAISVTPD
+54 
-62 GYFNSAKALN
+62 F
-72 PDGDTSGLVR
+72 
-82 VYQKDAYLNTSTLVN
+82 
-97 PDDYALSAFKTDF
+97 ALSASVSQVASAYDVVEQEKDDDATLGSPSAFFGDNGELTGMHFGYPGLSANTQTWTFTETYNTVVPSTGNHQIFKLKGNTKMYTHVGDANHWLWGVSNGMAAAEVHGVMNFNLSGFVAQMIQNDNVTVKAKVTANIGAKEGDSTWSVSYVNNLFYSAVAVPAGKELTGGLSYDLRNNKSESGQDKTGFIAGYQNSDKKGAQDRTSNEVTLTKETPGLGFALGCGWRQQVGSYDHHVYMSNIRVTFTITFNNVTDG
-110 ESIMG
+110 SGLNIGDNAAPVASSTYGIQNSYQQGTSGSG
-115 YGKNANNSKTEWS
+115 YAPYLTDAKNAP
-128 IGDVTF
+128 
-134 NKYVFGMKNITYNSE
+134 
-149 KGKIKSQDSE
+149 
-159 EEDKTVGVYPL
+159 VY
-170 AGGGAKMSFYIDAG
+170 Y
-184 LFGADSISAVLNV
+184 DSIKN
-197 VLPEYLQSLIST
+197 
-209 NDEYSLQ
+209 
-216 FDAQIDVS
+216 
-224 KGDNLVNVSAQN
+224 
-236 YQRARAKIA
+236 
-245 TAPETLSAV
+245 
-254 DENHIQYTG
+254 
-263 ANKAGDV
+263 
-270 KDSQYGYQS
+270 
-279 NTTSNG
+279 
-285 SWSGSTL
+285 
-292 SFTGIVANSANPYIY
+292 
-307 FCIGIGESDGTCT
+307 
-320 VSFRNLKFTNVKLV
+320 NVKL
-334 REVKADSDSI
+334 DSI
-344 ERVDGA
+344 VDGA
-350 APVNKAQF
+350 
-358 DNTVQ
+358 
-363 DSFYPYNTN
+363 
-372 ASTAG
+372 
-377 GWAVWHDNITSQLSK
+377 
-392 KIDNVTYGN
+392 
-401 GKLQSY
+401 GKMQSY
-407 TNSPIATIGGQN
+407 TNASLGQISADGANHSYYKFAQTEYVDMYNYSGESSIQSAILKYGADAAKTIGVGDRLITGISSDGTLQ
-419 YYKTSTVTYHDTYNY
+419 TSETN
-434 LPGLMGYIDS
+434 DS
-444 GDISQGFTTETLK
+444 THLQ
-457 YVCECGY
+457 
-464 VYTGTSFDSLDNSY
+464 
-478 TCPNCGKS
+478 
-486 KSAFTKTINVPSKMA
+486 
-501 QDIDINYASGI
+501 YASGI
-512 KQVIVGS
+512 KTVTVNETTFNIW
-519 KYREEDADDTTG
+519 DATDRAKTKAITVENDDG
-531 GTLAA
+531 
-536 VFNLYDANS
+536 
-545 YGENHGKGIYVEGQ
+545 
-559 LVGWAVVTKTN
+559 VT
-570 RAEVVVKTYMYTN
+570 VVVGYAKVNYIN
-583 ARVATQVM
+583 RGRVAVM
-591 DYGFSSNR
+591 IYMIANGTVQTSVGDYGGISSKSR
-599 WNIEYSGID
+599 IEFSGID
-608 TTAPDDNV
+608 TTSPDDSV
-616 NSGTNV
+616 NGGTNV
-622 SLDKFV
+622 SLDNYIKSSSS
-628 GANAQDLAWLRQNK
+628 DLAWFRQNK

-652 EDDTAAGYSPYIW
+652 EDDTAAGYSPYLW
-665 FYTVNREDSLAELN
+665 FYTVNRADSLAALN
-679 NIAITQF
+679 DIAITQF

-701 LGEISSFTYDFA
+701 YGEISSFTYDFA

-832 GDYEGDSYIAGIANY
+832 GDYEGDSYVAGIANY
-847 ITSASGT
+847 ITSASGA

-859 GNDITININGVDVN
+859 SNDITININGVDVN
-873 VAYAVEG
+873 VAYAVDEG

-887 TIPAPATAFF
+887 TIPTPATAFF
-897 EWISTFSMFCG
+897 EWISTFSAFCG

-928 DWKGGIKVL
+928 DWKGGIKFL

-959 NYELPSSRNW
+959 KYELPSSRNW

-1038 MVTGDAL
+1038 MATGDAL

-1088 DANNYSVSASVK
+1088 DANNYSVAASVK

-1151 VLFENYTQ
+1151 VLLENYTQ
-1159 NQVWSGISNENA
+1159 NQVWSGISNDNA

-1181 LRVTLDDFNN
+1181 LQVTLDDFNN
-1191 LTDLEKSNRFELS
+1191 LTDLEKSNKFELS

-1364 ENIVVNLVLKDVTLA
+1364 ENIFVNLVLKDVTLA

-1462 SAYNPVTDTTADGYA
+1462 SAYKPVTDTTADGYA

-1542 GTTVESEIG
+1542 GTTVESEIS

-1571 ALFANGAQLSLGAQ
+1571 ALFANGAKLSLGAQ
-1585 IADLTDENYS
+1585 IAELTEEEDYS
-1595 AAYKYAILLGGN
+1595 AVYKYAIVLGGT

-1650 VWSENTLVFDSEKFE
+1650 VWGENTLVFDSEKFE

-1726 SIVVKPTAQNLSK
+1726 TIVVKPTAQNLSK

-1749 IGFDVTSVGGQAIA
+1749 IGFDVASVGGQAIA
-1763 KDGNYANVA
+1763 KDGSYANVA
-1772 YNDILAQI
+1772 YDDILAQI

-1940 QVNGSAAKDT
+1940 QVNGSSAKDT

-2074 VYNNRKGIKIVLKNM
+2074 MYNNRKGIKIVLKNM

-2205 TSNVVVDNV
+2205 TSNVVADNV

-2423 KARPVLVSAD
+2423 EARPVLVSAD

-2469 KNGSYFID
+2469 KNGAYFID

-2828 LPQAYAS
+2828 LPQAYVS

-3019 IRTIFDIAGTNA
+3019 VRTIFDIAGANA

-3178 ISYNNLTNGYNLVKN
+3178 ISYNNLTNGYNLVKD

-3259 TLSSDGY
+3259 TFSSDGY

-3346 FMSSTGVLELTT
+3346 FMSSTGVLELTA

-3435 VLLSNTSTTVTVAL
+3435 VLLSNTPTTVTVAL

>member
-1 MYKNLRAH
+1 
-9 TRYESVH
+9 
-16 AHNTKPEVDIMR
+16 MR
-28 NGNKTRQL
+28 NGNQSRQL

-54 VAISVTPD
+54 TALATIGSIDMSGTSIAANEDDNEAKGGIVSVTADQGPLSAELFGFPGTD
-62 GYFNSAKALN
+62 PTKKSWSATLTFNNTKFDSTNVSNFLSSGSANVGGVVGSTGSFRATEFDDKGNESSHGVGYAPYLYSAVN
-72 PDGDTSGLVR
+72 YTFSDFMVR
-82 VYQKDAYLNTSTLVN
+82 LMASSNYTVTAKMTSTMNKHHGGTIANRKNGFALV
-97 PDDYALSAFKTDF
+97 SA
-110 ESIMG
+110 
-115 YGKNANNSKTEWS
+115 
-128 IGDVTF
+128 
-134 NKYVFGMKNITYNSE
+134 
-149 KGKIKSQDSE
+149 KGKIKAQEKANENGDNIDV
-159 EEDKTVGVYPL
+159 EDGNVSWTTNSNNTGTFTATTGDATFSKEKQTMVMLWVSKSGTNMKNNYTISNISITFTITLNTSVADGDGFTL
-170 AGGGAKMSFYIDAG
+170 IDGGAPVVSDSYNLANAYSEGTSGSGYAPMLTNAKNANVYY
-184 LFGADSISAVLNV
+184 DSIA
-197 VLPEYLQSLIST
+197 
-209 NDEYSLQ
+209 
-216 FDAQIDVS
+216 
-224 KGDNLVNVSAQN
+224 KGIKTDYVN
-236 YQRARAKIA
+236 
-245 TAPETLSAV
+245 
-254 DENHIQYTG
+254 
-263 ANKAGDV
+263 
-270 KDSQYGYQS
+270 
-279 NTTSNG
+279 
-285 SWSGSTL
+285 SGS
-292 SFTGIVANSANPYIY
+292 
-307 FCIGIGESDGTCT
+307 
-320 VSFRNLKFTNVKLV
+320 
-334 REVKADSDSI
+334 
-344 ERVDGA
+344 
-350 APVNKAQF
+350 
-358 DNTVQ
+358 
-363 DSFYPYNTN
+363 
-372 ASTAG
+372 
-377 GWAVWHDNITSQLSK
+377 
-392 KIDNVTYGN
+392 

-407 TNSPIATIGGQN
+407 VNKKLGTLNVSGTNVD
-419 YYKTSTVTYHDTYNY
+419 YYKYAQTEFVDTYNY
-434 LPGLMGYIDS
+434 TNTTIQNAFVELGMDAARYIGVGDRILTGIDS
-444 GDISQGFTTETLK
+444 TNGTPTWTNTTATEHLH
-457 YVCECGY
+457 
-464 VYTGTSFDSLDNSY
+464 
-478 TCPNCGKS
+478 
-486 KSAFTKTINVPSKMA
+486 
-501 QDIDINYASGI
+501 YASGL
-512 KQVIVGS
+512 KTVVINETTTFNMWDS
-519 KYREEDADDTTG
+519 SDYTKTKAITQEDDN
-531 GTLAA
+531 GTL
-536 VFNLYDANS
+536 
-545 YGENHGKGIYVEGQ
+545 
-559 LVGWAVVTKTN
+559 VTIGYAKVSKTN
-570 RAEVVVKTYMYTN
+570 RGRLVVMVYMITN
-583 ARVATQVM
+583 GTVSTKVT
-591 DYGFSSNR
+591 DYGGSPTTTR
-599 WNIEYSGID
+599 IDVSGID
-608 TTAPDDNV
+608 LTNPDEKVNGNTSISLENFITSNSSGLNTWYRRDDITADAEIRID
-616 NSGTNV
+616 
-622 SLDKFV
+622 
-628 GANAQDLAWLRQNK
+628 
-642 IVADGSININ
+642 

-665 FYTVNREDSLAELN
+665 FYTVNRADSLAALN

-701 LGEISSFTYDFA
+701 YGEISSFTYDFA

-719 YGGGEQG
+719 YGGADQG

-832 GDYEGDSYIAGIANY
+832 GDYEGDSYVAGIADY
-847 ITSASGT
+847 ITSASGV

-873 VAYAVEG
+873 VAYAVDEG

-887 TIPAPATAFF
+887 TIPTPATAFF

-959 NYELPSSRNW
+959 NYELPSLRNW

-1038 MVTGDAL
+1038 MTKGDAL

-1151 VLFENYTQ
+1151 VLLENYTQ

-1181 LRVTLDDFNN
+1181 LQVTLDDFNN
-1191 LTDLEKSNRFELS
+1191 LTDLEKSNKFELS

-1267 EAKLDSDGNPVFF
+1267 EAKLDSDGNPMFF

-1364 ENIVVNLVLKDVTLA
+1364 ENIFVNLVLKDVTLA

-1462 SAYNPVTDTTADGYA
+1462 SAYKPVTDTTADGYA

-1510 YSIVVQTTKYKFTIE
+1510 YSIIVQTTKYKFTIE

-1585 IADLTDENYS
+1585 IAELTDENYS
-1595 AAYKYAILLGGN
+1595 AVYKYAILLGGN

-1726 SIVVKPTAQNLSK
+1726 TIVVKPTAQNLSK

-1763 KDGNYANVA
+1763 KDGSYANVA

-1913 VFDAFSLSGAQAL
+1913 VFDTFSLSGAQAL

-1940 QVNGSAAKDT
+1940 QVNGSSAKDT

-2074 VYNNRKGIKIVLKNM
+2074 MYNNRKGIKIVLKNM

-2101 SFQTLDAVDRDYNKK
+2101 SFQTLDAVDRDYNKQ

-2423 KARPVLVSAD
+2423 EARPVLVSAD

-2741 KFTGKVTYKLV
+2741 KFTSKVTYKLV

-2789 TLLAGVSYDLAD
+2789 TLLADVSYDLAD

-2828 LPQAYAS
+2828 LPQAYVS

-2895 NAYSANYGDVMSAD
+2895 NAYSANYGEVMSAD

-3007 IDTISARDNDGQ
+3007 IDTISSRDNDGQ

-3038 EIVLPK
+3038 DIVLPK

-3259 TLSSDGY
+3259 TFSSDGY

-3346 FMSSTGVLELTT
+3346 FMSSTGVLELTA

-3435 VLLSNTSTTVTVAL
+3435 VLLSNTPTTVTVAL

>member
-1 MYKNLRAH
+1 
-9 TRYESVH
+9 
-16 AHNTKPEVDIMR
+16 MR

-54 VAISVTPD
+54 VALS
-62 GYFNSAKALN
+62 N
-72 PDGDTSGLVR
+72 
-82 VYQKDAYLNTSTLVN
+82 DAIGGIANAYEVKEQDK
-97 PDDYALSAFKTDF
+97 PDDATLGVASAITGDHGELTGVNF
-110 ESIMG
+110 G
-115 YGKNANNSKTEWS
+115 YPGTGTQTTWTFTETYDTVVPS
-128 IGDVTF
+128 TSNHQIYKKKGNTVMYTHIGDA
-134 NKYVFGMKNITYNSE
+134 NHWYW
-149 KGKIKSQDSE
+149 
-159 EEDKTVGVYPL
+159 GV
-170 AGGGAKMSFYIDAG
+170 
-184 LFGADSISAVLNV
+184 
-197 VLPEYLQSLIST
+197 
-209 NDEYSLQ
+209 
-216 FDAQIDVS
+216 
-224 KGDNLVNVSAQN
+224 
-236 YQRARAKIA
+236 
-245 TAPETLSAV
+245 
-254 DENHIQYTG
+254 
-263 ANKAGDV
+263 
-270 KDSQYGYQS
+270 
-279 NTTSNG
+279 
-285 SWSGSTL
+285 
-292 SFTGIVANSANPYIY
+292 
-307 FCIGIGESDGTCT
+307 SDGQAGA
-320 VSFRNLKFTNVKLV
+320 
-334 REVKADSDSI
+334 EVHGVINFDLSGF
-344 ERVDGA
+344 V
-350 APVNKAQF
+350 AQMIQ
-358 DNTVQ
+358 N
-363 DSFYPYNTN
+363 
-372 ASTAG
+372 
-377 GWAVWHDNITSQLSK
+377 
-392 KIDNVTYGN
+392 DNVTVKAKVTANIGARDGSVAGANYVNKLFYSALGVPAGKKMTGGLSFDIRNNDNVSGEDKSGFTSGYQNSSSKGAQDRTSNEVTLDKNTPGLAFALGCGWGQQWSPQDHYVYMSNIRVVFTITFNNVTDSASLNIGDNAAPIASSAYGIQN
-401 GKLQSY
+401 GYVQGTSGSGYAPYLTDAKNASVYYDSIAKNIKLDNVTDGAGKMQSY
-407 TNSPIATIGGQN
+407 TNTGLGQISADGTNHTYYKFAQTEYVDMYNYSGESSIQSAILKYGADAAKTIGVGDRLITGISSDGTLQ
-419 YYKTSTVTYHDTYNY
+419 TSETN
-434 LPGLMGYIDS
+434 DS
-444 GDISQGFTTETLK
+444 THLQ
-457 YVCECGY
+457 
-464 VYTGTSFDSLDNSY
+464 
-478 TCPNCGKS
+478 
-486 KSAFTKTINVPSKMA
+486 
-501 QDIDINYASGI
+501 YASGI
-512 KQVIVGS
+512 KTVTVNETTFNIW
-519 KYREEDADDTTG
+519 DATDRAKTKAITVENDDG
-531 GTLAA
+531 
-536 VFNLYDANS
+536 V
-545 YGENHGKGIYVEGQ
+545 
-559 LVGWAVVTKTN
+559 AVVVGYAKVNYIN
-570 RAEVVVKTYMYTN
+570 RG
-583 ARVATQVM
+583 RVAVM
-591 DYGFSSNR
+591 IYMIANGTVQTSVGDYGGISSKSR
-599 WNIEYSGID
+599 IEFSGID
-608 TTAPDDNV
+608 TTSPDDSV

-622 SLDKFV
+622 SLDNYIKSSSS
-628 GANAQDLAWLRQNK
+628 DLAWFRQNK

-665 FYTVNREDSLAELN
+665 FYTVNRADSLAALN

-701 LGEISSFTYDFA
+701 YGEISSFTYDFA

-832 GDYEGDSYIAGIANY
+832 GDYEGDSYVAGIANY

-859 GNDITININGVDVN
+859 SNDITININGVDVN
-873 VAYAVEG
+873 VAYAVDEG

-887 TIPAPATAFF
+887 TIPTPATAFF

-1004 KNLTEL
+1004 KSLTEL

-1038 MVTGDAL
+1038 MATGDAL

-1151 VLFENYTQ
+1151 VLLENYTQ

-1191 LTDLEKSNRFELS
+1191 LTDLEKSNKFELS

-1364 ENIVVNLVLKDVTLA
+1364 ENIFVNLVLKDVTLA

-1510 YSIVVQTTKYKFTIE
+1510 YSIIVQTTKYKFTIE

-1551 KIAPAYKIAAKD
+1551 KIAPTYKIAAKD

-1585 IADLTDENYS
+1585 IAELTDENYS
-1595 AAYKYAILLGGN
+1595 AAYKYAIVLGGT

-1726 SIVVKPTAQNLSK
+1726 TIVVKPTAQNLSK

-1902 YDSPEKGIRSI
+1902 YDSPEKGIRNI
-1913 VFDAFSLSGAQAL
+1913 VFDTFSLSGAQAL

-2101 SFQTLDAVDRDYNKK
+2101 SFQTLDAVDRDYNKQ

-2205 TSNVVVDNV
+2205 TSNVVVNNV

-2423 KARPVLVSAD
+2423 EARPVLVSAD

-2630 DTDAF
+2630 DTNAF

-2828 LPQAYAS
+2828 LPQAYVS

-3007 IDTISARDNDGQ
+3007 IDTISSRDNDGQ
-3019 IRTIFDIAGTNA
+3019 VRTIFDIAGTNA

-3038 EIVLPK
+3038 DIVLPK

-3110 VRRYINANGQF
+3110 VRRYINANGKF

-3193 ADFTLTYQ
+3193 ADFTLTHQ

-3435 VLLSNTSTTVTVAL
+3435 VLLSNTPTTVTVAL

-3505 WKIYV
+3505 WKICV

>member
-1 MYKNLRAH
+1 
-9 TRYESVH
+9 
-16 AHNTKPEVDIMR
+16 MR

-54 VAISVTPD
+54 FALSKNNSQVASAYTVVEQEKDDDATLGSPSSFFGDNSELTGTHFGYPGLSADTQTWTFTETYNTVVPSTGNHQIFKLKGNTTMYTHVGDANHWLWGVKNGMAAAEVHGVMNFNLSGFVAQMIQNDNVTVKAKVTANIGAKEGESTLLISYVNNLFYSAVAVPAGKELTGGLSYDLRNNKSESGQDKTGFIADYQKSDKKGAQDRTSNEVTLTKETPGLGFALGCGWGQQAGSYDHHVYMSNIRVTYTITFNNVTD
-62 GYFNSAKALN
+62 GSGLNIGDNAAPVASSTYGIQNSYQQ
-72 PDGDTSGLVR
+72 GTSGSGYAPYLT
-82 VYQKDAYLNTSTLVN
+82 DA
-97 PDDYALSAFKTDF
+97 
-110 ESIMG
+110 
-115 YGKNANNSKTEWS
+115 KNAP
-128 IGDVTF
+128 
-134 NKYVFGMKNITYNSE
+134 
-149 KGKIKSQDSE
+149 
-159 EEDKTVGVYPL
+159 VY
-170 AGGGAKMSFYIDAG
+170 Y
-184 LFGADSISAVLNV
+184 DSIKN
-197 VLPEYLQSLIST
+197 
-209 NDEYSLQ
+209 
-216 FDAQIDVS
+216 
-224 KGDNLVNVSAQN
+224 
-236 YQRARAKIA
+236 
-245 TAPETLSAV
+245 
-254 DENHIQYTG
+254 
-263 ANKAGDV
+263 
-270 KDSQYGYQS
+270 
-279 NTTSNG
+279 
-285 SWSGSTL
+285 
-292 SFTGIVANSANPYIY
+292 
-307 FCIGIGESDGTCT
+307 
-320 VSFRNLKFTNVKLV
+320 NVKL
-334 REVKADSDSI
+334 DSI
-344 ERVDGA
+344 VDGA
-350 APVNKAQF
+350 
-358 DNTVQ
+358 
-363 DSFYPYNTN
+363 
-372 ASTAG
+372 
-377 GWAVWHDNITSQLSK
+377 
-392 KIDNVTYGN
+392 
-401 GKLQSY
+401 GKMQSY
-407 TNSPIATIGGQN
+407 TNASLGQISADGANHSYYKFAQTEYVDMYNYSGESSIQSAILKYGADAAKTIGVGDRLITGISSDGTLQ
-419 YYKTSTVTYHDTYNY
+419 TS
-434 LPGLMGYIDS
+434 
-444 GDISQGFTTETLK
+444 ETN
-457 YVCECGY
+457 
-464 VYTGTSFDSLDNSY
+464 NS
-478 TCPNCGKS
+478 THL
-486 KSAFTKTINVPSKMA
+486 
-501 QDIDINYASGI
+501 QYASGI
-512 KQVIVGS
+512 KTVTVNETTFNIW
-519 KYREEDADDTTG
+519 DATDRAKTKAITVENDDG
-531 GTLAA
+531 
-536 VFNLYDANS
+536 V
-545 YGENHGKGIYVEGQ
+545 
-559 LVGWAVVTKTN
+559 AVVVGYAKVNYIN
-570 RAEVVVKTYMYTN
+570 RG
-583 ARVATQVM
+583 RVAVM
-591 DYGFSSNR
+591 IYMIANGTVQTSVGDYGGISNKSR
-599 WNIEYSGID
+599 IEFSGID
-608 TTAPDDNV
+608 TTSPDDSV
-616 NSGTNV
+616 NGGTNV
-622 SLDKFV
+622 SLDNYIKSSSS
-628 GANAQDLAWLRQNK
+628 DLAWFRQNK
-642 IVADGSININ
+642 IVADGSINVN
-652 EDDTAAGYSPYIW
+652 EDDTAAGYSPYLW
-665 FYTVNREDSLAELN
+665 FYTVNRADSLAALN
-679 NIAITQF
+679 GIAVTQF
-686 ADYAAVKAA
+686 ADYNAVKAA

-757 KSFYTKVDYD
+757 KSFYTKLDYD

-832 GDYEGDSYIAGIANY
+832 GDYEGDSYVAGIVDY

-859 GNDITININGVDVN
+859 SNDITININGVDVN

-887 TIPAPATAFF
+887 TIPTPATAFF

-1038 MVTGDAL
+1038 MATGDAL

-1151 VLFENYTQ
+1151 VLLENYTQ

-1364 ENIVVNLVLKDVTLA
+1364 ENIFVNLVLKDVTLA

-1421 IDAWSASKAFGDSDP
+1421 IDAWSASKFFGDSDP

-1447 AGLYKSANEIVADVF
+1447 AGLFKSANEIVADVF
-1462 SAYNPVTDTTADGYA
+1462 SAYKPVTDITADGYA

-1542 GTTVESEIG
+1542 GTTVESEIS
-1551 KIAPAYKIAAKD
+1551 KIAPAYKIAAED

-1585 IADLTDENYS
+1585 IAELTDENYS

-1749 IGFDVTSVGGQAIA
+1749 IGFDVASVGGHAIA
-1763 KDGNYANVA
+1763 KDGSYANVA

-1913 VFDAFSLSGAQAL
+1913 VFDTFSLSGAQAL

-1940 QVNGSAAKDT
+1940 QVNGSSAKDI
-1950 VAIDDS
+1950 VAIDDN

-2074 VYNNRKGIKIVLKNM
+2074 MYNNRKGIKIVLKNM

-2169 YVDVDALNTAYT
+2169 YVDVDALNTTYT

-2346 TINITDGRIVAGHS
+2346 TINIIDGRIVAGHS

-2423 KARPVLVSAD
+2423 EARPVLVSAD

-2828 LPQAYAS
+2828 LPQAYVS

-3007 IDTISARDNDGQ
+3007 IDTISTRDNDGQ
-3019 IRTIFDIAGTNA
+3019 VRTIFDIAGTNA

-3038 EIVLPK
+3038 DIVLPK

-3110 VRRYINANGQF
+3110 VRRYINANGKF

-3266 AMSEEMI
+3266 AMSEGMI

-3435 VLLSNTSTTVTVAL
+3435 VLLSNTPTTVTVAL

>member
-1 MYKNLRAH
+1 
-9 TRYESVH
+9 
-16 AHNTKPEVDIMR
+16 MR

-54 VAISVTPD
+54 VALS
-62 GYFNSAKALN
+62 N
-72 PDGDTSGLVR
+72 
-82 VYQKDAYLNTSTLVN
+82 DA
-97 PDDYALSAFKTDF
+97 
-110 ESIMG
+110 
-115 YGKNANNSKTEWS
+115 
-128 IGDVTF
+128 IG
-134 NKYVFGMKNITYNSE
+134 G
-149 KGKIKSQDSE
+149 
-159 EEDKTVGVYPL
+159 
-170 AGGGAKMSFYIDAG
+170 
-184 LFGADSISAVLNV
+184 
-197 VLPEYLQSLIST
+197 
-209 NDEYSLQ
+209 
-216 FDAQIDVS
+216 
-224 KGDNLVNVSAQN
+224 
-236 YQRARAKIA
+236 IA
-245 TAPETLSAV
+245 TAAESEKDGDATFGAGVSILGDHGELTGVDFGYPGIGTQTTWTYTETFNTVVSSTTNIQVYKETGDTKMFIEEGASGTWQFGVSNAAKAAQCHGVINFGASKFIDQMIQNDNVVVTASITFSMGALSSNFNNKFYSAVVGPEALTAQKSYNLREKDGDSNYTYNYKNSSKEAAETFTTDAVTLSPGKNNLALATGLGWAQRWAPPYTPRRGL
-254 DENHIQYTG
+254 EIKNIQIKYTITF
-263 ANKAGDV
+263 NNVTDSSSLNIGDNAAPV
-270 KDSQYGYQS
+270 ASSTYGIQNSYQQG
-279 NTTSNG
+279 T
-285 SWSGSTL
+285 SGS
-292 SFTGIVANSANPYIY
+292 GYAPYLTDAKNAPVYYDSIK
-307 FCIGIGESDGTCT
+307 
-320 VSFRNLKFTNVKLV
+320 NNVKL
-334 REVKADSDSI
+334 DSI
-344 ERVDGA
+344 
-350 APVNKAQF
+350 VN
-358 DNTVQ
+358 
-363 DSFYPYNTN
+363 
-372 ASTAG
+372 G
-377 GWAVWHDNITSQLSK
+377 E
-392 KIDNVTYGN
+392 
-401 GKLQSY
+401 GKMQSY
-407 TNSPIATIGGQN
+407 TNASLGQISADGANHSYYKFAQTEYVDMYNYSGESSIQSAILKYGAEAAKTIGVGDRLITGISSDGTLQ
-419 YYKTSTVTYHDTYNY
+419 TSETN
-434 LPGLMGYIDS
+434 DS
-444 GDISQGFTTETLK
+444 THLQ
-457 YVCECGY
+457 
-464 VYTGTSFDSLDNSY
+464 
-478 TCPNCGKS
+478 
-486 KSAFTKTINVPSKMA
+486 
-501 QDIDINYASGI
+501 YASGI
-512 KQVIVGS
+512 KSVTVNETTFNIW
-519 KYREEDADDTTG
+519 DATDRAKTKAITVENDDG
-531 GTLAA
+531 
-536 VFNLYDANS
+536 
-545 YGENHGKGIYVEGQ
+545 
-559 LVGWAVVTKTN
+559 VT
-570 RAEVVVKTYMYTN
+570 VVVGYAKVNYIN
-583 ARVATQVM
+583 RGRVAVM
-591 DYGFSSNR
+591 IYMIANGTVQTSVGDYGGISSKSR
-599 WNIEYSGID
+599 IEFSGID
-608 TTAPDDNV
+608 TTSPDDGV

-622 SLDKFV
+622 SLDNYIKSSSS
-628 GANAQDLAWLRQNK
+628 DLAWFRQNK
-642 IVADGSININ
+642 IVADGSINVN

-665 FYTVNREDSLAELN
+665 FYTVNRADSLAALN

-701 LGEISSFTYDFA
+701 YGEISSFTYDFA

-832 GDYEGDSYIAGIANY
+832 GDYEGDSYVAGIANY
-847 ITSASGT
+847 ISSASGT

-859 GNDITININGVDVN
+859 SNDITININGVDVN

-887 TIPAPATAFF
+887 TIPTPATAFF

-959 NYELPSSRNW
+959 NYELPSLRNW

-1038 MVTGDAL
+1038 MATGDAL

-1151 VLFENYTQ
+1151 VLLENYTQ

-1267 EAKLDSDGNPVFF
+1267 EAKLDSDGSPVFF

-1364 ENIVVNLVLKDVTLA
+1364 ENIFVNLVLKDVTLA

-1510 YSIVVQTTKYKFTIE
+1510 YSIVVQTTKYKFTIK

-1542 GTTVESEIG
+1542 GTTVESEIS
-1551 KIAPAYKIAAKD
+1551 KIAPAYKIAATD

-1585 IADLTDENYS
+1585 IAELTDENYS

-1749 IGFDVTSVGGQAIA
+1749 IGFDVASVGGQAIA
-1763 KDGNYANVA
+1763 KDGSYANVA

-1913 VFDAFSLSGAQAL
+1913 VFDTFSLSGAQAL

-1940 QVNGSAAKDT
+1940 QVNGSSAKDT

-2074 VYNNRKGIKIVLKNM
+2074 MYNNRKGIKIVLKNM

-2101 SFQTLDAVDRDYNKK
+2101 SFQTLDAVDRDYNKQ

-2300 NSLQVG
+2300 NSLKVG

-2423 KARPVLVSAD
+2423 EARPVLVSAD

-2828 LPQAYAS
+2828 LPQAYVS

-3007 IDTISARDNDGQ
+3007 IDTISTRDNDGQ

-3057 FSYSYAIDKTG
+3057 FSYAYAIDKTG

-3435 VLLSNTSTTVTVAL
+3435 VLLSNTPTTVTVAL

>member
-1 MYKNLRAH
+1 
-9 TRYESVH
+9 
-16 AHNTKPEVDIMR
+16 MR

-54 VAISVTPD
+54 FALSKNNSQVASAYTVVEQEKDDDATLGSPSSFFGDNGELTGTHFGYPGLSADTQTWTFTETYNTVVPSTGNHQIFKLKGNTTMYTHVGDANHWLWGVKNGMAAAEVHGVMNFNLSGFVAQMIQNDNVTVKAKVTANIGAKEGDSTWLVSYVNNLFYSAVAVPAGKELTGGLSYDLRNNKSESGQDKTGFIAGYQNSNKKGAQDRTSNEVTLTKETPGLGFALGCGWRQQVGSYDRHVYMSNIRVTFTITFNNVTD
-62 GYFNSAKALN
+62 GSGLNIGDNAAPVASSTYGIQNSYQQ
-72 PDGDTSGLVR
+72 GTSGSGYAPYLT
-82 VYQKDAYLNTSTLVN
+82 DA
-97 PDDYALSAFKTDF
+97 
-110 ESIMG
+110 
-115 YGKNANNSKTEWS
+115 KNAP
-128 IGDVTF
+128 
-134 NKYVFGMKNITYNSE
+134 
-149 KGKIKSQDSE
+149 
-159 EEDKTVGVYPL
+159 VY
-170 AGGGAKMSFYIDAG
+170 Y
-184 LFGADSISAVLNV
+184 DSIKN
-197 VLPEYLQSLIST
+197 
-209 NDEYSLQ
+209 
-216 FDAQIDVS
+216 
-224 KGDNLVNVSAQN
+224 
-236 YQRARAKIA
+236 
-245 TAPETLSAV
+245 
-254 DENHIQYTG
+254 
-263 ANKAGDV
+263 
-270 KDSQYGYQS
+270 
-279 NTTSNG
+279 
-285 SWSGSTL
+285 
-292 SFTGIVANSANPYIY
+292 
-307 FCIGIGESDGTCT
+307 
-320 VSFRNLKFTNVKLV
+320 NVKL
-334 REVKADSDSI
+334 DSI
-344 ERVDGA
+344 VDGA
-350 APVNKAQF
+350 
-358 DNTVQ
+358 
-363 DSFYPYNTN
+363 
-372 ASTAG
+372 
-377 GWAVWHDNITSQLSK
+377 
-392 KIDNVTYGN
+392 
-401 GKLQSY
+401 GKMQSY
-407 TNSPIATIGGQN
+407 TNASLGQISADGANHSYYKFAQTEYVDMYNYSGESSIQSAILKYGADAAKTIGVGDRLITGISSDGTLQ
-419 YYKTSTVTYHDTYNY
+419 TSETN
-434 LPGLMGYIDS
+434 DS
-444 GDISQGFTTETLK
+444 THLQ
-457 YVCECGY
+457 
-464 VYTGTSFDSLDNSY
+464 
-478 TCPNCGKS
+478 
-486 KSAFTKTINVPSKMA
+486 
-501 QDIDINYASGI
+501 YASGI
-512 KQVIVGS
+512 KTVTVNETTFNIW
-519 KYREEDADDTTG
+519 DATDRAKTKAITVENDDG
-531 GTLAA
+531 
-536 VFNLYDANS
+536 
-545 YGENHGKGIYVEGQ
+545 
-559 LVGWAVVTKTN
+559 VT
-570 RAEVVVKTYMYTN
+570 VVVGYAKVNYIN
-583 ARVATQVM
+583 RGRVAVM
-591 DYGFSSNR
+591 IYMIANGTVQTSVGDYGGISSKSR
-599 WNIEYSGID
+599 IEFSGID
-608 TTAPDDNV
+608 TTSPDDSV
-616 NSGTNV
+616 NGGTNV
-622 SLDKFV
+622 SLDNYIKSSSS
-628 GANAQDLAWLRQNK
+628 DLAWFRQNK

-652 EDDTAAGYSPYIW
+652 EDDTAAGYSPYLW

-701 LGEISSFTYDFA
+701 YGEISSFTYDFA

-719 YGGGEQG
+719 YGGADQG

-859 GNDITININGVDVN
+859 SNDITININGVDVN
-873 VAYAVEG
+873 VAYAVDEG

-887 TIPAPATAFF
+887 TIPTPATAFF

-1038 MVTGDAL
+1038 MATGDAL

-1151 VLFENYTQ
+1151 VLLENYTQ

-1181 LRVTLDDFNN
+1181 LQVTLDDFNN

-1364 ENIVVNLVLKDVTLA
+1364 ENIFVNLVLKDVTLA

-1462 SAYNPVTDTTADGYA
+1462 SAYKPVTDTTADGYA

-1542 GTTVESEIG
+1542 GTTVESEIS

-1571 ALFANGAQLSLGAQ
+1571 ALFANGAKLSLGAQ
-1585 IADLTDENYS
+1585 IAELTEEEDYS
-1595 AAYKYAILLGGN
+1595 AVYKYAIVLGGT

-1650 VWSENTLVFDSEKFE
+1650 VWGENTLVFDSEKFE

-1726 SIVVKPTAQNLSK
+1726 TIVVKPTAQNLSK

-1749 IGFDVTSVGGQAIA
+1749 IGFDVASVGGQAIA
-1763 KDGNYANVA
+1763 KDGSYANVA
-1772 YNDILAQI
+1772 YDDILAQI

-1940 QVNGSAAKDT
+1940 QVNGSSAKDT

-1978 IIALLKSDVT
+1978 VIALLKSDVT

-2074 VYNNRKGIKIVLKNM
+2074 MYNNRKGIKIVLKNM

-2205 TSNVVVDNV
+2205 TSNVVADNV

-2423 KARPVLVSAD
+2423 EARPVLVSAD

-2469 KNGSYFID
+2469 KNGAYFID

-2828 LPQAYAS
+2828 LPQAYVS

-3019 IRTIFDIAGTNA
+3019 VRTIFDIAGANA

-3178 ISYNNLTNGYNLVKN
+3178 ISYNNLTNGYNLVKD

-3259 TLSSDGY
+3259 TFSSDGY

-3346 FMSSTGVLELTT
+3346 FMSSTGVLELTA

-3435 VLLSNTSTTVTVAL
+3435 VLLSNTPTTVTVAL

>member
-54 VAISVTPD
+54 FALSKNNSQVASAYTVVEQEKDDDATLGSPSSFFGDNGELTGTHFGYPGLSADTQTWTFTETYNTVVPSTGNHQIFKLKGNTTMYTHVGDANHWLWGVKNGMAAAEVHGVMNFNLSGFVAQMIQNDNVTVKAKVTANIGAKEGDSTWLVSYVNNLFYSAVAVPAGKELTGGLSYDLRNNKSESGQDKTGFIAGYQNSDKKGAQDRTSNEVTLTKETPGLGFALGCGWRQQVGSYDHHVYMSNIRVTFTITFNNVTD
-62 GYFNSAKALN
+62 GSGLNIGDNAAPVASSTYGIQNSYQQ
-72 PDGDTSGLVR
+72 GTSGSGYAPYLT
-82 VYQKDAYLNTSTLVN
+82 DA
-97 PDDYALSAFKTDF
+97 
-110 ESIMG
+110 
-115 YGKNANNSKTEWS
+115 KNAP
-128 IGDVTF
+128 
-134 NKYVFGMKNITYNSE
+134 
-149 KGKIKSQDSE
+149 
-159 EEDKTVGVYPL
+159 VY
-170 AGGGAKMSFYIDAG
+170 Y
-184 LFGADSISAVLNV
+184 DSIKN
-197 VLPEYLQSLIST
+197 
-209 NDEYSLQ
+209 
-216 FDAQIDVS
+216 
-224 KGDNLVNVSAQN
+224 
-236 YQRARAKIA
+236 
-245 TAPETLSAV
+245 
-254 DENHIQYTG
+254 
-263 ANKAGDV
+263 
-270 KDSQYGYQS
+270 
-279 NTTSNG
+279 
-285 SWSGSTL
+285 
-292 SFTGIVANSANPYIY
+292 
-307 FCIGIGESDGTCT
+307 
-320 VSFRNLKFTNVKLV
+320 NVKL
-334 REVKADSDSI
+334 DSI
-344 ERVDGA
+344 VDGA
-350 APVNKAQF
+350 
-358 DNTVQ
+358 
-363 DSFYPYNTN
+363 
-372 ASTAG
+372 
-377 GWAVWHDNITSQLSK
+377 
-392 KIDNVTYGN
+392 
-401 GKLQSY
+401 GKMQSY
-407 TNSPIATIGGQN
+407 TNASLGQISADGANHSYYKFAQTEYVDMYNYSGESSIQSAILKYGADAAKTIGVGDRLITGISSDGTLQ
-419 YYKTSTVTYHDTYNY
+419 TSETN
-434 LPGLMGYIDS
+434 DS
-444 GDISQGFTTETLK
+444 THLQ
-457 YVCECGY
+457 
-464 VYTGTSFDSLDNSY
+464 
-478 TCPNCGKS
+478 
-486 KSAFTKTINVPSKMA
+486 
-501 QDIDINYASGI
+501 YASGI
-512 KQVIVGS
+512 KTVTVNETTFNIW
-519 KYREEDADDTTG
+519 DATDRAKTKAITVENDDG
-531 GTLAA
+531 
-536 VFNLYDANS
+536 
-545 YGENHGKGIYVEGQ
+545 
-559 LVGWAVVTKTN
+559 VT
-570 RAEVVVKTYMYTN
+570 VVVGYAKVNYIN
-583 ARVATQVM
+583 RGRVAVM
-591 DYGFSSNR
+591 IYMIANGTVQTSVGDYGGISSKSR
-599 WNIEYSGID
+599 IEFSGID
-608 TTAPDDNV
+608 TTSPDDSV
-616 NSGTNV
+616 NGGTNV
-622 SLDKFV
+622 SLDNYIKSSSS
-628 GANAQDLAWLRQNK
+628 DLAWFRQNK

-652 EDDTAAGYSPYIW
+652 EDDTAAGYSPYLW

-701 LGEISSFTYDFA
+701 YGEISSFTYDFA

-719 YGGGEQG
+719 YGGADQG

-859 GNDITININGVDVN
+859 SNDITININGVDVN
-873 VAYAVEG
+873 VAYAVDEG

-887 TIPAPATAFF
+887 TIPTPATAFF

-1038 MVTGDAL
+1038 MATGDAL

-1151 VLFENYTQ
+1151 VLLENYTQ

-1181 LRVTLDDFNN
+1181 LQVTLDDFNN

-1364 ENIVVNLVLKDVTLA
+1364 ENIFVNLVLKDVTLA

-1462 SAYNPVTDTTADGYA
+1462 SAYKPVTDTTADGYA

-1542 GTTVESEIG
+1542 GTTVESEIS

-1571 ALFANGAQLSLGAQ
+1571 ALFANGAKLSLGAQ
-1585 IADLTDENYS
+1585 IAELTEEEDYS
-1595 AAYKYAILLGGN
+1595 AVYKYAIVLGGT

-1650 VWSENTLVFDSEKFE
+1650 VWGENTLVFDSEKFE

-1726 SIVVKPTAQNLSK
+1726 TIVVKPTAQNLSK

-1749 IGFDVTSVGGQAIA
+1749 IGFDVASVGGQAIA
-1763 KDGNYANVA
+1763 KDGSYANVA
-1772 YNDILAQI
+1772 YDDILAQI

-1913 VFDAFSLSGAQAL
+1913 VFDTFSLSGAQAL

-1940 QVNGSAAKDT
+1940 QVNGSSAKDT

-2074 VYNNRKGIKIVLKNM
+2074 MYNNRKGIKIVLKNM

-2205 TSNVVVDNV
+2205 TSNVVADNV

-2423 KARPVLVSAD
+2423 EARPVLVSAD

-2469 KNGSYFID
+2469 KNGAYFID

-2828 LPQAYAS
+2828 LPQAYVS

-3019 IRTIFDIAGTNA
+3019 VRTIFDIAGANA

-3098 PINVGTYSGIVK
+3098 PRNVGTYSGIVK

-3178 ISYNNLTNGYNLVKN
+3178 ISYNNLTNGYNLVKD

-3259 TLSSDGY
+3259 TFSSDGY

-3346 FMSSTGVLELTT
+3346 FMSSTGVLELTA

-3435 VLLSNTSTTVTVAL
+3435 VLLSNTPTTVTVAL

>member
-54 VAISVTPD
+54 VALS
-62 GYFNSAKALN
+62 N
-72 PDGDTSGLVR
+72 
-82 VYQKDAYLNTSTLVN
+82 DA
-97 PDDYALSAFKTDF
+97 
-110 ESIMG
+110 
-115 YGKNANNSKTEWS
+115 
-128 IGDVTF
+128 IG
-134 NKYVFGMKNITYNSE
+134 G
-149 KGKIKSQDSE
+149 
-159 EEDKTVGVYPL
+159 
-170 AGGGAKMSFYIDAG
+170 
-184 LFGADSISAVLNV
+184 
-197 VLPEYLQSLIST
+197 
-209 NDEYSLQ
+209 
-216 FDAQIDVS
+216 
-224 KGDNLVNVSAQN
+224 
-236 YQRARAKIA
+236 IA
-245 TAPETLSAV
+245 TAAESEKDGDATFGAGVSILGDHGELTGVDFGYPGIGTQTTWTYTETFNTVVSSTTNIQVYKETGDTKMFIEEGASGTWQFGVSNAAKAAQCHGVINFGASKFIDQMIQNDNVVVTASITFSMGALSSNFNNKFYSAVVGPEALTAQKSYNLREKDGDSNYIYNYKNSSKEAAETFTTDAVTLSPGKNNLALATGLGWAQRWAPPYTPRRGL
-254 DENHIQYTG
+254 EIKNIQIKYTITF
-263 ANKAGDV
+263 NNVTDSSSLNIGDNAAPV
-270 KDSQYGYQS
+270 ASSTYGIQNSYQQG
-279 NTTSNG
+279 T
-285 SWSGSTL
+285 SGS
-292 SFTGIVANSANPYIY
+292 GYAPYLTDAKNAPVYYDSIK
-307 FCIGIGESDGTCT
+307 
-320 VSFRNLKFTNVKLV
+320 NNVKL
-334 REVKADSDSI
+334 DSI
-344 ERVDGA
+344 
-350 APVNKAQF
+350 VN
-358 DNTVQ
+358 
-363 DSFYPYNTN
+363 
-372 ASTAG
+372 G
-377 GWAVWHDNITSQLSK
+377 E
-392 KIDNVTYGN
+392 
-401 GKLQSY
+401 GKMQSY
-407 TNSPIATIGGQN
+407 TNASLGQISADGANHSYYKFAQTEYVDMYNYSGESSIQSAILKYGADAAKTIGVGDRLITGISSDGTLQ
-419 YYKTSTVTYHDTYNY
+419 TS
-434 LPGLMGYIDS
+434 
-444 GDISQGFTTETLK
+444 ETN
-457 YVCECGY
+457 
-464 VYTGTSFDSLDNSY
+464 NS
-478 TCPNCGKS
+478 THL
-486 KSAFTKTINVPSKMA
+486 
-501 QDIDINYASGI
+501 QYASGI
-512 KQVIVGS
+512 KTVTVNETTFNIW
-519 KYREEDADDTTG
+519 DATDRAKTKAITVENDDG
-531 GTLAA
+531 
-536 VFNLYDANS
+536 
-545 YGENHGKGIYVEGQ
+545 
-559 LVGWAVVTKTN
+559 VT
-570 RAEVVVKTYMYTN
+570 VVVGYAKVNYIN
-583 ARVATQVM
+583 RGRVAVM
-591 DYGFSSNR
+591 IYMIANGTVQTSVGDYGGISSKSR
-599 WNIEYSGID
+599 IEFSGID
-608 TTAPDDNV
+608 TTSPDDSV

-622 SLDKFV
+622 SLDNYIKSSSS
-628 GANAQDLAWLRQNK
+628 DLAWFRQNK
-642 IVADGSININ
+642 IVADGSINVN
-652 EDDTAAGYSPYIW
+652 EDDTAAGYSPYLW
-665 FYTVNREDSLAELN
+665 FYTVNRADSLAALN

-686 ADYAAVKAA
+686 ANYAAVKAA

-701 LGEISSFTYDFA
+701 YGEISSFTYDFA

-832 GDYEGDSYIAGIANY
+832 GDYEGDSYVAGIVDY

-859 GNDITININGVDVN
+859 SNDITININGVDVN

-887 TIPAPATAFF
+887 TIPTPATAFF

-959 NYELPSSRNW
+959 NYELPSLRNW

-1024 AIDIQKE
+1024 AIDVQKE

-1151 VLFENYTQ
+1151 VLLENYTQ

-1364 ENIVVNLVLKDVTLA
+1364 ENIFVNLVLKDVTLA

-1421 IDAWSASKAFGDSDP
+1421 IDAWSASKEFGDSDP

-1462 SAYNPVTDTTADGYA
+1462 SAYKPVTDTTADGYA

-1510 YSIVVQTTKYKFTIE
+1510 YSIIVQTTKYKFTIE

-1542 GTTVESEIG
+1542 GTTVESEIS

-1571 ALFANGAQLSLGAQ
+1571 ALFANGAQLSLGAK
-1585 IADLTDENYS
+1585 IAELTDENYS
-1595 AAYKYAILLGGN
+1595 AAYKYAIVLGGT

-1726 SIVVKPTAQNLSK
+1726 SIVVNPTAQNLSK

-1749 IGFDVTSVGGQAIA
+1749 IGFDVASVGGQAIA
-1763 KDGNYANVA
+1763 KDGSYANVA

-1913 VFDAFSLSGAQAL
+1913 VFDTFSLSGAQAL

-1940 QVNGSAAKDT
+1940 QVNGSSAKDT
-1950 VAIDDS
+1950 VAIDDN

-2017 ADKFLITEESDSFTG
+2017 ADKFLIAEESDSFTG

-2074 VYNNRKGIKIVLKNM
+2074 MYNNRKGIKIVLKNM

-2101 SFQTLDAVDRDYNKK
+2101 SFQTLDAVDRDYNKQ

-2423 KARPVLVSAD
+2423 EARPVLVSAD

-2596 ETSKLVDAINYLPA
+2596 ETSKLVDVINYLPA

-2828 LPQAYAS
+2828 LPQAYVS

-3007 IDTISARDNDGQ
+3007 IDTISTRDNDGQ
-3019 IRTIFDIAGTNA
+3019 VRTIFDIAGTNA

-3038 EIVLPK
+3038 DIVLPK

-3435 VLLSNTSTTVTVAL
+3435 VLLSNTPTTVTVAL

>member
-1 MYKNLRAH
+1 
-9 TRYESVH
+9 
-16 AHNTKPEVDIMR
+16 MR

-54 VAISVTPD
+54 FALSKNNSQVASAYTVVEQEKDDDATLGSPSSFFGDNGELTGTHFGYPGLSADTQTWTFTETYNTVVPSTGNHQIFKLKGNTTMYTHVGDANHWLWGVKNGMAAAEVHGVMNFNLSGFVAQMIQNDNVTVKAKVTANIGAKEGDSTWLVSYVNNLFYSAVAVPAGKELTGGLSYDLRNNKSESGQDKTGFIAGYQNSDKKGAQDRTSNEVTLTKETPGLGFALGCGWRQQVGSYDHHVYMSNIRVTFTITFNNVTD
-62 GYFNSAKALN
+62 GSGLNIGDNAAPVASSTYGIQNSYQQ
-72 PDGDTSGLVR
+72 GTSGSGYAPYLT
-82 VYQKDAYLNTSTLVN
+82 DA
-97 PDDYALSAFKTDF
+97 
-110 ESIMG
+110 
-115 YGKNANNSKTEWS
+115 KNAP
-128 IGDVTF
+128 
-134 NKYVFGMKNITYNSE
+134 
-149 KGKIKSQDSE
+149 
-159 EEDKTVGVYPL
+159 VY
-170 AGGGAKMSFYIDAG
+170 Y
-184 LFGADSISAVLNV
+184 DSIKN
-197 VLPEYLQSLIST
+197 
-209 NDEYSLQ
+209 
-216 FDAQIDVS
+216 
-224 KGDNLVNVSAQN
+224 
-236 YQRARAKIA
+236 
-245 TAPETLSAV
+245 
-254 DENHIQYTG
+254 
-263 ANKAGDV
+263 
-270 KDSQYGYQS
+270 
-279 NTTSNG
+279 
-285 SWSGSTL
+285 
-292 SFTGIVANSANPYIY
+292 
-307 FCIGIGESDGTCT
+307 
-320 VSFRNLKFTNVKLV
+320 NVKL
-334 REVKADSDSI
+334 DSI
-344 ERVDGA
+344 VDGA
-350 APVNKAQF
+350 
-358 DNTVQ
+358 
-363 DSFYPYNTN
+363 
-372 ASTAG
+372 
-377 GWAVWHDNITSQLSK
+377 
-392 KIDNVTYGN
+392 
-401 GKLQSY
+401 GKMQSY
-407 TNSPIATIGGQN
+407 TNASLGQISADGANHSYYKFAQTEYVDMYNYSGESSIQSAILKYGADAAKTIGVGDRLITGISSDGTLQ
-419 YYKTSTVTYHDTYNY
+419 TSETN
-434 LPGLMGYIDS
+434 DS
-444 GDISQGFTTETLK
+444 THLQ
-457 YVCECGY
+457 
-464 VYTGTSFDSLDNSY
+464 
-478 TCPNCGKS
+478 
-486 KSAFTKTINVPSKMA
+486 
-501 QDIDINYASGI
+501 YASGI
-512 KQVIVGS
+512 KTVTVNETTFNIW
-519 KYREEDADDTTG
+519 DATDRAKTKAITVENDDG
-531 GTLAA
+531 
-536 VFNLYDANS
+536 
-545 YGENHGKGIYVEGQ
+545 
-559 LVGWAVVTKTN
+559 VT
-570 RAEVVVKTYMYTN
+570 VVVGYAKVNYIN
-583 ARVATQVM
+583 RGRVAVM
-591 DYGFSSNR
+591 IYMIANGTVQTSVGDYGGISSKSR
-599 WNIEYSGID
+599 IEFSGID
-608 TTAPDDNV
+608 TTSPDDSV
-616 NSGTNV
+616 NGGTNV
-622 SLDKFV
+622 SLDNYIKSSSS
-628 GANAQDLAWLRQNK
+628 DLAWFRQNK

-652 EDDTAAGYSPYIW
+652 EDDTAAGYSPYLW

-701 LGEISSFTYDFA
+701 YGEISSFTYDFA

-719 YGGGEQG
+719 YGGADQG

-859 GNDITININGVDVN
+859 SNDITININGVDVN
-873 VAYAVEG
+873 VAYAVDEG

-887 TIPAPATAFF
+887 TIPTPATAFF

-1038 MVTGDAL
+1038 MATGDAL

-1151 VLFENYTQ
+1151 VLLENYTQ

-1181 LRVTLDDFNN
+1181 LQVTLDDFNN

-1267 EAKLDSDGNPVFF
+1267 EAKLDSDGNPMFF

-1337 KFGEPASSVL
+1337 KFGEPASSVV

-1364 ENIVVNLVLKDVTLA
+1364 ENIFVNLVLKDVTLA

-1462 SAYNPVTDTTADGYA
+1462 SAYNPVTDITADGYA

-1571 ALFANGAQLSLGAQ
+1571 ALFANGAKLSLGAQ
-1585 IADLTDENYS
+1585 IAELTEEEDYS
-1595 AAYKYAILLGGN
+1595 AVYKYAIVLGGT

-1650 VWSENTLVFDSEKFE
+1650 VWGENTLVFDSEKFE

-1692 KRVLSISGAKLYNG
+1692 KRILSISGAKLYNG

-1726 SIVVKPTAQNLSK
+1726 TIVVKPTAQNFSK

-1749 IGFDVTSVGGQAIA
+1749 IGFDVASVGGQAIA
-1763 KDGNYANVA
+1763 KDGSYANVA

-1870 KTDVFYNGANLYD
+1870 KTDVFYNGTNLYD

-1978 IIALLKSDVT
+1978 VIALLKSDVT

-2074 VYNNRKGIKIVLKNM
+2074 MYNNRKGIKIVLKNM

-2205 TSNVVVDNV
+2205 TSNVVADNV

-2423 KARPVLVSAD
+2423 EARPVLVSAD

-2469 KNGSYFID
+2469 KNGAYFID

-2828 LPQAYAS
+2828 LPQAYVS

-3019 IRTIFDIAGTNA
+3019 VRTIFDIAGANA

-3098 PINVGTYSGIVK
+3098 PRNVGTYSGIVK

-3178 ISYNNLTNGYNLVKN
+3178 ISYNNLTNGYNLVKD

-3259 TLSSDGY
+3259 TFSSDGY

-3346 FMSSTGVLELTT
+3346 FMSSTGVLELTA

-3435 VLLSNTSTTVTVAL
+3435 VLLSNTPTTVTVAL

>member
-1 MYKNLRAH
+1 
-9 TRYESVH
+9 
-16 AHNTKPEVDIMR
+16 MR

-54 VAISVTPD
+54 
-62 GYFNSAKALN
+62 F
-72 PDGDTSGLVR
+72 
-82 VYQKDAYLNTSTLVN
+82 
-97 PDDYALSAFKTDF
+97 ALSASVSQVASAYDVVEQEKDDDATLGSPSAFFGDNGELTGMHFGYPGLSANTQTWTFTETYNTVVPSTGNHQIFKLKGDTTMYTHVGDANHWLWGVSNGMAAAEVHGVMNFNLSGFVAQMIQNDNVTVKATITANIGAREGTQSGGVNPYVNKLFYSAIAVPDGKQMTGGLSYDLRNNATDSGQDKTGF
-110 ESIMG
+110 ISG
-115 YGKNANNSKTEWS
+115 YQDSDKKGAQDRTSNEVTLTKETPGLGFALGCGWKQQTNVFTGGQDHYVYMSNIRVTFTITFNGNFTDNASLTLGDNAAPVASSAYGIQNGYVQGTSGSGYAPYLTDAKNAP
-128 IGDVTF
+128 
-134 NKYVFGMKNITYNSE
+134 
-149 KGKIKSQDSE
+149 
-159 EEDKTVGVYPL
+159 VY
-170 AGGGAKMSFYIDAG
+170 Y
-184 LFGADSISAVLNV
+184 DSIKN
-197 VLPEYLQSLIST
+197 
-209 NDEYSLQ
+209 
-216 FDAQIDVS
+216 
-224 KGDNLVNVSAQN
+224 
-236 YQRARAKIA
+236 
-245 TAPETLSAV
+245 
-254 DENHIQYTG
+254 
-263 ANKAGDV
+263 
-270 KDSQYGYQS
+270 
-279 NTTSNG
+279 
-285 SWSGSTL
+285 
-292 SFTGIVANSANPYIY
+292 
-307 FCIGIGESDGTCT
+307 
-320 VSFRNLKFTNVKLV
+320 NVKL
-334 REVKADSDSI
+334 DSI
-344 ERVDGA
+344 
-350 APVNKAQF
+350 VN
-358 DNTVQ
+358 
-363 DSFYPYNTN
+363 
-372 ASTAG
+372 G
-377 GWAVWHDNITSQLSK
+377 E
-392 KIDNVTYGN
+392 
-401 GKLQSY
+401 GKMQSY
-407 TNSPIATIGGQN
+407 TNASLGQISADGANHSYYKFAQTEYVDMYNYSGESSIQSAILKYGADAAKTIGVGDRLITGISSDGTLQ
-419 YYKTSTVTYHDTYNY
+419 TSETN
-434 LPGLMGYIDS
+434 DS
-444 GDISQGFTTETLK
+444 THLQ
-457 YVCECGY
+457 
-464 VYTGTSFDSLDNSY
+464 
-478 TCPNCGKS
+478 
-486 KSAFTKTINVPSKMA
+486 
-501 QDIDINYASGI
+501 YASGI
-512 KQVIVGS
+512 KTVTVNETTFNIW
-519 KYREEDADDTTG
+519 DATDRAKTKAITVENDDG
-531 GTLAA
+531 
-536 VFNLYDANS
+536 
-545 YGENHGKGIYVEGQ
+545 
-559 LVGWAVVTKTN
+559 VT
-570 RAEVVVKTYMYTN
+570 VVVGYAKVNYIN
-583 ARVATQVM
+583 RGRVAVM
-591 DYGFSSNR
+591 IYMIANGTVQTSVGDYGGISNKSR
-599 WNIEYSGID
+599 IEFSGID
-608 TTAPDDNV
+608 TTSPDDSV
-616 NSGTNV
+616 NGGTNV
-622 SLDKFV
+622 SLDNYIKSSSS
-628 GANAQDLAWLRQNK
+628 DLAWFRQNK

-701 LGEISSFTYDFA
+701 YGEISSFTYDFA

-832 GDYEGDSYIAGIANY
+832 GDYEGDSYVAGIANY

-887 TIPAPATAFF
+887 TIPTPATAFF

-945 PLFEDEEGYLSTFE
+945 PLFEDEEDYLSTFE

-1010 LAYRDINVENNYKS
+1010 LAYRDINVENKYRT

-1031 LGFDRYI
+1031 LGLDRYI
-1038 MVTGDAL
+1038 MKTGDSL
-1045 DGDATDFTLQLL
+1045 NGDATDFELQLL

-1151 VLFENYTQ
+1151 VLLENYTQ
-1159 NQVWSGISNENA
+1159 NQVWNGISNDNA

-1364 ENIVVNLVLKDVTLA
+1364 ENILVNLVLKDVTLA

-1462 SAYNPVTDTTADGYA
+1462 SAYKPVTDTTADGYA

-1551 KIAPAYKIAAKD
+1551 KIAPTYKIAAKD

-1571 ALFANGAQLSLGAQ
+1571 ALFANGAKLSLGAQ
-1585 IADLTDENYS
+1585 IAELTDENYS

-1650 VWSENTLVFDSEKFE
+1650 VWGENTLVFDSEKFE

-1749 IGFDVTSVGGQAIA
+1749 IGFDVASVGGQAIA
-1763 KDGNYANVA
+1763 KDGSYANVA

-1844 QKLAIEQKSIDLSTK
+1844 QKLAIEQKSINLSTK

-1870 KTDVFYNGANLYD
+1870 KTDVFYNGTNLYD

-2669 TIANVSAKFDSA
+2669 TIANFSAKFDSA

-2828 LPQAYAS
+2828 LPQAYVS

-3505 WKIYV
+3505 WKICV

>member
-1 MYKNLRAH
+1 
-9 TRYESVH
+9 
-16 AHNTKPEVDIMR
+16 MR

-54 VAISVTPD
+54 VALS
-62 GYFNSAKALN
+62 N
-72 PDGDTSGLVR
+72 
-82 VYQKDAYLNTSTLVN
+82 DA
-97 PDDYALSAFKTDF
+97 
-110 ESIMG
+110 
-115 YGKNANNSKTEWS
+115 
-128 IGDVTF
+128 IG
-134 NKYVFGMKNITYNSE
+134 G
-149 KGKIKSQDSE
+149 
-159 EEDKTVGVYPL
+159 
-170 AGGGAKMSFYIDAG
+170 
-184 LFGADSISAVLNV
+184 
-197 VLPEYLQSLIST
+197 
-209 NDEYSLQ
+209 
-216 FDAQIDVS
+216 
-224 KGDNLVNVSAQN
+224 
-236 YQRARAKIA
+236 IA
-245 TAPETLSAV
+245 TAAESEKDGDATFGAGVSILGDHGELTGVDFGYPGIGTQTTWTYTETFNTVVSSTTNIQVYKETGDTKMFIEEGASGTWQFGVSNAAKAAQCHGVINFGTSKFIDQMIQNDNVVVTASVTFSLGALSSNFNNKFYSAVVGPEALTAQKSYNLREKDGDSNYTYNYKNSSKEAAETFTTDAVTLSPGKNNLALATGLGWAQRWAPPYTPRRGL
-254 DENHIQYTG
+254 EIKNIQIKYTITFNNVTDG
-263 ANKAGDV
+263 SGLNIGDNAAPV
-270 KDSQYGYQS
+270 ASSTYGIQNSYQQG
-279 NTTSNG
+279 T
-285 SWSGSTL
+285 SGS
-292 SFTGIVANSANPYIY
+292 GYAPYLTDAKNAPVYYDSIK
-307 FCIGIGESDGTCT
+307 
-320 VSFRNLKFTNVKLV
+320 NNVKL
-334 REVKADSDSI
+334 DSI
-344 ERVDGA
+344 
-350 APVNKAQF
+350 VN
-358 DNTVQ
+358 
-363 DSFYPYNTN
+363 
-372 ASTAG
+372 G
-377 GWAVWHDNITSQLSK
+377 E
-392 KIDNVTYGN
+392 
-401 GKLQSY
+401 GKMQSY
-407 TNSPIATIGGQN
+407 TNASLGQISADGANHSYYKFAQTEYVDMYNYSGESSIQSAILKYGADAAKTIGVGDRLITGISSDGTLQ
-419 YYKTSTVTYHDTYNY
+419 TS
-434 LPGLMGYIDS
+434 
-444 GDISQGFTTETLK
+444 ETN
-457 YVCECGY
+457 
-464 VYTGTSFDSLDNSY
+464 NS
-478 TCPNCGKS
+478 THL
-486 KSAFTKTINVPSKMA
+486 
-501 QDIDINYASGI
+501 QYASGI
-512 KQVIVGS
+512 KTVTVNETTFNIW
-519 KYREEDADDTTG
+519 DTTDRAK
-531 GTLAA
+531 TKAIT
-536 VFNLYDANS
+536 V
-545 YGENHGKGIYVEGQ
+545 ENDDGV
-559 LVGWAVVTKTN
+559 AVVVGYAKVNYIN
-570 RAEVVVKTYMYTN
+570 RG
-583 ARVATQVM
+583 RVAVM
-591 DYGFSSNR
+591 IYMIANGTVQTSVGDYGGISSKSR
-599 WNIEYSGID
+599 IEFSGID
-608 TTAPDDNV
+608 TTSPDDSV

-622 SLDKFV
+622 SLDNYIKSSSS
-628 GANAQDLAWLRQNK
+628 DLAWFRQNK

-701 LGEISSFTYDFA
+701 YGEISSFTYDFA

-832 GDYEGDSYIAGIANY
+832 GDYEGDSYVAGIANY
-847 ITSASGT
+847 ITSASGA

-859 GNDITININGVDVN
+859 SNDITININGVDVN
-873 VAYAVEG
+873 VAYAVDEG

-887 TIPAPATAFF
+887 TIPTPATAFF

-959 NYELPSSRNW
+959 NYELPSLRNW

-1038 MVTGDAL
+1038 MATGDAL

-1088 DANNYSVSASVK
+1088 DANNYSVAASVK

-1151 VLFENYTQ
+1151 VLLENYTQ
-1159 NQVWSGISNENA
+1159 NQVWNGISNDNA

-1181 LRVTLDDFNN
+1181 LQVTLDDFNN
-1191 LTDLEKSNRFELS
+1191 LTDLEKSNKFELS

-1267 EAKLDSDGNPVFF
+1267 EAKLDSDGNPVYF
-1280 VPTKVGSYR
+1280 VPTKVGDYY
-1289 VRIYIPKD
+1289 VRIYIPKEND
-1297 DESFVTSDFETNDA
+1297 SFITKDFAMNEG
-1311 GEQVFAPVRYD
+1311 GEQLFKARAYN
-1322 VIKGK
+1322 IIRGK
-1327 AVITVKSSTS
+1327 AVITVKPSTS
-1337 KFGEPASSVL
+1337 KFGESAENVL
-1347 GMLDFD
+1347 AMLDFD

-1364 ENIVVNLVLKDVTLA
+1364 ENIFVNLVLKDVTLA

-1421 IDAWSASKAFGDSDP
+1421 IDAWSASKFFGDSDP
-1436 EFRFGVELAQF
+1436 EFRFGVALAQF
-1447 AGLYKSANEIVADVF
+1447 ANLYKSEDQIVADIF
-1462 SAYNPVTDTTADGYA
+1462 KGYRKDDETIESGYA
-1477 LFYAGGSI
+1477 LYFADGRI
-1485 SRESAEGVGQY
+1485 TREPVEGVGQY
-1496 DFASDASLF
+1496 DFDANAALF
-1505 DIDSN
+1505 DVDEN
-1510 YSIVVQTTKYKFTIE
+1510 YSILVQTAKYKFTIK
-1525 KRIVKLDVSG
+1525 KRIVTLDVSG

-1542 GTTVESEIG
+1542 GTTVESEIS
-1551 KIAPAYKIAAKD
+1551 KIAPTYKIAATD

-1571 ALFANGAQLSLGAQ
+1571 ALFANGAKLSLGAQ
-1585 IADLTDENYS
+1585 IAELTEEEDYS
-1595 AAYKYAILLGGN
+1595 AVYKYAIVLGGT

-1650 VWSENTLVFDSEKFE
+1650 VWGENTLVFDSEKFE

-1692 KRVLSISGAKLYNG
+1692 KRILSISGAKLYNG

-1726 SIVVKPTAQNLSK
+1726 TIVVKPTAQNLSK

-1744 DGVYG
+1744 DDDYG
-1749 IGFDVTSVGGQAIA
+1749 IGFDVASVGGQAIA
-1763 KDGNYANVA
+1763 KDGSYANVA
-1772 YNDILAQI
+1772 YNDILRQI

-1826 PFSTQNSN
+1826 PFSTPKNSN

-1844 QKLAIEQKSIDLSTK
+1844 QKLAIEQKSINLSTK

-1913 VFDAFSLSGAQAL
+1913 VFDTFSLSGAQAL

-1940 QVNGSAAKDT
+1940 QVNGSAAKDI

-1999 GVSSV
+1999 GVSDV

-2074 VYNNRKGIKIVLKNM
+2074 MYNNRKGIKIVLKNM

-2137 TIGLKLAGKAANA
+2137 TIGLKLVGKAANA
-2150 NAGTHSVRVSGYSV
+2150 NAGTHSVRVSGYNV

-2214 NGTFTSVQYATNLE
+2214 NGTSNVVVDNVNGTFTSVQYATNLE
-2228 EELKKFSYDASKV
+2228 EELKKFSYDANKV

-2423 KARPVLVSAD
+2423 EARPVLVSAD

-2469 KNGSYFID
+2469 KNGAYFID

-2517 SEIAGKKA
+2517 SEIVGKKA

-2610 QGKITQRTASIRA
+2610 QGQITQRTASIRA

-2789 TLLAGVSYDLAD
+2789 TLLAGVSYDLAE

-2828 LPQAYAS
+2828 LPQAYVS

-2895 NAYSANYGDVMSAD
+2895 NAYSANYGEVMSAD

-2940 KDRTNFFPTVR
+2940 NDRTNFFPTVR

-2991 DAVDTIVRNY
+2991 NAVDTIVRNY

-3019 IRTIFDIAGTNA
+3019 VRTIFDIAGANA

-3038 EIVLPK
+3038 DIVLPK

-3110 VRRYINANGQF
+3110 VRRYINANGKF

-3346 FMSSTGVLELTT
+3346 FMSSTGVLELTA
-3358 KSLASSDGS
+3358 KSLASSEGS

-3435 VLLSNTSTTVTVAL
+3435 VLLSNTPTTVTVAL

>member
-1 MYKNLRAH
+1 
-9 TRYESVH
+9 
-16 AHNTKPEVDIMR
+16 MR

-54 VAISVTPD
+54 VALS
-62 GYFNSAKALN
+62 N
-72 PDGDTSGLVR
+72 
-82 VYQKDAYLNTSTLVN
+82 DA
-97 PDDYALSAFKTDF
+97 
-110 ESIMG
+110 
-115 YGKNANNSKTEWS
+115 
-128 IGDVTF
+128 IG
-134 NKYVFGMKNITYNSE
+134 G
-149 KGKIKSQDSE
+149 
-159 EEDKTVGVYPL
+159 
-170 AGGGAKMSFYIDAG
+170 
-184 LFGADSISAVLNV
+184 
-197 VLPEYLQSLIST
+197 
-209 NDEYSLQ
+209 
-216 FDAQIDVS
+216 
-224 KGDNLVNVSAQN
+224 
-236 YQRARAKIA
+236 IA
-245 TAPETLSAV
+245 TAAESEKDGDATFGAGVSILGDHGELTGVDFGYPGIGTQTTWTYTETFNTVVSSTTNIQVYKETGDTKMFIEEGASGTWQFGVSNAAKAAQCHGVINFGASKFIDQMIQNDNVVVTASITFSLGALSSNFNNKFYSAVAGPEALTAQKSYNLREKDGDSNYTYNYKNSSKEAAETFTTDAVTLSPGKNNLALATGLGWAQRWAPPYTPRRGL
-254 DENHIQYTG
+254 EIKNIQIKYTITF
-263 ANKAGDV
+263 NNVTDSSSLNIGDNAAPV
-270 KDSQYGYQS
+270 AASTYGIQNSYQQG
-279 NTTSNG
+279 T
-285 SWSGSTL
+285 SGS
-292 SFTGIVANSANPYIY
+292 GYAPYLTDAKNAPVYYDSIK
-307 FCIGIGESDGTCT
+307 
-320 VSFRNLKFTNVKLV
+320 NNVKL
-334 REVKADSDSI
+334 DSI
-344 ERVDGA
+344 VDGA
-350 APVNKAQF
+350 
-358 DNTVQ
+358 
-363 DSFYPYNTN
+363 
-372 ASTAG
+372 
-377 GWAVWHDNITSQLSK
+377 
-392 KIDNVTYGN
+392 
-401 GKLQSY
+401 GKMQSY
-407 TNSPIATIGGQN
+407 TNASLGQISADGANHSYYKFAQTEYVDMYNYSGESSIQSAILKYGADAAKTIGVGDRLITGISSDGTLQ
-419 YYKTSTVTYHDTYNY
+419 TS
-434 LPGLMGYIDS
+434 
-444 GDISQGFTTETLK
+444 ETN
-457 YVCECGY
+457 
-464 VYTGTSFDSLDNSY
+464 NS
-478 TCPNCGKS
+478 THL
-486 KSAFTKTINVPSKMA
+486 
-501 QDIDINYASGI
+501 QYASGI
-512 KQVIVGS
+512 KTVTVNETTFNIW
-519 KYREEDADDTTG
+519 DATDRAKTKAITVENDDG
-531 GTLAA
+531 
-536 VFNLYDANS
+536 V
-545 YGENHGKGIYVEGQ
+545 
-559 LVGWAVVTKTN
+559 AVVVGYAKVNYIN
-570 RAEVVVKTYMYTN
+570 RG
-583 ARVATQVM
+583 RVAVM
-591 DYGFSSNR
+591 IYMIANGTVQTSVGDYGGISSKSR
-599 WNIEYSGID
+599 IEFSGID
-608 TTAPDDNV
+608 TTSPDDSV

-622 SLDKFV
+622 SLDNYIKSSSS
-628 GANAQDLAWLRQNK
+628 DLAWFRKNK

-652 EDDTAAGYSPYIW
+652 EDDTAAGYSPYLW
-665 FYTVNREDSLAELN
+665 FYTVNRADSLAALN
-679 NIAITQF
+679 GIAVTQF
-686 ADYAAVKAA
+686 ADYNAVKAA

-719 YGGGEQG
+719 YGGADQG

-832 GDYEGDSYIAGIANY
+832 GDYEGDSYVAGIANY
-847 ITSASGT
+847 ITSASGA
-854 ATTAV
+854 ATMAV
-859 GNDITININGVDVN
+859 SNDITININGVDVN

-887 TIPAPATAFF
+887 TIPTPATAFF

-959 NYELPSSRNW
+959 NYELPSLRNW

-1038 MVTGDAL
+1038 MATGDAL
-1045 DGDATDFTLQLL
+1045 YGDATDFTLQLL

-1151 VLFENYTQ
+1151 VLLENYTQ

-1191 LTDLEKSNRFELS
+1191 LTDLEKSNKFELS

-1267 EAKLDSDGNPVFF
+1267 EAKLDSDGSPVFF

-1364 ENIVVNLVLKDVTLA
+1364 ENIFVNLVLKDVTIA

-1542 GTTVESEIG
+1542 GTTVESEIS
-1551 KIAPAYKIAAKD
+1551 KIAPTYKIAAKD

-1571 ALFANGAQLSLGAQ
+1571 ALFANGAKLSLGAK
-1585 IADLTDENYS
+1585 IAELTEEDYS
-1595 AAYKYAILLGGN
+1595 AVYKYAIVLGGT
-1607 LDDGNVVIELDASG
+1607 LDDSNVVIELDASG

-1650 VWSENTLVFDSEKFE
+1650 VWGENTLVFDSEKFE

-1692 KRVLSISGAKLYNG
+1692 KRILSISGAKLYNG

-1726 SIVVKPTAQNLSK
+1726 TIVVKPTAQNLSK

-1744 DGVYG
+1744 DDDYG
-1749 IGFDVTSVGGQAIA
+1749 IGFDVASVGGQAIA
-1763 KDGNYANVA
+1763 KDGSYANVA
-1772 YNDILAQI
+1772 YDDILKQI

-1826 PFSTQNSN
+1826 PFSTPKNSN

-1844 QKLAIEQKSIDLSTK
+1844 QKLAIEQKSINLSTK

-1913 VFDAFSLSGAQAL
+1913 VFDTFSLSGAQAL

-1940 QVNGSAAKDT
+1940 QVNGSAAKDI

-1999 GVSSV
+1999 GVSDV

-2074 VYNNRKGIKIVLKNM
+2074 MYNNRKGIKIVLKNM

-2137 TIGLKLAGKAANA
+2137 TIGLELTGKAANA
-2150 NAGTHSVRVSGYSV
+2150 NAGTHSVRVSGYNV

-2228 EELKKFSYDASKV
+2228 EELKKFSYDANKV

-2423 KARPVLVSAD
+2423 EARPVLVSAD

-2469 KNGSYFID
+2469 KNGAYFID

-2563 TASVEEAQNANA
+2563 TASVEEAQNANK

-2828 LPQAYAS
+2828 LPQAYVS

-2940 KDRTNFFPTVR
+2940 NDRTNFFPTVR

-3007 IDTISARDNDGQ
+3007 IDTISSRDNDGQ
-3019 IRTIFDIAGTNA
+3019 VRTIFDIAGTNA

-3038 EIVLPK
+3038 DIVLPK

-3173 GGENR
+3173 GGANR

-3346 FMSSTGVLELTT
+3346 FMSSTGVLELTA

-3435 VLLSNTSTTVTVAL
+3435 VLLSNTHTTVTVAL

>member
-1 MYKNLRAH
+1 
-9 TRYESVH
+9 
-16 AHNTKPEVDIMR
+16 MR

-54 VAISVTPD
+54 FALSKNNSQVASAYTVVEQEKDDDATLGSPSSFFGDNGELTGTHFGYPGLSADTQTWTFTETYNTVVPSTGNHQIFKLKGNTTMYTHVGDANHWLWGVKNGMAAAEVHGVMNFNLSGFVAQMIQNDNVTVKAKVTANIGAKEGDSTLLVSYVNNLFYSAVAVPAGKELTGGLSYDLRNNKSESGQDKTGFIAGYQNSDKKGAQDRTSNEVTLTKETPGLGFALGCGWRQQVGSYDHHVYMSNIRVTFTITFNNVTD
-62 GYFNSAKALN
+62 GSGLNIGDNAAPVASSTYGIQNSYQQ
-72 PDGDTSGLVR
+72 GTSGSGYAPYLT
-82 VYQKDAYLNTSTLVN
+82 DA
-97 PDDYALSAFKTDF
+97 
-110 ESIMG
+110 
-115 YGKNANNSKTEWS
+115 KNAP
-128 IGDVTF
+128 
-134 NKYVFGMKNITYNSE
+134 
-149 KGKIKSQDSE
+149 
-159 EEDKTVGVYPL
+159 VY
-170 AGGGAKMSFYIDAG
+170 Y
-184 LFGADSISAVLNV
+184 DSIKN
-197 VLPEYLQSLIST
+197 
-209 NDEYSLQ
+209 
-216 FDAQIDVS
+216 
-224 KGDNLVNVSAQN
+224 
-236 YQRARAKIA
+236 
-245 TAPETLSAV
+245 
-254 DENHIQYTG
+254 
-263 ANKAGDV
+263 
-270 KDSQYGYQS
+270 
-279 NTTSNG
+279 
-285 SWSGSTL
+285 
-292 SFTGIVANSANPYIY
+292 
-307 FCIGIGESDGTCT
+307 
-320 VSFRNLKFTNVKLV
+320 NVKL
-334 REVKADSDSI
+334 DSI
-344 ERVDGA
+344 VDGA
-350 APVNKAQF
+350 
-358 DNTVQ
+358 
-363 DSFYPYNTN
+363 
-372 ASTAG
+372 
-377 GWAVWHDNITSQLSK
+377 
-392 KIDNVTYGN
+392 
-401 GKLQSY
+401 GKMQSY
-407 TNSPIATIGGQN
+407 TNASLGQISADGANHSYYKFAQTEYVDMYNYSGESSIQSAILKYGADAAKTIGVGDRLITGISSDGTLQ
-419 YYKTSTVTYHDTYNY
+419 TSETN
-434 LPGLMGYIDS
+434 DS
-444 GDISQGFTTETLK
+444 THLQ
-457 YVCECGY
+457 
-464 VYTGTSFDSLDNSY
+464 
-478 TCPNCGKS
+478 
-486 KSAFTKTINVPSKMA
+486 
-501 QDIDINYASGI
+501 YASGI
-512 KQVIVGS
+512 KTVTVNETTFNIW
-519 KYREEDADDTTG
+519 DATDRAKTKAITVENDDG
-531 GTLAA
+531 
-536 VFNLYDANS
+536 
-545 YGENHGKGIYVEGQ
+545 
-559 LVGWAVVTKTN
+559 VT
-570 RAEVVVKTYMYTN
+570 VVVGYAKVNYIN
-583 ARVATQVM
+583 RGRVAVM
-591 DYGFSSNR
+591 IYMIANGTVQTSVGDYGGISSKSR
-599 WNIEYSGID
+599 IEFSGID
-608 TTAPDDNV
+608 TTSPDDSV
-616 NSGTNV
+616 NGGTNV
-622 SLDKFV
+622 SLDNYIKSSSS
-628 GANAQDLAWLRQNK
+628 DLAWFRQNK

-652 EDDTAAGYSPYIW
+652 EDDTAAGYSPYLW

-701 LGEISSFTYDFA
+701 YGEISSFTYDFA

-719 YGGGEQG
+719 YGGADQG

-859 GNDITININGVDVN
+859 SNDITININGVDVN
-873 VAYAVEG
+873 VAYAVDEG

-887 TIPAPATAFF
+887 TIPTPATAFF

-1038 MVTGDAL
+1038 MATGDAL

-1151 VLFENYTQ
+1151 VLLENYTQ

-1181 LRVTLDDFNN
+1181 LQVTLDDFNN
-1191 LTDLEKSNRFELS
+1191 LTDLEKSNKFELS

-1267 EAKLDSDGNPVFF
+1267 EAKLDSDGSPVFF

-1297 DESFVTSDFETNDA
+1297 DESFVTSDFETNVA

-1364 ENIVVNLVLKDVTLA
+1364 ENIFVNLVLKDVTIA

-1462 SAYNPVTDTTADGYA
+1462 SAYKPVTDTMADGYA

-1542 GTTVESEIG
+1542 GTTVESEIS
-1551 KIAPAYKIAAKD
+1551 KIAPTYKIAAKD

-1571 ALFANGAQLSLGAQ
+1571 ALFANGAKLSLGAK
-1585 IADLTDENYS
+1585 IAELTEEDYS
-1595 AAYKYAILLGGN
+1595 AVYKYAIVLGGT

-1650 VWSENTLVFDSEKFE
+1650 VWGENTLVFDSEKFE

-1692 KRVLSISGAKLYNG
+1692 KRILSISGAKLYNG

-1726 SIVVKPTAQNLSK
+1726 TIVVKPTAQNLSK

-1749 IGFDVTSVGGQAIA
+1749 IGFDVASVGGQAIA
-1763 KDGNYANVA
+1763 KDGSYANVA
-1772 YNDILAQI
+1772 YDDILAQI

-1870 KTDVFYNGANLYD
+1870 KTDVFYNGTNLYD

-1913 VFDAFSLSGAQAL
+1913 VFDTFSLSGAQAL

-1940 QVNGSAAKDT
+1940 QVNGSAAKDI

-2074 VYNNRKGIKIVLKNM
+2074 MYNNRKGIKIVLKNM

-2205 TSNVVVDNV
+2205 TSNVVADNV

-2423 KARPVLVSAD
+2423 EARPVLVSAD

-2469 KNGSYFID
+2469 KNGAYFID

-2828 LPQAYAS
+2828 LPQAYVS

-3019 IRTIFDIAGTNA
+3019 VRTIFDIAGANA

-3178 ISYNNLTNGYNLVKN
+3178 ISYNNLTNGYNLVKD

-3259 TLSSDGY
+3259 TFSSDGY

-3346 FMSSTGVLELTT
+3346 FMSSTGVLELTA

-3435 VLLSNTSTTVTVAL
+3435 VLLSNTPTTVTVAL

>member
-1 MYKNLRAH
+1 
-9 TRYESVH
+9 
-16 AHNTKPEVDIMR
+16 MR

-54 VAISVTPD
+54 FALSKNNSQVASAYTVVEQEKDDDATLGSPSSFFGDNGELTGTHFGYPGLSADTQTWTFTETYNTVVPSTGNHQIFKLKGNTTMYTHVGDANHWLWGVKNGMAAAEVHGVMNFNLSGFVAQMIQNDNVTVKAKVTANIGAKEGDSTWLVSYVNNLFYSAVAVPAGKELTGGLSYDLRNNKSESGQDKTGFIAGYQNSDKKGAQDRTSNEVTLTKETPGLGFALGCGWSQQVGSYDHHVYMSNIRVTFTITFNNVTD
-62 GYFNSAKALN
+62 GSGLNIGDNAAPVASSTYGIQNSYQQ
-72 PDGDTSGLVR
+72 GTSGSGYAPYLT
-82 VYQKDAYLNTSTLVN
+82 DA
-97 PDDYALSAFKTDF
+97 
-110 ESIMG
+110 
-115 YGKNANNSKTEWS
+115 KNAP
-128 IGDVTF
+128 
-134 NKYVFGMKNITYNSE
+134 
-149 KGKIKSQDSE
+149 
-159 EEDKTVGVYPL
+159 VY
-170 AGGGAKMSFYIDAG
+170 Y
-184 LFGADSISAVLNV
+184 DSIKN
-197 VLPEYLQSLIST
+197 
-209 NDEYSLQ
+209 
-216 FDAQIDVS
+216 
-224 KGDNLVNVSAQN
+224 
-236 YQRARAKIA
+236 
-245 TAPETLSAV
+245 
-254 DENHIQYTG
+254 
-263 ANKAGDV
+263 
-270 KDSQYGYQS
+270 
-279 NTTSNG
+279 
-285 SWSGSTL
+285 
-292 SFTGIVANSANPYIY
+292 
-307 FCIGIGESDGTCT
+307 
-320 VSFRNLKFTNVKLV
+320 NVKL
-334 REVKADSDSI
+334 DSI
-344 ERVDGA
+344 VDGA
-350 APVNKAQF
+350 
-358 DNTVQ
+358 
-363 DSFYPYNTN
+363 
-372 ASTAG
+372 
-377 GWAVWHDNITSQLSK
+377 
-392 KIDNVTYGN
+392 
-401 GKLQSY
+401 GKMQSY
-407 TNSPIATIGGQN
+407 TNASLGQISADGANHSYYKFAQTEYVDMYNYSGESSIQSAILKYGADAAKTIGVGDRLITGISSDGTLQ
-419 YYKTSTVTYHDTYNY
+419 TSETN
-434 LPGLMGYIDS
+434 DS
-444 GDISQGFTTETLK
+444 THLQ
-457 YVCECGY
+457 
-464 VYTGTSFDSLDNSY
+464 
-478 TCPNCGKS
+478 
-486 KSAFTKTINVPSKMA
+486 
-501 QDIDINYASGI
+501 YASGI
-512 KQVIVGS
+512 KTVTVNETTFNIW
-519 KYREEDADDTTG
+519 DATDRAKTKAITVENDDG
-531 GTLAA
+531 
-536 VFNLYDANS
+536 
-545 YGENHGKGIYVEGQ
+545 
-559 LVGWAVVTKTN
+559 VT
-570 RAEVVVKTYMYTN
+570 VVVGYAKVNYIN
-583 ARVATQVM
+583 RGRVAVM
-591 DYGFSSNR
+591 IYMIANGTVQTSVGDYGGISSKSR
-599 WNIEYSGID
+599 IEFSGID
-608 TTAPDDNV
+608 TTSPDDSV
-616 NSGTNV
+616 NGGTNV
-622 SLDKFV
+622 SLDNYIKSSSS
-628 GANAQDLAWLRQNK
+628 DLAWFRQNK

-652 EDDTAAGYSPYIW
+652 EDDTAAGYSPYLW

-701 LGEISSFTYDFA
+701 YGEISSFTYDFA

-719 YGGGEQG
+719 YGGADQG

-859 GNDITININGVDVN
+859 SNDITININGVDVN
-873 VAYAVEG
+873 VAYAVDEG

-887 TIPAPATAFF
+887 TIPTPATAFF

-959 NYELPSSRNW
+959 NYELPSLRNW

-1038 MVTGDAL
+1038 MATGDAL
-1045 DGDATDFTLQLL
+1045 EGDATDFTLQLL

-1151 VLFENYTQ
+1151 VLLENYTQ
-1159 NQVWSGISNENA
+1159 NQVWSGISNDNA

-1181 LRVTLDDFNN
+1181 LQVTLDDFNN
-1191 LTDLEKSNRFELS
+1191 LTDLEKSNKFELS

-1364 ENIVVNLVLKDVTLA
+1364 ENIFVNLVLKDVTLA

-1542 GTTVESEIG
+1542 GTTVESEIS

-1571 ALFANGAQLSLGAQ
+1571 ALFANGAKLSLGAQ
-1585 IADLTDENYS
+1585 IAELTEEEDYS
-1595 AAYKYAILLGGN
+1595 AVYKYAIVLGGT

-1650 VWSENTLVFDSEKFE
+1650 VWGENTLVFDSEKFE

-1726 SIVVKPTAQNLSK
+1726 TIVVKPTAQNLSK

-1749 IGFDVTSVGGQAIA
+1749 IGFDVASVGGQAIA
-1763 KDGNYANVA
+1763 KDGSYANVA
-1772 YNDILAQI
+1772 YDDILAQI

-1870 KTDVFYNGANLYD
+1870 KTDVFYNGTNLYD

-1978 IIALLKSDVT
+1978 VIALLKSDVT

-2074 VYNNRKGIKIVLKNM
+2074 MYNNRKGIKIVLKNM

-2205 TSNVVVDNV
+2205 TSNVVADNV

-2423 KARPVLVSAD
+2423 EARPVLVSAD

-2469 KNGSYFID
+2469 KNGAYFID

-2828 LPQAYAS
+2828 LPQAYVS

-3019 IRTIFDIAGTNA
+3019 VRTIFDIAGANA

-3178 ISYNNLTNGYNLVKN
+3178 ISYNNLTNGYNLVKD

-3259 TLSSDGY
+3259 TFSSDGY

-3346 FMSSTGVLELTT
+3346 FMSSTGVLELTA

-3435 VLLSNTSTTVTVAL
+3435 VLLSNTPTTVTVAL
-3449 PESVKNLNGIAIYY
+3449 PESVNNLNGIAIYY

>member
-1 MYKNLRAH
+1 
-9 TRYESVH
+9 
-16 AHNTKPEVDIMR
+16 MR

-54 VAISVTPD
+54 FALSKNNSQVASAYDVVEQEKDDDATLGSPSSFFGDNGELTGMHFGYPGLSANTQTWTFTETYNTVVPSTGNHQIFKLKGDTTMYTHVGDANHWLWGVSNGMAAAEVHGVMNFNLSGFVAQMIQNDNVTVKATITANIGAREGTQSGGVNPYVNKLFYSAIAVPD
-62 GYFNSAKALN
+62 GKQMTGGLSYDLRNNATDSGQDKTGFISGYQDSDKKGAQDRTSNEVTLTKETPGLGFALGCGWKQQTNVVTGGQDHYVYMSNIRVTFTITFNGNFTDNASLTLGDNAAPVASSAYGIQN
-72 PDGDTSGLVR
+72 GYVQGTSGSGYAPYLT
-82 VYQKDAYLNTSTLVN
+82 DA
-97 PDDYALSAFKTDF
+97 
-110 ESIMG
+110 
-115 YGKNANNSKTEWS
+115 KNAP
-128 IGDVTF
+128 
-134 NKYVFGMKNITYNSE
+134 
-149 KGKIKSQDSE
+149 
-159 EEDKTVGVYPL
+159 VY
-170 AGGGAKMSFYIDAG
+170 Y
-184 LFGADSISAVLNV
+184 DSIKN
-197 VLPEYLQSLIST
+197 
-209 NDEYSLQ
+209 
-216 FDAQIDVS
+216 
-224 KGDNLVNVSAQN
+224 
-236 YQRARAKIA
+236 
-245 TAPETLSAV
+245 
-254 DENHIQYTG
+254 
-263 ANKAGDV
+263 
-270 KDSQYGYQS
+270 
-279 NTTSNG
+279 
-285 SWSGSTL
+285 
-292 SFTGIVANSANPYIY
+292 
-307 FCIGIGESDGTCT
+307 
-320 VSFRNLKFTNVKLV
+320 NVKL
-334 REVKADSDSI
+334 DSI
-344 ERVDGA
+344 
-350 APVNKAQF
+350 VN
-358 DNTVQ
+358 
-363 DSFYPYNTN
+363 
-372 ASTAG
+372 G
-377 GWAVWHDNITSQLSK
+377 E
-392 KIDNVTYGN
+392 
-401 GKLQSY
+401 GKMQSY
-407 TNSPIATIGGQN
+407 TNASLGQISADGANHSYYKFAQTEYVDMYNYSGESSIQSAILKYGADAAKTIGVGDRLITGISSDGTLQ
-419 YYKTSTVTYHDTYNY
+419 TSETN
-434 LPGLMGYIDS
+434 DS
-444 GDISQGFTTETLK
+444 THLQ
-457 YVCECGY
+457 
-464 VYTGTSFDSLDNSY
+464 
-478 TCPNCGKS
+478 
-486 KSAFTKTINVPSKMA
+486 
-501 QDIDINYASGI
+501 YASGI
-512 KQVIVGS
+512 KTVTVNETTFNIW
-519 KYREEDADDTTG
+519 DATDRAKTKAITVENDDG
-531 GTLAA
+531 
-536 VFNLYDANS
+536 
-545 YGENHGKGIYVEGQ
+545 
-559 LVGWAVVTKTN
+559 VT
-570 RAEVVVKTYMYTN
+570 VVVGYAKVNYIN
-583 ARVATQVM
+583 RGRVAVM
-591 DYGFSSNR
+591 IYMIANGTVQTSVGDYGGISNKSR
-599 WNIEYSGID
+599 IEFSGID
-608 TTAPDDNV
+608 TTAPDDSV

-622 SLDKFV
+622 SLDNYIKSSSS
-628 GANAQDLAWLRQNK
+628 DLAWFRQNK

-701 LGEISSFTYDFA
+701 YGEISSFTYDFA

-832 GDYEGDSYIAGIANY
+832 GDYEGDSYVAGIANY
-847 ITSASGT
+847 ITSASGA
-854 ATTAV
+854 ATMAV

-873 VAYAVEG
+873 VAYAVDEG

-887 TIPAPATAFF
+887 TIPTPATAFF

-945 PLFEDEEGYLSTFE
+945 PLFEDEEGYLSAFE

-1038 MVTGDAL
+1038 MATGDAL

-1151 VLFENYTQ
+1151 VLLENYTQ

-1181 LRVTLDDFNN
+1181 LQVTLDDFNN
-1191 LTDLEKSNRFELS
+1191 LTDLEKSNKFELS

-1267 EAKLDSDGNPVFF
+1267 EAKLDSDGSPVFF

-1447 AGLYKSANEIVADVF
+1447 AGLFKSANEIVADVF
-1462 SAYNPVTDTTADGYA
+1462 SAYKPVTDTTADGYA

-1542 GTTVESEIG
+1542 GTTVESEIS
-1551 KIAPAYKIAAKD
+1551 KIAPTYKIAAKD

-1571 ALFANGAQLSLGAQ
+1571 ALFANGAKLSLGAK
-1585 IADLTDENYS
+1585 IAELTEEDYY
-1595 AAYKYAILLGGN
+1595 AVYKYAIVLGGT

-1650 VWSENTLVFDSEKFE
+1650 VWGENTLVFDSEKFE

-1680 VDVANGTILDAG
+1680 VDIANGTILDAG

-1726 SIVVKPTAQNLSK
+1726 TIVVKPTAQNLSK

-1913 VFDAFSLSGAQAL
+1913 VFDTFSLSGAQAL

-1940 QVNGSAAKDT
+1940 QVNGSAAKDI

-2423 KARPVLVSAD
+2423 EARPVLVSAD

-2655 STSAVSNVIIGDDV
+2655 STSVVSNVIIGDDV

-3007 IDTISARDNDGQ
+3007 IDTISSRDNDGQ
-3019 IRTIFDIAGTNA
+3019 VRTIFDIAGTNA

-3038 EIVLPK
+3038 DIVLPK

-3173 GGENR
+3173 GGANR

-3435 VLLSNTSTTVTVAL
+3435 VLLSNTPTTVTVAL

>member
-54 VAISVTPD
+54 VA
-62 GYFNSAKALN
+62 L
-72 PDGDTSGLVR
+72 
-82 VYQKDAYLNTSTLVN
+82 
-97 PDDYALSAFKTDF
+97 
-110 ESIMG
+110 
-115 YGKNANNSKTEWS
+115 
-128 IGDVTF
+128 
-134 NKYVFGMKNITYNSE
+134 
-149 KGKIKSQDSE
+149 
-159 EEDKTVGVYPL
+159 
-170 AGGGAKMSFYIDAG
+170 
-184 LFGADSISAVLNV
+184 
-197 VLPEYLQSLIST
+197 T
-209 NDEYSLQ
+209 ND
-216 FDAQIDVS
+216 AI
-224 KGDNLVNVSAQN
+224 GG
-236 YQRARAKIA
+236 IA
-245 TAPETLSAV
+245 TAAESEKEGDATFGAGVSILGDHGELTGVDFGYPGIGTQTTWTYTETFNTVVSSTTNIQVYKETGDTKMFIEEGASGTWQFGVSNAAKAAQCHGVINFGASKFIDQMIQNDNVVVTASITFSLGALSSNFNNKFYSAVVGPESLTAQKSYYLRKDGDSNYTYNYKNSSKEAAETFTTDAVTLSPGKNNLALATGLGWAQRIV
-254 DENHIQYTG
+254 PPYTPKRGLEIKNIQIKYTITFNNVTDG
-263 ANKAGDV
+263 SGLNIGDNAAPV
-270 KDSQYGYQS
+270 ASSTYGIQNSYQQG
-279 NTTSNG
+279 T
-285 SWSGSTL
+285 SGS
-292 SFTGIVANSANPYIY
+292 GYAPYLTDAKNAPVCYDSIK
-307 FCIGIGESDGTCT
+307 
-320 VSFRNLKFTNVKLV
+320 NNVKL
-334 REVKADSDSI
+334 DSI
-344 ERVDGA
+344 VDGE
-350 APVNKAQF
+350 
-358 DNTVQ
+358 
-363 DSFYPYNTN
+363 
-372 ASTAG
+372 
-377 GWAVWHDNITSQLSK
+377 
-392 KIDNVTYGN
+392 
-401 GKLQSY
+401 GKMQSY
-407 TNSPIATIGGQN
+407 TNASLGQISADGANHSYYKFAQTEYVDMYNYSGESSIQSAILKYGADAAKTIGVGDRLITGISSDGTLQ
-419 YYKTSTVTYHDTYNY
+419 TSETN
-434 LPGLMGYIDS
+434 DS
-444 GDISQGFTTETLK
+444 THLQ
-457 YVCECGY
+457 
-464 VYTGTSFDSLDNSY
+464 
-478 TCPNCGKS
+478 
-486 KSAFTKTINVPSKMA
+486 
-501 QDIDINYASGI
+501 YASGI
-512 KQVIVGS
+512 KTVTVNETTFNIW
-519 KYREEDADDTTG
+519 DATDRAKTKAITVENDDG
-531 GTLAA
+531 
-536 VFNLYDANS
+536 
-545 YGENHGKGIYVEGQ
+545 
-559 LVGWAVVTKTN
+559 VT
-570 RAEVVVKTYMYTN
+570 VVVGYAKVNYIN
-583 ARVATQVM
+583 RGRVAVM
-591 DYGFSSNR
+591 IYMIANGTVQTSVGDYGGISSKSR
-599 WNIEYSGID
+599 IEFSGID
-608 TTAPDDNV
+608 TTSPDDSV
-616 NSGTNV
+616 NGGTNV
-622 SLDKFV
+622 SLDNYIKSSSS
-628 GANAQDLAWLRQNK
+628 DLAWFRQNK

-665 FYTVNREDSLAELN
+665 FYTVNRADSLAALN

-701 LGEISSFTYDFA
+701 YGEISSFTYDFA

-832 GDYEGDSYIAGIANY
+832 GDYEGDSYVAGIVDY

-859 GNDITININGVDVN
+859 SNDITININGVDVN
-873 VAYAVEG
+873 VAYAVDEG

-887 TIPAPATAFF
+887 TIPTPATAFF

-959 NYELPSSRNW
+959 NYELPSLRNW

-1038 MVTGDAL
+1038 MATGDAL

-1151 VLFENYTQ
+1151 VLLENYTQ

-1267 EAKLDSDGNPVFF
+1267 EAKLDSDGSPVFF

-1364 ENIVVNLVLKDVTLA
+1364 ENIFVNLVLKDVTLA

-1462 SAYNPVTDTTADGYA
+1462 SAYKPVTDTTADGYA

-1542 GTTVESEIG
+1542 GTTVESEIS
-1551 KIAPAYKIAAKD
+1551 KIAPAYKIAAED

-1585 IADLTDENYS
+1585 IAELTDENYS
-1595 AAYKYAILLGGN
+1595 AAYKYAILLGGT

-1726 SIVVKPTAQNLSK
+1726 SIVVKPTAQNFSK

-1749 IGFDVTSVGGQAIA
+1749 IGFDVASVGGQAIA
-1763 KDGNYANVA
+1763 KDGSYANVA

-1913 VFDAFSLSGAQAL
+1913 VFDTFSLSGAQAL

-1940 QVNGSAAKDT
+1940 QVNGSAANEI

-1999 GVSSV
+1999 GVSDV

-2074 VYNNRKGIKIVLKNM
+2074 MYNNRKGIKIVLKNM

-2101 SFQTLDAVDRDYNKK
+2101 SFQTLDAVDRDYNKQ

-2423 KARPVLVSAD
+2423 EARPVLVSAD

-2828 LPQAYAS
+2828 LPQAYVS

-3007 IDTISARDNDGQ
+3007 IDTISTRDNDGQ
-3019 IRTIFDIAGTNA
+3019 VRTIFDIAGTNA

-3038 EIVLPK
+3038 DIVLPK

-3163 NGAKHEYATA
+3163 NGAKHEYSTA

-3193 ADFTLTYQ
+3193 EDFTLTYQ

-3209 TISANEVVN
+3209 AISANEVVN

-3435 VLLSNTSTTVTVAL
+3435 VLLSNTPTTVTVAL

>member
-1 MYKNLRAH
+1 
-9 TRYESVH
+9 
-16 AHNTKPEVDIMR
+16 MR

-54 VAISVTPD
+54 
-62 GYFNSAKALN
+62 F
-72 PDGDTSGLVR
+72 
-82 VYQKDAYLNTSTLVN
+82 
-97 PDDYALSAFKTDF
+97 ALSASVSQVASAYTVEEKEKADDATLGSPSAFFGDNSELTGMHFGYPGLSANTQTWTFTETYNTVVPSTGNHQIFKLKGNTTMYTHVGDANHWLWGVKNGMAAAEVHGVMNFNLSGFVAQMIQNDNVTVKAKVTANIGAKGAKEVNSTPLVSYVNNLFYSAVAVPAGKELTGGLSYDLRNNKSESGQDKTGFIAGYQNSDKKGAQDRTSNEVTLTKETPGLGFALGCGWGQQYGSYDHHVYMSNIRVTYTITFNNVTDG
-110 ESIMG
+110 SGLNIGDNAAPVASSTYGIQNSYQQGTSGSG
-115 YGKNANNSKTEWS
+115 YAPYLTDAKNAP
-128 IGDVTF
+128 
-134 NKYVFGMKNITYNSE
+134 
-149 KGKIKSQDSE
+149 
-159 EEDKTVGVYPL
+159 VY
-170 AGGGAKMSFYIDAG
+170 Y
-184 LFGADSISAVLNV
+184 DSIKN
-197 VLPEYLQSLIST
+197 
-209 NDEYSLQ
+209 
-216 FDAQIDVS
+216 
-224 KGDNLVNVSAQN
+224 
-236 YQRARAKIA
+236 
-245 TAPETLSAV
+245 
-254 DENHIQYTG
+254 
-263 ANKAGDV
+263 
-270 KDSQYGYQS
+270 
-279 NTTSNG
+279 
-285 SWSGSTL
+285 
-292 SFTGIVANSANPYIY
+292 
-307 FCIGIGESDGTCT
+307 
-320 VSFRNLKFTNVKLV
+320 NVKL
-334 REVKADSDSI
+334 DSI
-344 ERVDGA
+344 
-350 APVNKAQF
+350 VN
-358 DNTVQ
+358 
-363 DSFYPYNTN
+363 
-372 ASTAG
+372 G
-377 GWAVWHDNITSQLSK
+377 E
-392 KIDNVTYGN
+392 
-401 GKLQSY
+401 GKMQSY
-407 TNSPIATIGGQN
+407 TNASLGQISADGANHSYYKFAQTEYVDMYNYSGESSIQSAILKYGADAAKTIGVGDRLITGISSDGTLQ
-419 YYKTSTVTYHDTYNY
+419 TSETN
-434 LPGLMGYIDS
+434 DS
-444 GDISQGFTTETLK
+444 THLQ
-457 YVCECGY
+457 
-464 VYTGTSFDSLDNSY
+464 
-478 TCPNCGKS
+478 
-486 KSAFTKTINVPSKMA
+486 
-501 QDIDINYASGI
+501 YASGI
-512 KQVIVGS
+512 KTVTVNETTFNIW
-519 KYREEDADDTTG
+519 DAMDRAKTKAITVENDDG
-531 GTLAA
+531 
-536 VFNLYDANS
+536 V
-545 YGENHGKGIYVEGQ
+545 
-559 LVGWAVVTKTN
+559 AVVVGYAKVNYIN
-570 RAEVVVKTYMYTN
+570 RG
-583 ARVATQVM
+583 RVAVM
-591 DYGFSSNR
+591 IYMIANGTVQTSVGDYGGISSKSR
-599 WNIEYSGID
+599 IEFSGID
-608 TTAPDDNV
+608 TTSPDDSV
-616 NSGTNV
+616 NGGTNV
-622 SLDKFV
+622 SLDNYIKSSSS
-628 GANAQDLAWLRQNK
+628 DLAWFRQNK

-652 EDDTAAGYSPYIW
+652 EDDTAAGYSPYLW
-665 FYTVNREDSLAELN
+665 FYTVNRADSLAELN

-701 LGEISSFTYDFA
+701 YGEISSFTYDFA

-719 YGGGEQG
+719 YGGADQG

-832 GDYEGDSYIAGIANY
+832 GDYEGDSYVAGIANY
-847 ITSASGT
+847 ITSASGA
-854 ATTAV
+854 ATMAV
-859 GNDITININGVDVN
+859 SNDITININGVDVN
-873 VAYAVEG
+873 VAYAVDEG

-928 DWKGGIKVL
+928 DWKGVIKVL

-1038 MVTGDAL
+1038 MATGDAL

-1191 LTDLEKSNRFELS
+1191 LTDLEKSNKFELS

-1267 EAKLDSDGNPVFF
+1267 EAKLDSDGSPVFF

-1364 ENIVVNLVLKDVTLA
+1364 ENIFVNLVLKDVTLA

-1542 GTTVESEIG
+1542 GTTVESEIS
-1551 KIAPAYKIAAKD
+1551 KIAPAYKISAKD

-1571 ALFANGAQLSLGAQ
+1571 ALFANGAKLSLGAK
-1585 IADLTDENYS
+1585 IAELTEEDYS
-1595 AAYKYAILLGGN
+1595 AVYKYAIVLGGT

-1650 VWSENTLVFDSEKFE
+1650 VWGENTLVFDSEKFE

-1692 KRVLSISGAKLYNG
+1692 KRILSISGAKLYNG

-1726 SIVVKPTAQNLSK
+1726 TIVVKPTAQNLSK

-1744 DGVYG
+1744 DGDYG
-1749 IGFDVTSVGGQAIA
+1749 IGFDVASVGGQAIA
-1763 KDGNYANVA
+1763 KDGSYANVA

-1870 KTDVFYNGANLYD
+1870 KTDVFYNGTNLYD

-1913 VFDAFSLSGAQAL
+1913 VFDTFSLSGAQAL

-1940 QVNGSAAKDT
+1940 QVNGSSAKDT

-1972 IIISAG
+1972 IIISTG

-2137 TIGLKLAGKAANA
+2137 TIGLILEGKAANA
-2150 NAGTHSVRVSGYSV
+2150 NAGTHTVTVSGYSV

-2300 NSLQVG
+2300 NSLQEG

-2346 TINITDGRIVAGHS
+2346 TINITDGRIVARHS

-2423 KARPVLVSAD
+2423 EARPVLVSAD

-2469 KNGSYFID
+2469 KNGAYFID

-2655 STSAVSNVIIGDDV
+2655 STSAVSNVIIGDNV

-2828 LPQAYAS
+2828 LPQAYVS

-2940 KDRTNFFPTVR
+2940 NDRTNFFPTVR

-3007 IDTISARDNDGQ
+3007 IDTISSRDNDGQ
-3019 IRTIFDIAGTNA
+3019 VRTIFDIAGTNA

-3173 GGENR
+3173 GGANR

-3435 VLLSNTSTTVTVAL
+3435 VLLSNTPTTVTVAL

>member
-1 MYKNLRAH
+1 
-9 TRYESVH
+9 
-16 AHNTKPEVDIMR
+16 MR

-54 VAISVTPD
+54 
-62 GYFNSAKALN
+62 F
-72 PDGDTSGLVR
+72 
-82 VYQKDAYLNTSTLVN
+82 
-97 PDDYALSAFKTDF
+97 ALSASVSQVASAYDVVEQEKDDDATLGSPSAFFGDNGELTGMHFGYPGLSANTQTWTFTETYNTVVPSTGNHQIFKLKGNTTMYTHVGDANHWLWGVKNGMAAAEVHGVMNFNLSGFVAQMIQNDNVTVKAKVTANIGAKEGDSTWLVSYVNNLFYSAVAVPAGKELTGGLSYDLRNNKSESGQDKTGFIAGYQNSDKKGAQDRTSNEVTLTKETPGLGFALGCGWRQQVGSYDHHVYMSNIRVTFTITFNNVTDG
-110 ESIMG
+110 SGLNIGDNAAPVASSTYGIQNSYQQGTSGSG
-115 YGKNANNSKTEWS
+115 YAPYLTDAKNAP
-128 IGDVTF
+128 
-134 NKYVFGMKNITYNSE
+134 
-149 KGKIKSQDSE
+149 
-159 EEDKTVGVYPL
+159 VY
-170 AGGGAKMSFYIDAG
+170 Y
-184 LFGADSISAVLNV
+184 DSIKN
-197 VLPEYLQSLIST
+197 
-209 NDEYSLQ
+209 
-216 FDAQIDVS
+216 
-224 KGDNLVNVSAQN
+224 
-236 YQRARAKIA
+236 
-245 TAPETLSAV
+245 
-254 DENHIQYTG
+254 
-263 ANKAGDV
+263 
-270 KDSQYGYQS
+270 
-279 NTTSNG
+279 
-285 SWSGSTL
+285 
-292 SFTGIVANSANPYIY
+292 
-307 FCIGIGESDGTCT
+307 
-320 VSFRNLKFTNVKLV
+320 NVKL
-334 REVKADSDSI
+334 DSI
-344 ERVDGA
+344 VDGA
-350 APVNKAQF
+350 
-358 DNTVQ
+358 
-363 DSFYPYNTN
+363 
-372 ASTAG
+372 
-377 GWAVWHDNITSQLSK
+377 
-392 KIDNVTYGN
+392 
-401 GKLQSY
+401 GKMQSY
-407 TNSPIATIGGQN
+407 TNASLGQISADGANHSYYKFAQTEYVDMYNYSGESSIQSAILKYGADAAKTIGVGDRLITGISSDGTLQ
-419 YYKTSTVTYHDTYNY
+419 TSETN
-434 LPGLMGYIDS
+434 DS
-444 GDISQGFTTETLK
+444 THLQ
-457 YVCECGY
+457 
-464 VYTGTSFDSLDNSY
+464 
-478 TCPNCGKS
+478 
-486 KSAFTKTINVPSKMA
+486 
-501 QDIDINYASGI
+501 YASGI
-512 KQVIVGS
+512 KTVTVNETTFNIW
-519 KYREEDADDTTG
+519 DATDRAKTKAITVENDDG
-531 GTLAA
+531 
-536 VFNLYDANS
+536 
-545 YGENHGKGIYVEGQ
+545 
-559 LVGWAVVTKTN
+559 VT
-570 RAEVVVKTYMYTN
+570 VVVGYAKVNYIN
-583 ARVATQVM
+583 RGRVAVM
-591 DYGFSSNR
+591 IYMIANGTVQTSVGDYGGISSKSR
-599 WNIEYSGID
+599 IEFSGID
-608 TTAPDDNV
+608 TTSPDDSV
-616 NSGTNV
+616 NGGTNV
-622 SLDKFV
+622 SLDNYIKSSSS
-628 GANAQDLAWLRQNK
+628 DLAWFRQNK

-652 EDDTAAGYSPYIW
+652 EDDTAAGYSPYLW

-701 LGEISSFTYDFA
+701 YGEISSFTYDFA

-719 YGGGEQG
+719 YGGADQG

-859 GNDITININGVDVN
+859 SNDITININGVDVN
-873 VAYAVEG
+873 VAYAVDEG

-887 TIPAPATAFF
+887 TIPTPATAFF

-1038 MVTGDAL
+1038 MATGDAL

-1088 DANNYSVSASVK
+1088 DANNYSVAASVK

-1151 VLFENYTQ
+1151 VLLENYTQ
-1159 NQVWSGISNENA
+1159 NQVWSGISNDNA

-1181 LRVTLDDFNN
+1181 LQVTLDDFNN
-1191 LTDLEKSNRFELS
+1191 LTDLEKSNKFELS

-1267 EAKLDSDGNPVFF
+1267 EAKLDSDGNPMFF

-1337 KFGEPASSVL
+1337 KFGEPASSVV

-1364 ENIVVNLVLKDVTLA
+1364 ENIFVNLVLKDVTLA

-1462 SAYNPVTDTTADGYA
+1462 SAYKPVTDTMADGYA

-1571 ALFANGAQLSLGAQ
+1571 ALFANGAKLSLGAQ
-1585 IADLTDENYS
+1585 IAELTEEEDYS
-1595 AAYKYAILLGGN
+1595 AVYKYAIVLGGT

-1650 VWSENTLVFDSEKFE
+1650 VWGENTLVFDSEKFE

-1692 KRVLSISGAKLYNG
+1692 KRILSISGAKLYNG

-1726 SIVVKPTAQNLSK
+1726 TIVVKPTAQNFSK

-1749 IGFDVTSVGGQAIA
+1749 IGFDVASVGGQAIA
-1763 KDGNYANVA
+1763 KDGSYANVA

-1870 KTDVFYNGANLYD
+1870 KTDVFYNGTNLYD

-1940 QVNGSAAKDT
+1940 QVNGSSAKDT

-2074 VYNNRKGIKIVLKNM
+2074 MYNNRKGIKIVLKNM

-2205 TSNVVVDNV
+2205 TSNVVADNV

-2360 DLLEVVASGNFARKQ
+2360 DLLEVVAIGNFARKQ

-2423 KARPVLVSAD
+2423 EARPVLVSAD

-2469 KNGSYFID
+2469 KNGAYFID

-2828 LPQAYAS
+2828 LPQAYVS

-3007 IDTISARDNDGQ
+3007 IDTISSRDNDGQ
-3019 IRTIFDIAGTNA
+3019 VRTIFDIAGTNA

-3038 EIVLPK
+3038 DIVLPK

-3178 ISYNNLTNGYNLVKN
+3178 ISYNNLTNGYNLVKD

-3259 TLSSDGY
+3259 TFSSDGY

-3346 FMSSTGVLELTT
+3346 FMSSTGVLELTA

-3435 VLLSNTSTTVTVAL
+3435 VLLSNTPTTVTVAL

>member
-1 MYKNLRAH
+1 
-9 TRYESVH
+9 
-16 AHNTKPEVDIMR
+16 MR

-54 VAISVTPD
+54 VALS
-62 GYFNSAKALN
+62 N
-72 PDGDTSGLVR
+72 
-82 VYQKDAYLNTSTLVN
+82 DAIGGIANAYEVKEQDK
-97 PDDYALSAFKTDF
+97 PDDATLGVASAITGDHGELTGVNF
-110 ESIMG
+110 G
-115 YGKNANNSKTEWS
+115 YPGTGTQTTWTFTETYDTVVPS
-128 IGDVTF
+128 TSNHQIYKKKGNTVMYTHIGDA
-134 NKYVFGMKNITYNSE
+134 NHWYW
-149 KGKIKSQDSE
+149 
-159 EEDKTVGVYPL
+159 GV
-170 AGGGAKMSFYIDAG
+170 
-184 LFGADSISAVLNV
+184 
-197 VLPEYLQSLIST
+197 
-209 NDEYSLQ
+209 
-216 FDAQIDVS
+216 
-224 KGDNLVNVSAQN
+224 
-236 YQRARAKIA
+236 
-245 TAPETLSAV
+245 
-254 DENHIQYTG
+254 
-263 ANKAGDV
+263 
-270 KDSQYGYQS
+270 
-279 NTTSNG
+279 
-285 SWSGSTL
+285 
-292 SFTGIVANSANPYIY
+292 
-307 FCIGIGESDGTCT
+307 SDGQAGA
-320 VSFRNLKFTNVKLV
+320 
-334 REVKADSDSI
+334 EVHGVINFDLSGF
-344 ERVDGA
+344 V
-350 APVNKAQF
+350 AQMIQ
-358 DNTVQ
+358 N
-363 DSFYPYNTN
+363 
-372 ASTAG
+372 
-377 GWAVWHDNITSQLSK
+377 
-392 KIDNVTYGN
+392 DNVTVKAKVTANIGARDGSVAGANYVNKLFYSALGVPAGKKMTGGLSFDIRNNDNVSGEDKSGFTSGYQNSSSKGAQDRTSNEVTLDKNTPGLAFALGCGWGQQWSPQDHYVYMSNIRVVFTITFNNVTDSASLNIGDNAAPIASSAYGIQN
-401 GKLQSY
+401 GYVQGTSGSGYAPYLTDAKNASVYYDSIAKNIKLDNVTDGAGKMQSY
-407 TNSPIATIGGQN
+407 TNTGLGQISADGTNHTYYKFAQTEYVDMYNYSGESSIQSAILKYGADAAKTIGVGDRLITGISSDGTLQ
-419 YYKTSTVTYHDTYNY
+419 TS
-434 LPGLMGYIDS
+434 
-444 GDISQGFTTETLK
+444 ET
-457 YVCECGY
+457 
-464 VYTGTSFDSLDNSY
+464 SNS
-478 TCPNCGKS
+478 THL
-486 KSAFTKTINVPSKMA
+486 
-501 QDIDINYASGI
+501 QYASGI
-512 KQVIVGS
+512 KTVTVNETTFNIW
-519 KYREEDADDTTG
+519 DATDRAKTKAITVENDDG
-531 GTLAA
+531 
-536 VFNLYDANS
+536 
-545 YGENHGKGIYVEGQ
+545 
-559 LVGWAVVTKTN
+559 VT
-570 RAEVVVKTYMYTN
+570 VVVGYAKVNYIN
-583 ARVATQVM
+583 RGRVAVM
-591 DYGFSSNR
+591 IYMIANGTVQTSVGDYGGISSKSR
-599 WNIEYSGID
+599 IEFSGID
-608 TTAPDDNV
+608 TTSPDDSV

-622 SLDKFV
+622 SLDNYIKSSSS
-628 GANAQDLAWLRQNK
+628 DLAWFRQNK
-642 IVADGSININ
+642 IVADGSINVN

-665 FYTVNREDSLAELN
+665 FYTVNRADSLAELN

-701 LGEISSFTYDFA
+701 YGEISSFTYDFA

-774 YSFDKN
+774 YSFNKN

-832 GDYEGDSYIAGIANY
+832 GDYEGDSYVAGIVDY

-859 GNDITININGVDVN
+859 SNDITININGVDVN

-887 TIPAPATAFF
+887 TIPTPATAFF

-945 PLFEDEEGYLSTFE
+945 PLFEDEEGYLSTFA

-1364 ENIVVNLVLKDVTLA
+1364 ENIFVNLVLKDVTLA

-1462 SAYNPVTDTTADGYA
+1462 SAYKPVTDTTADGYA

-1585 IADLTDENYS
+1585 IAELTDENYS

-1913 VFDAFSLSGAQAL
+1913 VFDTFSLSGAQAL

-1940 QVNGSAAKDT
+1940 QVNGSAANDT

-1999 GVSSV
+1999 GVSNV

-2074 VYNNRKGIKIVLKNM
+2074 MYNNRKGIKIVLKNM

-2101 SFQTLDAVDRDYNKK
+2101 SFQTLDAVDRDYNKQ

-2169 YVDVDALNTAYT
+2169 YVDVDSLNTAYT

-2423 KARPVLVSAD
+2423 EARPVLVSAD

-2630 DTDAF
+2630 DTNAF

-2828 LPQAYAS
+2828 LPQAYVS

-2856 AKNYDFKPV
+2856 AKNYDFKSV

-2940 KDRTNFFPTVR
+2940 KDRKNFFPTVR

-3019 IRTIFDIAGTNA
+3019 VRTIFDIAGTNA

-3038 EIVLPK
+3038 DIVLPK

-3110 VRRYINANGQF
+3110 VRRYINANGKF

-3193 ADFTLTYQ
+3193 ADFTLTHQ

-3435 VLLSNTSTTVTVAL
+3435 VLLSNTPTTVTVAL

>member
-1 MYKNLRAH
+1 
-9 TRYESVH
+9 
-16 AHNTKPEVDIMR
+16 MR

-54 VAISVTPD
+54 FALSKNNSQVASAYTVVEQEKDDDATLGSPSSFFGDNSELTGMHFGYPGLSADTQTWTFTETYNTVVPSTGNHQIFKLKGNTTMYTHVGDANHWLWGVKNGMAAAEVHGVMNFNLSGFVAQMIQNDNVTVKAKVTANIGAKEGDSTWLISYVNNLFYSAVAVPAGKELTGGLSYDLRNNKSESGQDKTGFKVGYQNSDKKGAQDRTSNEVTLTKETPGLGFALGCGWGQQAGSYDHHVYMSNIRVTFTITFNNVTD
-62 GYFNSAKALN
+62 GSGLNIGDNAAPIASSTYGIQNSYQQ
-72 PDGDTSGLVR
+72 GTSGSGYAPYLT
-82 VYQKDAYLNTSTLVN
+82 DA
-97 PDDYALSAFKTDF
+97 
-110 ESIMG
+110 
-115 YGKNANNSKTEWS
+115 KNAP
-128 IGDVTF
+128 
-134 NKYVFGMKNITYNSE
+134 
-149 KGKIKSQDSE
+149 
-159 EEDKTVGVYPL
+159 VY
-170 AGGGAKMSFYIDAG
+170 Y
-184 LFGADSISAVLNV
+184 DSIKN
-197 VLPEYLQSLIST
+197 
-209 NDEYSLQ
+209 
-216 FDAQIDVS
+216 
-224 KGDNLVNVSAQN
+224 
-236 YQRARAKIA
+236 
-245 TAPETLSAV
+245 
-254 DENHIQYTG
+254 
-263 ANKAGDV
+263 
-270 KDSQYGYQS
+270 
-279 NTTSNG
+279 
-285 SWSGSTL
+285 
-292 SFTGIVANSANPYIY
+292 
-307 FCIGIGESDGTCT
+307 
-320 VSFRNLKFTNVKLV
+320 NVKL
-334 REVKADSDSI
+334 DSI
-344 ERVDGA
+344 VDGA
-350 APVNKAQF
+350 
-358 DNTVQ
+358 
-363 DSFYPYNTN
+363 
-372 ASTAG
+372 
-377 GWAVWHDNITSQLSK
+377 
-392 KIDNVTYGN
+392 
-401 GKLQSY
+401 GKMQSY
-407 TNSPIATIGGQN
+407 TNASLGQISADGANHSYYKFAQTEYVDMYNYSGESSIQSAILKYGADAAKTIGVGDRLITGISSDGTLQ
-419 YYKTSTVTYHDTYNY
+419 TSETN
-434 LPGLMGYIDS
+434 DS
-444 GDISQGFTTETLK
+444 THLQ
-457 YVCECGY
+457 
-464 VYTGTSFDSLDNSY
+464 
-478 TCPNCGKS
+478 
-486 KSAFTKTINVPSKMA
+486 
-501 QDIDINYASGI
+501 YASGI
-512 KQVIVGS
+512 KTVTVNETTFNIW
-519 KYREEDADDTTG
+519 DATDRAKTKAITVENDDG
-531 GTLAA
+531 
-536 VFNLYDANS
+536 
-545 YGENHGKGIYVEGQ
+545 
-559 LVGWAVVTKTN
+559 VT
-570 RAEVVVKTYMYTN
+570 VVVGYAKVNYIN
-583 ARVATQVM
+583 RGRVAVM
-591 DYGFSSNR
+591 IYMIANGTVQTSVGDYGGISSKSR
-599 WNIEYSGID
+599 IEFSGID
-608 TTAPDDNV
+608 TTSPDDSV
-616 NSGTNV
+616 NGGTNV
-622 SLDKFV
+622 SLDNYIKSSSS
-628 GANAQDLAWLRQNK
+628 DLAWFRQNK

-652 EDDTAAGYSPYIW
+652 EDDTAAGYSPYLW
-665 FYTVNREDSLAELN
+665 FYTVNRADSLAELN

-701 LGEISSFTYDFA
+701 YGEISSFTYDFA

-719 YGGGEQG
+719 YGGADQG

-832 GDYEGDSYIAGIANY
+832 GDYEGDSYVAGIANY
-847 ITSASGT
+847 ITSASGA

-873 VAYAVEG
+873 VAYAVDEG

-887 TIPAPATAFF
+887 TIPTPATAFF

-1038 MVTGDAL
+1038 MATGDAL

-1138 NSYVPFKFTQNGN
+1138 NTYVPFKFTQNGN

-1267 EAKLDSDGNPVFF
+1267 EAKLDSDGSPVFF

-1364 ENIVVNLVLKDVTLA
+1364 ENIFVNLVLKDVTLA

-1535 QSSVFPF
+1535 QTSVFPF
-1542 GTTVESEIG
+1542 GTTVESEIS

-1571 ALFANGAQLSLGAQ
+1571 ALFANGAKLSLGAK
-1585 IADLTDENYS
+1585 IAELTEEDYS
-1595 AAYKYAILLGGN
+1595 AVYKYAIVLGGTF
-1607 LDDGNVVIELDASG
+1607 DDGNVVIELDASG

-1650 VWSENTLVFDSEKFE
+1650 VWGENTLVFDSEKFE

-1692 KRVLSISGAKLYNG
+1692 KRILSISGAKLYNG

-1726 SIVVKPTAQNLSK
+1726 TIVVKPTAQNLSK

-1744 DGVYG
+1744 DRVYG
-1749 IGFDVTSVGGQAIA
+1749 IGFDVASVGGQAIA
-1763 KDGNYANVA
+1763 KDGSYANVA

-1870 KTDVFYNGANLYD
+1870 KTDVFYNGTNLYD

-1913 VFDAFSLSGAQAL
+1913 VFDTFSLSGAQAL

-2074 VYNNRKGIKIVLKNM
+2074 MYNNRKGIKIVLKNM

-2423 KARPVLVSAD
+2423 EARPVLVSAD

-2469 KNGSYFID
+2469 KNGAYFID

-2563 TASVEEAQNANA
+2563 TASVEEAKNANA

-2828 LPQAYAS
+2828 LPQAYVS

-2895 NAYSANYGDVMSAD
+2895 NAYSANYGEVMSAD

-2940 KDRTNFFPTVR
+2940 NDRTNFFPTVR

-2991 DAVDTIVRNY
+2991 NAVDTIVRNY

-3019 IRTIFDIAGTNA
+3019 VRTIFDIAGANA

-3038 EIVLPK
+3038 DIVLPK

-3110 VRRYINANGQF
+3110 VRRYINANGKF

-3259 TLSSDGY
+3259 TFSSDGY

-3346 FMSSTGVLELTT
+3346 FMSSTGVLELTA

-3435 VLLSNTSTTVTVAL
+3435 VLLSNTPTTVTVAL

>member
-1 MYKNLRAH
+1 
-9 TRYESVH
+9 
-16 AHNTKPEVDIMR
+16 MR

-54 VAISVTPD
+54 FALSKNNSQVASAYTVVEQEKDDDATLGSPSSFFGDNGELTGTHFGYPGLSADTQTWTFTETYNTVVPSTGNHQIFKLKGNTTMYTHVGDANHWLWGVKNGMDAAEVHGVMNFNLSGFVAQMIQNDNVTVKAKVTANIGAKEGDSTWLVSYVNNLFYSAVAVPAGKELTGGLSYDLRNNKSESGQDKTGFIAGYQNSDKKGAQDRTSNEVTLTKETPGLGFALGCGWRQQVGSYDHHVYMSNIRVTFTITFNNVTD
-62 GYFNSAKALN
+62 GSGLNIGDNAAPVASSTYGIQNSYQQ
-72 PDGDTSGLVR
+72 GTSGSGYAPYLT
-82 VYQKDAYLNTSTLVN
+82 DA
-97 PDDYALSAFKTDF
+97 
-110 ESIMG
+110 
-115 YGKNANNSKTEWS
+115 KNAP
-128 IGDVTF
+128 
-134 NKYVFGMKNITYNSE
+134 
-149 KGKIKSQDSE
+149 
-159 EEDKTVGVYPL
+159 VY
-170 AGGGAKMSFYIDAG
+170 Y
-184 LFGADSISAVLNV
+184 DSIKN
-197 VLPEYLQSLIST
+197 
-209 NDEYSLQ
+209 
-216 FDAQIDVS
+216 
-224 KGDNLVNVSAQN
+224 
-236 YQRARAKIA
+236 
-245 TAPETLSAV
+245 
-254 DENHIQYTG
+254 
-263 ANKAGDV
+263 
-270 KDSQYGYQS
+270 
-279 NTTSNG
+279 
-285 SWSGSTL
+285 
-292 SFTGIVANSANPYIY
+292 
-307 FCIGIGESDGTCT
+307 
-320 VSFRNLKFTNVKLV
+320 NVKL
-334 REVKADSDSI
+334 DSI
-344 ERVDGA
+344 VDGA
-350 APVNKAQF
+350 
-358 DNTVQ
+358 
-363 DSFYPYNTN
+363 
-372 ASTAG
+372 
-377 GWAVWHDNITSQLSK
+377 
-392 KIDNVTYGN
+392 
-401 GKLQSY
+401 GKMQSY
-407 TNSPIATIGGQN
+407 TNASLGQISADGANHSYYKFAQTEYVDMYNYSGESSIQSAILKYGADAAKTIGVGDRLITGISSDGTLQ
-419 YYKTSTVTYHDTYNY
+419 TSETN
-434 LPGLMGYIDS
+434 DS
-444 GDISQGFTTETLK
+444 THLQ
-457 YVCECGY
+457 
-464 VYTGTSFDSLDNSY
+464 
-478 TCPNCGKS
+478 
-486 KSAFTKTINVPSKMA
+486 
-501 QDIDINYASGI
+501 YASGI
-512 KQVIVGS
+512 KTVTVNETTFNIW
-519 KYREEDADDTTG
+519 DATDRAKTKAITVENDDG
-531 GTLAA
+531 
-536 VFNLYDANS
+536 
-545 YGENHGKGIYVEGQ
+545 
-559 LVGWAVVTKTN
+559 VT
-570 RAEVVVKTYMYTN
+570 VVVGYAKVNYIN
-583 ARVATQVM
+583 RGRVAVM
-591 DYGFSSNR
+591 IYMIANGTVQTSVGDYGGISSKSR
-599 WNIEYSGID
+599 IEFSGID
-608 TTAPDDNV
+608 TTSPDDSV
-616 NSGTNV
+616 NGGTNV
-622 SLDKFV
+622 SLDNYIKSSSS
-628 GANAQDLAWLRQNK
+628 DLAWFRQNK

-652 EDDTAAGYSPYIW
+652 EDDTAAGYSPYLW

-701 LGEISSFTYDFA
+701 YGEISSFTYDFA

-719 YGGGEQG
+719 YGGADQG

-859 GNDITININGVDVN
+859 SNDITININGVDVN
-873 VAYAVEG
+873 VAYAVDEG

-887 TIPAPATAFF
+887 TIPTPATAFF

-1038 MVTGDAL
+1038 MATGDAL

-1151 VLFENYTQ
+1151 VLLENYTQ

-1181 LRVTLDDFNN
+1181 LQVTLDDFNN

-1364 ENIVVNLVLKDVTLA
+1364 ENIFVNLVLKDVTLA

-1462 SAYNPVTDTTADGYA
+1462 SAYKPVTDTTADGYA

-1542 GTTVESEIG
+1542 GTTVESEIS

-1571 ALFANGAQLSLGAQ
+1571 ALFANGAKLSLGAQ
-1585 IADLTDENYS
+1585 IAELTEEEDYS
-1595 AAYKYAILLGGN
+1595 AVYKYAIVLGGT

-1650 VWSENTLVFDSEKFE
+1650 VWGENTLVFDSEKFE

-1726 SIVVKPTAQNLSK
+1726 TIVVKPTAQNLSK

-1749 IGFDVTSVGGQAIA
+1749 IGFDVASVGGQAIA
-1763 KDGNYANVA
+1763 KDGSYANVA
-1772 YNDILAQI
+1772 YDDILAQI

-1913 VFDAFSLSGAQAL
+1913 VFDTFSLSGAQAL

-1940 QVNGSAAKDT
+1940 QVNGSSAKDT

-2074 VYNNRKGIKIVLKNM
+2074 MYNNRKGIKIVLKNM

-2205 TSNVVVDNV
+2205 TSNVVADNV

-2423 KARPVLVSAD
+2423 EARPVLVSAD

-2469 KNGSYFID
+2469 KNGAYFID

-2828 LPQAYAS
+2828 LPQAYVS

-3019 IRTIFDIAGTNA
+3019 VRTIFDIAGANA

-3098 PINVGTYSGIVK
+3098 PRNVGTYSGIVK

-3178 ISYNNLTNGYNLVKN
+3178 ISYNNLTNGYNLVKD

-3259 TLSSDGY
+3259 TFSSDGY

-3346 FMSSTGVLELTT
+3346 FMSSTGVLELTA

-3435 VLLSNTSTTVTVAL
+3435 VLLSNTPTTVTVAL

>member
-1 MYKNLRAH
+1 
-9 TRYESVH
+9 
-16 AHNTKPEVDIMR
+16 MR

-54 VAISVTPD
+54 VALS
-62 GYFNSAKALN
+62 N
-72 PDGDTSGLVR
+72 
-82 VYQKDAYLNTSTLVN
+82 DA
-97 PDDYALSAFKTDF
+97 
-110 ESIMG
+110 
-115 YGKNANNSKTEWS
+115 
-128 IGDVTF
+128 IG
-134 NKYVFGMKNITYNSE
+134 G
-149 KGKIKSQDSE
+149 
-159 EEDKTVGVYPL
+159 
-170 AGGGAKMSFYIDAG
+170 
-184 LFGADSISAVLNV
+184 
-197 VLPEYLQSLIST
+197 
-209 NDEYSLQ
+209 
-216 FDAQIDVS
+216 
-224 KGDNLVNVSAQN
+224 
-236 YQRARAKIA
+236 IA
-245 TAPETLSAV
+245 TAAESEKDGDATFGAGVSILGDHGELTGVDFGYPGIGTQTTWTYTETFNTVVSSTTNIQVYKETGDTKMFIEEGASGTWQFGVSNAAKAAQCHGVINFGASKFIDQMIQNDNVVVTASITFSLGALSSNFNNKFYSAVAGPEALTAQKSYNLRGKDGDSNYTYNYKNSSKEAAETFTTDAVTLSPGKNNLALATGLGWAQRLAPPYTPRRGL
-254 DENHIQYTG
+254 EIKNIQIKYTITF
-263 ANKAGDV
+263 NNVTDSSSLNIGDNAAPV
-270 KDSQYGYQS
+270 ASSAYGIQ
-279 NTTSNG
+279 NG
-285 SWSGSTL
+285 YVQGTSGS
-292 SFTGIVANSANPYIY
+292 GYAPYLTDAKNAPVYYDSIK
-307 FCIGIGESDGTCT
+307 
-320 VSFRNLKFTNVKLV
+320 NNVKL
-334 REVKADSDSI
+334 DSI
-344 ERVDGA
+344 VDGA
-350 APVNKAQF
+350 
-358 DNTVQ
+358 
-363 DSFYPYNTN
+363 
-372 ASTAG
+372 
-377 GWAVWHDNITSQLSK
+377 
-392 KIDNVTYGN
+392 
-401 GKLQSY
+401 GKMQSY
-407 TNSPIATIGGQN
+407 TNASLGQISADGANHSYYKFAQTEYVDMYNYSGESSIQSAILKYGADAAKTIGVGDRLITGISSDGTLQ
-419 YYKTSTVTYHDTYNY
+419 TS
-434 LPGLMGYIDS
+434 
-444 GDISQGFTTETLK
+444 ETN
-457 YVCECGY
+457 
-464 VYTGTSFDSLDNSY
+464 NS
-478 TCPNCGKS
+478 THL
-486 KSAFTKTINVPSKMA
+486 
-501 QDIDINYASGI
+501 QYASGI
-512 KQVIVGS
+512 KTVTVNETTFNIW
-519 KYREEDADDTTG
+519 DATDRAKTKAITVENDDG
-531 GTLAA
+531 
-536 VFNLYDANS
+536 V
-545 YGENHGKGIYVEGQ
+545 
-559 LVGWAVVTKTN
+559 AVVVGYAKVNYIN
-570 RAEVVVKTYMYTN
+570 RG
-583 ARVATQVM
+583 RVAVM
-591 DYGFSSNR
+591 IYMIANGTVQTSVGDYGGISSKSR
-599 WNIEYSGID
+599 IEFSGID
-608 TTAPDDNV
+608 TTSPDDSV
-616 NSGTNV
+616 NGGTNV

-628 GANAQDLAWLRQNK
+628 GTNAQDLAWLRQNK
-642 IVADGSININ
+642 ITADGSIEIR

-701 LGEISSFTYDFA
+701 YGEISSFTYDFA

-719 YGGGEQG
+719 YGGADQG

-832 GDYEGDSYIAGIANY
+832 GDYEGDSYVAGIANY
-847 ITSASGT
+847 ITSASGA

-887 TIPAPATAFF
+887 TIPTPATAFF

-959 NYELPSSRNW
+959 NYELPSLRNW

-1038 MVTGDAL
+1038 MTKGDAL

-1080 LSRYFVLV
+1080 LSKYFVLV

-1151 VLFENYTQ
+1151 VLLENYTQ

-1364 ENIVVNLVLKDVTLA
+1364 ENIFVNLVLKDVTLA

-1462 SAYNPVTDTTADGYA
+1462 SAYKPVTDTTADGYA

-1542 GTTVESEIG
+1542 GTTVESEIS
-1551 KIAPAYKIAAKD
+1551 KIAPTYKIAAKD

-1571 ALFANGAQLSLGAQ
+1571 ALFANGAKLSLGAK
-1585 IADLTDENYS
+1585 IAELTEEDYS
-1595 AAYKYAILLGGN
+1595 AVYKYAIVLGGT

-1650 VWSENTLVFDSEKFE
+1650 VWGENTLVFDSEKFE

-1692 KRVLSISGAKLYNG
+1692 KRILSISGAKLYNG

-1726 SIVVKPTAQNLSK
+1726 TIVVKPTAQNLSK

-1744 DGVYG
+1744 DVDYG
-1749 IGFDVTSVGGQAIA
+1749 IGFDVASVGGQAIA
-1763 KDGNYANVA
+1763 KDGSYANVA
-1772 YNDILAQI
+1772 YDDILKQI

-1870 KTDVFYNGANLYD
+1870 KTDVFYNGTNLYD

-1913 VFDAFSLSGAQAL
+1913 VFDTFSLSGAQAL

-1940 QVNGSAAKDT
+1940 QVNGSAAKDI

-2074 VYNNRKGIKIVLKNM
+2074 MYNNRKGIKIVLKNM

-2137 TIGLKLAGKAANA
+2137 TIGLILEGKAANA

-2205 TSNVVVDNV
+2205 TSNVVVDSV

-2228 EELKKFSYDASKV
+2228 EELKKFSYDERKV

-2423 KARPVLVSAD
+2423 EARPVLVSAD

-2469 KNGSYFID
+2469 KNGAYFID

-2828 LPQAYAS
+2828 LPQAYVS

-3007 IDTISARDNDGQ
+3007 IDTISSRDNDGQ

-3080 ELETDEVIFVD
+3080 ELETDEIFVD

-3145 VIDKADVGL
+3145 VIDKANVGL

-3173 GGENR
+3173 GGANR

-3346 FMSSTGVLELTT
+3346 FMSSTGVLELTA

-3435 VLLSNTSTTVTVAL
+3435 VLLSNTPTTVTVAL

-3463 VNENGGLTK
+3463 VNENGGLAK

>member
-54 VAISVTPD
+54 VALS
-62 GYFNSAKALN
+62 N
-72 PDGDTSGLVR
+72 
-82 VYQKDAYLNTSTLVN
+82 DA
-97 PDDYALSAFKTDF
+97 
-110 ESIMG
+110 
-115 YGKNANNSKTEWS
+115 
-128 IGDVTF
+128 IG
-134 NKYVFGMKNITYNSE
+134 G
-149 KGKIKSQDSE
+149 
-159 EEDKTVGVYPL
+159 
-170 AGGGAKMSFYIDAG
+170 
-184 LFGADSISAVLNV
+184 
-197 VLPEYLQSLIST
+197 
-209 NDEYSLQ
+209 
-216 FDAQIDVS
+216 
-224 KGDNLVNVSAQN
+224 
-236 YQRARAKIA
+236 IA
-245 TAPETLSAV
+245 TAAESEKDGDATFGAGVSILGDHGELTGVDFGYPGIGTQTTWTYTETFNTVVSSTTNIQVYKETGDTKMFIEEGASGTWQFGVSNAAKAAQCHGVINFGASKFIDQMIQNDNVVVTASITFSMGALSSNFNNKFYSAVVGPEALTAQKSYNLRAKDGDSNYIYNYQNSIKEAAETFTTDAVTLSPGKNNLALATGLGWV
-254 DENHIQYTG
+254 QRLAPPYTPRRGLEIKNIQIKYTITFNNVTDG
-263 ANKAGDV
+263 SGLNIGDNAAPV
-270 KDSQYGYQS
+270 ASSTYGIQNSYQQG
-279 NTTSNG
+279 T
-285 SWSGSTL
+285 SGS
-292 SFTGIVANSANPYIY
+292 GYAPYLTDAKNAPVYYDSIK
-307 FCIGIGESDGTCT
+307 
-320 VSFRNLKFTNVKLV
+320 NNVKL
-334 REVKADSDSI
+334 DSI
-344 ERVDGA
+344 VDGA
-350 APVNKAQF
+350 
-358 DNTVQ
+358 
-363 DSFYPYNTN
+363 
-372 ASTAG
+372 
-377 GWAVWHDNITSQLSK
+377 
-392 KIDNVTYGN
+392 
-401 GKLQSY
+401 GKMQSY
-407 TNSPIATIGGQN
+407 TNASLGQISADGANHSYYKFAQTEYVDMYNYSGESSIQSAILKYGADAAKTIGVGDRLITGISSDGTLQ
-419 YYKTSTVTYHDTYNY
+419 TSETN
-434 LPGLMGYIDS
+434 DS
-444 GDISQGFTTETLK
+444 THLQ
-457 YVCECGY
+457 
-464 VYTGTSFDSLDNSY
+464 
-478 TCPNCGKS
+478 
-486 KSAFTKTINVPSKMA
+486 
-501 QDIDINYASGI
+501 YASGI
-512 KQVIVGS
+512 KTVTVNETTFNIW
-519 KYREEDADDTTG
+519 DATDRAKTKAITVENDDG
-531 GTLAA
+531 
-536 VFNLYDANS
+536 
-545 YGENHGKGIYVEGQ
+545 
-559 LVGWAVVTKTN
+559 VT
-570 RAEVVVKTYMYTN
+570 VVVGYAKVNYINRGRVSVMIYMIANGT
-583 ARVATQVM
+583 VQTSVG
-591 DYGFSSNR
+591 DYGGISSKSR
-599 WNIEYSGID
+599 IEFSGID
-608 TTAPDDNV
+608 TTSPDDSV
-616 NSGTNV
+616 NGGTNV
-622 SLDKFV
+622 SLDNYIKSSSS
-628 GANAQDLAWLRQNK
+628 DLAWFRQNK
-642 IVADGSININ
+642 IVADGSINVN

-665 FYTVNREDSLAELN
+665 FYTVNRADSLAALN

-701 LGEISSFTYDFA
+701 YGEISSFTYDFA

-800 LKFTLTAGG
+800 LKFTLTVGG

-832 GDYEGDSYIAGIANY
+832 GDYEGDSYVAGIANY

-859 GNDITININGVDVN
+859 SNDITININGVDVN

-1151 VLFENYTQ
+1151 VLLENYTQ

-1364 ENIVVNLVLKDVTLA
+1364 ENIFVNLVLKDVTLA

-1462 SAYNPVTDTTADGYA
+1462 SAYKPVTDTTADGYA

-1585 IADLTDENYS
+1585 IAELPDKNYS

-1650 VWSENTLVFDSEKFE
+1650 VWGENTLVFDSEKFE

-1726 SIVVKPTAQNLSK
+1726 TIVVKPTAQNLSK

-1913 VFDAFSLSGAQAL
+1913 VFDTFSLSGAQAL

-1940 QVNGSAAKDT
+1940 QVNGSAANDT
-1950 VAIDDS
+1950 VAIDDN

-2074 VYNNRKGIKIVLKNM
+2074 MYNNRKGIKIVLKNM

-2101 SFQTLDAVDRDYNKK
+2101 SFQTLDAVDRDYNKQ

-2423 KARPVLVSAD
+2423 EARPVLVSAD

-2720 KARSI
+2720 KTRSI

-2828 LPQAYAS
+2828 LPQAYVS

-2895 NAYSANYGDVMSAD
+2895 NTYSANYGDVMSAD

-3019 IRTIFDIAGTNA
+3019 VRTIFDIAGTNA

-3038 EIVLPK
+3038 DIVLPK

-3178 ISYNNLTNGYNLVKN
+3178 ISYNNLTNGYKLVKN

-3373 GKGVVANRLEVKEI
+3373 GKGVVANKLEVKEI

-3435 VLLSNTSTTVTVAL
+3435 VLLSNTPTTVTVAL

-3472 LTDYVVNDGK
+3472 LTDYMVNDGK

>member
-54 VAISVTPD
+54 VALS
-62 GYFNSAKALN
+62 N
-72 PDGDTSGLVR
+72 
-82 VYQKDAYLNTSTLVN
+82 DA
-97 PDDYALSAFKTDF
+97 
-110 ESIMG
+110 
-115 YGKNANNSKTEWS
+115 
-128 IGDVTF
+128 IG
-134 NKYVFGMKNITYNSE
+134 G
-149 KGKIKSQDSE
+149 
-159 EEDKTVGVYPL
+159 
-170 AGGGAKMSFYIDAG
+170 
-184 LFGADSISAVLNV
+184 
-197 VLPEYLQSLIST
+197 
-209 NDEYSLQ
+209 
-216 FDAQIDVS
+216 
-224 KGDNLVNVSAQN
+224 
-236 YQRARAKIA
+236 IA
-245 TAPETLSAV
+245 TAAESEKEGDATFGAGVSILGDHGELTGVDFGYPGIGTQTTWTYTETFNTIVSSTTNIQVYKETGDTKMFIEEGASGTWQFGVSNAAKAAQCHGVINFGTSKFIDQMIQNDNVVVTASVTFSLGALSSNFNNKFYSAVVGPESLTAQKSYYLRKDGDSNYTYNYKNSSKEAAETFTTDAVTLSPGKNNLALATGLGWAQRIAPPYTPKRGL
-254 DENHIQYTG
+254 EIKNIQIKYTITFNNVTDG
-263 ANKAGDV
+263 SSLNIGDNAAPV
-270 KDSQYGYQS
+270 ASSTYGIQNSYQQG
-279 NTTSNG
+279 T
-285 SWSGSTL
+285 SGS
-292 SFTGIVANSANPYIY
+292 GYAPYLTDAKNAPVYYDSIK
-307 FCIGIGESDGTCT
+307 
-320 VSFRNLKFTNVKLV
+320 NNVKL
-334 REVKADSDSI
+334 DSI
-344 ERVDGA
+344 
-350 APVNKAQF
+350 VN
-358 DNTVQ
+358 
-363 DSFYPYNTN
+363 
-372 ASTAG
+372 G
-377 GWAVWHDNITSQLSK
+377 E
-392 KIDNVTYGN
+392 
-401 GKLQSY
+401 GKMQSY
-407 TNSPIATIGGQN
+407 TNASLGQISADGANHSYYKFAQTEYVDMYNYSGESSIQSAILKYGADAAKTIGVGDRLITGISSDGTLQ
-419 YYKTSTVTYHDTYNY
+419 TS
-434 LPGLMGYIDS
+434 
-444 GDISQGFTTETLK
+444 ETN
-457 YVCECGY
+457 
-464 VYTGTSFDSLDNSY
+464 NS
-478 TCPNCGKS
+478 THL
-486 KSAFTKTINVPSKMA
+486 
-501 QDIDINYASGI
+501 QYASGI
-512 KQVIVGS
+512 KTVTVNETTFNIW
-519 KYREEDADDTTG
+519 DATDRAKTKAITVENDDG
-531 GTLAA
+531 
-536 VFNLYDANS
+536 
-545 YGENHGKGIYVEGQ
+545 
-559 LVGWAVVTKTN
+559 VT
-570 RAEVVVKTYMYTN
+570 VVVGYAKVNYIN
-583 ARVATQVM
+583 RGRVAVM
-591 DYGFSSNR
+591 IYMIANGTVQTSVGDYGGISSKSR
-599 WNIEYSGID
+599 IEFSGID
-608 TTAPDDNV
+608 TTSPDDSV

-622 SLDKFV
+622 SLDNYIKSSSS
-628 GANAQDLAWLRQNK
+628 DLAWFRQNK
-642 IVADGSININ
+642 IVADGSINVN
-652 EDDTAAGYSPYIW
+652 EDDTAAGYSPYLW
-665 FYTVNREDSLAELN
+665 FYTVNRADSLADLN
-679 NIAITQF
+679 GIAITQF

-701 LGEISSFTYDFA
+701 YGEISSFTYDFA

-832 GDYEGDSYIAGIANY
+832 GDYEGDSYVAGIVDY

-859 GNDITININGVDVN
+859 SNDITININGVDVN

-1364 ENIVVNLVLKDVTLA
+1364 ENIFVNLVLKDVTLA

-1542 GTTVESEIG
+1542 GTTVESEIS

-1585 IADLTDENYS
+1585 IAELTDENYS

-1749 IGFDVTSVGGQAIA
+1749 IGFDVASVGGQAIA

-1772 YNDILAQI
+1772 YNDILAKI

-1913 VFDAFSLSGAQAL
+1913 VFDTFSLSGAQAL

-1940 QVNGSAAKDT
+1940 QVNGSSAKDT

-1988 ISKQYDNTKDL
+1988 ISKQYDNTKVL
-1999 GVSSV
+1999 GVSNV

-2074 VYNNRKGIKIVLKNM
+2074 MYNNRKGIKIVLKNM

-2205 TSNVVVDNV
+2205 TSNVVVNNV

-2423 KARPVLVSAD
+2423 EARPVLVSAD

-2517 SEIAGKKA
+2517 REIAGKKA

-2563 TASVEEAQNANA
+2563 TASVEEAQNA

-2708 KTSVEVKLSGRI
+2708 KTSVEVKLSSRI

-2828 LPQAYAS
+2828 LPQAYVS

-3007 IDTISARDNDGQ
+3007 IDTISTRDNDGQ
-3019 IRTIFDIAGTNA
+3019 VRTIFDIAGTNA

-3038 EIVLPK
+3038 DIVLPK

-3435 VLLSNTSTTVTVAL
+3435 VLLSNTPTTVTVAL

>member
-1 MYKNLRAH
+1 
-9 TRYESVH
+9 
-16 AHNTKPEVDIMR
+16 MR

-54 VAISVTPD
+54 FALSKNNSQVASAYTVVEQEKDDDATLGSPSSFFGDNGELTGTHFGYPGLSANTQTWTFTETYNTVVPSTGNHQIFKLKGNTKMYTHVGDANHWLWGVSNGMAAAEVHGAMNFNLSGFVAQMIQNDNVTVKAKVTANIGAKEGDSTWLISYVNNLFYSAVAVPAGKELTGGLSYDLRNNKSESGQDKTGFIVGYQNSDKKGAQDRTSNEVTLTKETPGLGFALGCGWGQQAGSYDHHVYMSNIRVTFTITFNNVTD
-62 GYFNSAKALN
+62 GSGLNIGDNAAPIASSTYGIQNSYQQ
-72 PDGDTSGLVR
+72 GTSGSGYAPYLT
-82 VYQKDAYLNTSTLVN
+82 DA
-97 PDDYALSAFKTDF
+97 
-110 ESIMG
+110 
-115 YGKNANNSKTEWS
+115 KNAP
-128 IGDVTF
+128 
-134 NKYVFGMKNITYNSE
+134 
-149 KGKIKSQDSE
+149 
-159 EEDKTVGVYPL
+159 VY
-170 AGGGAKMSFYIDAG
+170 Y
-184 LFGADSISAVLNV
+184 DSIKN
-197 VLPEYLQSLIST
+197 
-209 NDEYSLQ
+209 
-216 FDAQIDVS
+216 
-224 KGDNLVNVSAQN
+224 
-236 YQRARAKIA
+236 
-245 TAPETLSAV
+245 
-254 DENHIQYTG
+254 
-263 ANKAGDV
+263 
-270 KDSQYGYQS
+270 
-279 NTTSNG
+279 
-285 SWSGSTL
+285 
-292 SFTGIVANSANPYIY
+292 
-307 FCIGIGESDGTCT
+307 
-320 VSFRNLKFTNVKLV
+320 NVKL
-334 REVKADSDSI
+334 DSI
-344 ERVDGA
+344 VDGA
-350 APVNKAQF
+350 
-358 DNTVQ
+358 
-363 DSFYPYNTN
+363 
-372 ASTAG
+372 
-377 GWAVWHDNITSQLSK
+377 
-392 KIDNVTYGN
+392 
-401 GKLQSY
+401 GKMQSY
-407 TNSPIATIGGQN
+407 TNASLGQISADGTNHTYYKFAQTEYVDMYNYSGESSIQSAILKYGADAAKTIGVGDRLITGISSDGTLQ
-419 YYKTSTVTYHDTYNY
+419 TS
-434 LPGLMGYIDS
+434 
-444 GDISQGFTTETLK
+444 ETN
-457 YVCECGY
+457 
-464 VYTGTSFDSLDNSY
+464 NS
-478 TCPNCGKS
+478 THL
-486 KSAFTKTINVPSKMA
+486 
-501 QDIDINYASGI
+501 QYASGI
-512 KQVIVGS
+512 KTVTVNETTFNIW
-519 KYREEDADDTTG
+519 DATDRAKTKAITVENDDG
-531 GTLAA
+531 
-536 VFNLYDANS
+536 V
-545 YGENHGKGIYVEGQ
+545 
-559 LVGWAVVTKTN
+559 AVVVGYAKVNYIN
-570 RAEVVVKTYMYTN
+570 RG
-583 ARVATQVM
+583 RVAVM
-591 DYGFSSNR
+591 IYMIANGTVQTSVGDYGGISSKSR
-599 WNIEYSGID
+599 IEFSGID
-608 TTAPDDNV
+608 TTSPDDSV
-616 NSGTNV
+616 NGGTNV
-622 SLDKFV
+622 SLDNYIKSSSS
-628 GANAQDLAWLRQNK
+628 DLAWFRQNK

-701 LGEISSFTYDFA
+701 YGEISSFTYDFA

-719 YGGGEQG
+719 YGGADQG

-832 GDYEGDSYIAGIANY
+832 GDYEGDSYVAGIANY
-847 ITSASGT
+847 ITSASGA

-859 GNDITININGVDVN
+859 SNDITININGVDVN
-873 VAYAVEG
+873 VAYAVDEG

-887 TIPAPATAFF
+887 TIPTPATAFF

-1038 MVTGDAL
+1038 MATGDAL
-1045 DGDATDFTLQLL
+1045 DGGATDFTLQLL

-1364 ENIVVNLVLKDVTLA
+1364 ENIFVNLVLKDVTIA

-1447 AGLYKSANEIVADVF
+1447 AGLFKSANEIVADVF

-1571 ALFANGAQLSLGAQ
+1571 ALFANGAKLSLGAQ
-1585 IADLTDENYS
+1585 IAELTEEDYS
-1595 AAYKYAILLGGN
+1595 AVYKYAIVLGGT

-1650 VWSENTLVFDSEKFE
+1650 VWGENTLVFDSEKFE

-1692 KRVLSISGAKLYNG
+1692 KRILSISGAKLYNG

-1726 SIVVKPTAQNLSK
+1726 TIVVKPTAQNLSK

-1749 IGFDVTSVGGQAIA
+1749 IGFDVASVGGQAIA
-1763 KDGNYANVA
+1763 KDGSYANVA

-1870 KTDVFYNGANLYD
+1870 KTDVFYNGTNLYD

-1913 VFDAFSLSGAQAL
+1913 VFDTFSLSGAQAL

-2074 VYNNRKGIKIVLKNM
+2074 MYNNRKGIKIVLKNM

-2101 SFQTLDAVDRDYNKK
+2101 SFQTLDAVDRDYNKQ

-2137 TIGLKLAGKAANA
+2137 TIGLKLTGKAANA
-2150 NAGTHSVRVSGYSV
+2150 NAGTHTVTVSGYSV

-2228 EELKKFSYDASKV
+2228 EELKKFSYDANKV

-2261 NVLVSGLEVRFDGTD
+2261 NVLVSGLEVIFDGTD

-2300 NSLQVG
+2300 NSLQEG

-2423 KARPVLVSAD
+2423 EARPVLVSAD

-2469 KNGSYFID
+2469 KNGAYFID

-2517 SEIAGKKA
+2517 SEIVGKKA

-2542 AEIAEYWYA
+2542 AGIAEYWYA

-2563 TASVEEAQNANA
+2563 TASVEEAQNENA

-2590 ASDYAG
+2590 ARDYAG

-2828 LPQAYAS
+2828 LPQAYVS

-2991 DAVDTIVRNY
+2991 NAVDTIVRNY

-3019 IRTIFDIAGTNA
+3019 VRTIFDIAGANA

-3038 EIVLPK
+3038 DIVLPK

-3173 GGENR
+3173 GGANR

-3346 FMSSTGVLELTT
+3346 FMSSTGVLELTA

-3435 VLLSNTSTTVTVAL
+3435 VLLSNTPTTVTVAL

>member
-1 MYKNLRAH
+1 
-9 TRYESVH
+9 
-16 AHNTKPEVDIMR
+16 MR

-54 VAISVTPD
+54 FALSKNNSQVASAYTVVEQEKDDDATLGSPSSFFGDNGELTGTHFGYPGLSADTQTWTFTETYNTVVPSTGNHQIFKLKGNTTMYTHVGDANHWLWGVKNGMAAAEVHGVMNFNLSGFVAQMIQNDNVTVKAKVTANIGAKEGDSTWLVSYVNNLFYSAVAVPAGKELTGGLSYDLRNNKSESGQDKTGFIAGYQNSDKKGAQDRTSNEVTLTKETPGLGFALGCGWRQQVGSYDHHVYMSNIRVTFTITFNNVTD
-62 GYFNSAKALN
+62 GSGLNIGDNAAPVASSTYGIQNSYQQ
-72 PDGDTSGLVR
+72 GTSGSGYAPYLT
-82 VYQKDAYLNTSTLVN
+82 DA
-97 PDDYALSAFKTDF
+97 
-110 ESIMG
+110 
-115 YGKNANNSKTEWS
+115 KNAP
-128 IGDVTF
+128 
-134 NKYVFGMKNITYNSE
+134 
-149 KGKIKSQDSE
+149 
-159 EEDKTVGVYPL
+159 VY
-170 AGGGAKMSFYIDAG
+170 Y
-184 LFGADSISAVLNV
+184 DSIKN
-197 VLPEYLQSLIST
+197 
-209 NDEYSLQ
+209 
-216 FDAQIDVS
+216 
-224 KGDNLVNVSAQN
+224 
-236 YQRARAKIA
+236 
-245 TAPETLSAV
+245 
-254 DENHIQYTG
+254 
-263 ANKAGDV
+263 
-270 KDSQYGYQS
+270 
-279 NTTSNG
+279 
-285 SWSGSTL
+285 
-292 SFTGIVANSANPYIY
+292 
-307 FCIGIGESDGTCT
+307 
-320 VSFRNLKFTNVKLV
+320 NVKL
-334 REVKADSDSI
+334 DSI
-344 ERVDGA
+344 VDGA
-350 APVNKAQF
+350 
-358 DNTVQ
+358 
-363 DSFYPYNTN
+363 
-372 ASTAG
+372 
-377 GWAVWHDNITSQLSK
+377 
-392 KIDNVTYGN
+392 
-401 GKLQSY
+401 GKMQSY
-407 TNSPIATIGGQN
+407 TNASLGQISADGANHSYYKFAQTEYVDMYNYSGESSIQSAILKYGADAAKTIGVGDRLITGISSDGTLQ
-419 YYKTSTVTYHDTYNY
+419 TSETN
-434 LPGLMGYIDS
+434 DS
-444 GDISQGFTTETLK
+444 THLQ
-457 YVCECGY
+457 
-464 VYTGTSFDSLDNSY
+464 
-478 TCPNCGKS
+478 
-486 KSAFTKTINVPSKMA
+486 
-501 QDIDINYASGI
+501 YASGI
-512 KQVIVGS
+512 KTVTVNETTFNIW
-519 KYREEDADDTTG
+519 DATDRAKTKAITVENDDG
-531 GTLAA
+531 
-536 VFNLYDANS
+536 
-545 YGENHGKGIYVEGQ
+545 
-559 LVGWAVVTKTN
+559 VT
-570 RAEVVVKTYMYTN
+570 VVVGYAKVNYIN
-583 ARVATQVM
+583 RGRVAVM
-591 DYGFSSNR
+591 IYMIANGTVQTSVGDYGGISSKSR
-599 WNIEYSGID
+599 IEFSGID
-608 TTAPDDNV
+608 TTSPDDSV
-616 NSGTNV
+616 NGGTNV
-622 SLDKFV
+622 SLDNYIKSSSS
-628 GANAQDLAWLRQNK
+628 DLAWFRQNK

-652 EDDTAAGYSPYIW
+652 EDDTAAGYSPYLW

-701 LGEISSFTYDFA
+701 YGEISSFTYDFA

-719 YGGGEQG
+719 YGGADQG

-859 GNDITININGVDVN
+859 SNDITININGVDVN
-873 VAYAVEG
+873 VAYAVDEG

-887 TIPAPATAFF
+887 TIPTPATAFF

-959 NYELPSSRNW
+959 NYELPSLRNW

-1038 MVTGDAL
+1038 MATGDAL
-1045 DGDATDFTLQLL
+1045 EGDATDFTLQLL

-1151 VLFENYTQ
+1151 VLLENYTQ

-1181 LRVTLDDFNN
+1181 LQVTLDDFNN
-1191 LTDLEKSNRFELS
+1191 LTDLEKSNKFELS

-1267 EAKLDSDGNPVFF
+1267 EAKLDSDGSPVFF

-1297 DESFVTSDFETNDA
+1297 DESFVTSDFETNVA

-1364 ENIVVNLVLKDVTLA
+1364 ENIFVNLVLKDVTIA

-1462 SAYNPVTDTTADGYA
+1462 SAYKPVTDTMADGYA

-1542 GTTVESEIG
+1542 GTTVESEIS
-1551 KIAPAYKIAAKD
+1551 KIAPTYKIAAKD

-1571 ALFANGAQLSLGAQ
+1571 ALFANGAKLSLGAK
-1585 IADLTDENYS
+1585 IAELTEEDYS
-1595 AAYKYAILLGGN
+1595 AVYKYAIVLGGT

-1650 VWSENTLVFDSEKFE
+1650 VWGENTLVFDSEKFE

-1692 KRVLSISGAKLYNG
+1692 KRILSISGAKLYNG

-1726 SIVVKPTAQNLSK
+1726 TIVVKPTAQNLSK

-1749 IGFDVTSVGGQAIA
+1749 IGFDVASVGGQAIA
-1763 KDGNYANVA
+1763 KDGSYANVA
-1772 YNDILAQI
+1772 YDDILAQI

-1870 KTDVFYNGANLYD
+1870 KTDVFYNGTNLYD

-1913 VFDAFSLSGAQAL
+1913 VFDTFSLSGAQAL

-1940 QVNGSAAKDT
+1940 QVNGSSAKDT

-2017 ADKFLITEESDSFTG
+2017 ADKFLIAEESDSFTG

-2074 VYNNRKGIKIVLKNM
+2074 MYNNRKGIKIVLKNM

-2205 TSNVVVDNV
+2205 TSNVVADNV

-2360 DLLEVVASGNFARKQ
+2360 DLLEVVAIGNFARKQ

-2423 KARPVLVSAD
+2423 EARPVLVSAD

-2469 KNGSYFID
+2469 KNGAYFID

-2828 LPQAYAS
+2828 LPQAYVS

-3019 IRTIFDIAGTNA
+3019 VRTIFDIAGANA

-3178 ISYNNLTNGYNLVKN
+3178 ISYNNLTNGYNLVKD

-3259 TLSSDGY
+3259 TFSSDGY

-3346 FMSSTGVLELTT
+3346 FMSSTGVLELTA

-3435 VLLSNTSTTVTVAL
+3435 VLLSNTPTTVTVAL

>member
-1 MYKNLRAH
+1 
-9 TRYESVH
+9 
-16 AHNTKPEVDIMR
+16 MR

-54 VAISVTPD
+54 FSLSENNSQVASAYTVVEQEKADDATLGSPSAFFGDNSELTGMHFGYPGLSANTQTWTFTETYNTVVPSTGNYQIFKLKGNTKMYTHVGDANHWLWGVSNGMAAAEVHGVMNFNLSGFVAQMIQNDNVTVKAKVTANIGAKEGDSTWLVSYVNNLFYSAVAVPAGKELTGGLSYDLRNNKSESGQDKTGFIVGYQNSDKKGAQDRTSNEVTLTKETPGLGFALGCGWGQQAGSYDHHVYMSNIRVTFTITFNNVTD
-62 GYFNSAKALN
+62 GSGLNIGDNAAPVASSTYGIQNSYQQ
-72 PDGDTSGLVR
+72 GTSGSGYAPYLT
-82 VYQKDAYLNTSTLVN
+82 DA
-97 PDDYALSAFKTDF
+97 
-110 ESIMG
+110 
-115 YGKNANNSKTEWS
+115 KNAP
-128 IGDVTF
+128 
-134 NKYVFGMKNITYNSE
+134 
-149 KGKIKSQDSE
+149 
-159 EEDKTVGVYPL
+159 VY
-170 AGGGAKMSFYIDAG
+170 Y
-184 LFGADSISAVLNV
+184 DSIKN
-197 VLPEYLQSLIST
+197 
-209 NDEYSLQ
+209 
-216 FDAQIDVS
+216 
-224 KGDNLVNVSAQN
+224 
-236 YQRARAKIA
+236 
-245 TAPETLSAV
+245 
-254 DENHIQYTG
+254 
-263 ANKAGDV
+263 
-270 KDSQYGYQS
+270 
-279 NTTSNG
+279 
-285 SWSGSTL
+285 
-292 SFTGIVANSANPYIY
+292 
-307 FCIGIGESDGTCT
+307 
-320 VSFRNLKFTNVKLV
+320 NVKL
-334 REVKADSDSI
+334 DSI
-344 ERVDGA
+344 VDGA
-350 APVNKAQF
+350 
-358 DNTVQ
+358 
-363 DSFYPYNTN
+363 
-372 ASTAG
+372 
-377 GWAVWHDNITSQLSK
+377 
-392 KIDNVTYGN
+392 
-401 GKLQSY
+401 GKMQSY
-407 TNSPIATIGGQN
+407 TNASLGQISADGANHSYYKFAQTEYVDMYNYSGESSIQSAILKYGADAAKTIGVGDRLITGISSDGTLQ
-419 YYKTSTVTYHDTYNY
+419 TSETN
-434 LPGLMGYIDS
+434 DS
-444 GDISQGFTTETLK
+444 THLQ
-457 YVCECGY
+457 
-464 VYTGTSFDSLDNSY
+464 
-478 TCPNCGKS
+478 
-486 KSAFTKTINVPSKMA
+486 
-501 QDIDINYASGI
+501 YASGI
-512 KQVIVGS
+512 KTVTVNETTFNIW
-519 KYREEDADDTTG
+519 DATDRAKTKAITVENDDG
-531 GTLAA
+531 
-536 VFNLYDANS
+536 V
-545 YGENHGKGIYVEGQ
+545 
-559 LVGWAVVTKTN
+559 AVVVGYAKVNYIN
-570 RAEVVVKTYMYTN
+570 RG
-583 ARVATQVM
+583 RVAVM
-591 DYGFSSNR
+591 IYMIANGTVQTSAEDYGGNSSKSR
-599 WNIEYSGID
+599 IEFSGID
-608 TTAPDDNV
+608 TTSPDDSV
-616 NSGTNV
+616 NGGTNV
-622 SLDKFV
+622 SLDNYIKSSSS
-628 GANAQDLAWLRQNK
+628 DLAWFRQNK

-701 LGEISSFTYDFA
+701 YGEISSFTYDFA

-832 GDYEGDSYIAGIANY
+832 GDYEGDSYVAGIANY
-847 ITSASGT
+847 ITSASGA

-859 GNDITININGVDVN
+859 SNDITININGVDVN
-873 VAYAVEG
+873 VAYAVDEG

-887 TIPAPATAFF
+887 TIPTPATAFF

-959 NYELPSSRNW
+959 NYELPSLRNW

-975 LPVMLAF
+975 LRVMLAF

-1038 MVTGDAL
+1038 MATGDAL

-1151 VLFENYTQ
+1151 VLLENYTQ

-1191 LTDLEKSNRFELS
+1191 LTDLEKSNKFELS

-1248 SDNNL
+1248 SDNKL

-1364 ENIVVNLVLKDVTLA
+1364 ENIFVNLVLKDVTLA

-1447 AGLYKSANEIVADVF
+1447 AGLFKCANEIVADVF
-1462 SAYNPVTDTTADGYA
+1462 SAYKPVTDTTADGYA

-1571 ALFANGAQLSLGAQ
+1571 ALFANGAKLSLGAQ
-1585 IADLTDENYS
+1585 IAELTDENYS
-1595 AAYKYAILLGGN
+1595 AAYKYAILLGGT

-1650 VWSENTLVFDSEKFE
+1650 VWGENTLVFDSEKFE

-1692 KRVLSISGAKLYNG
+1692 KRILSISGAKLYNG

-1749 IGFDVTSVGGQAIA
+1749 IGFDVASVGGQAIA
-1763 KDGNYANVA
+1763 KDGSYANVA
-1772 YNDILAQI
+1772 YDDILAQI

-1870 KTDVFYNGANLYD
+1870 KTDVFYNGTNLYD

-1913 VFDAFSLSGAQAL
+1913 VFDTFSLSGAQAL

-2074 VYNNRKGIKIVLKNM
+2074 MYNNRKGIKIVLKNM

-2101 SFQTLDAVDRDYNKK
+2101 SFQTLDAVDRDYNKQ

-2137 TIGLKLAGKAANA
+2137 TIGLKLTGKAANA

-2423 KARPVLVSAD
+2423 EARPVLVSAD

-2469 KNGSYFID
+2469 KNGAYFID

-2780 ATGLDASNA
+2780 ATGLDASNV

-2828 LPQAYAS
+2828 LPQAYVS

-2843 GTTSTSYVLKGGR
+2843 GTTSTSYVLKGGS

-3007 IDTISARDNDGQ
+3007 IDTISSRDNDGQ

-3038 EIVLPK
+3038 DIVLPK

-3346 FMSSTGVLELTT
+3346 FMSSTGVLELTA

-3435 VLLSNTSTTVTVAL
+3435 VLLSNTPTTVTVAL

>member
-1 MYKNLRAH
+1 
-9 TRYESVH
+9 
-16 AHNTKPEVDIMR
+16 MR
-28 NGNKTRQL
+28 NGNQSRQL

-54 VAISVTPD
+54 
-62 GYFNSAKALN
+62 F
-72 PDGDTSGLVR
+72 
-82 VYQKDAYLNTSTLVN
+82 
-97 PDDYALSAFKTDF
+97 ALSASVSQVASAYDVVEQEKDDDATLGSPSAFFGDNGELTGMHFGYPGLSANTQTWTFTETYNTVVPSTGNHQIFKLKGNTKMYTHVGDANHWLWGVSNGMAAAEVHGAMNFNLSGFVAQMIQNDNVTVKAKVTANIGAKEGNSTPLISYVNNLFYSAVAVPAGKELTGGLSYDLRNNKSESGQDKTGFIAGYQNSDKKGAQDRTSNEVTLTKETPGLGFALGCGWGQQVGSYDHHVYMSNIRVTFTITFNNVTDG
-110 ESIMG
+110 SGLNIGDNAAPVASSTYGIQNSYQQGTSGSG
-115 YGKNANNSKTEWS
+115 YAPYLTDAKNAP
-128 IGDVTF
+128 
-134 NKYVFGMKNITYNSE
+134 
-149 KGKIKSQDSE
+149 
-159 EEDKTVGVYPL
+159 VY
-170 AGGGAKMSFYIDAG
+170 Y
-184 LFGADSISAVLNV
+184 DSIKN
-197 VLPEYLQSLIST
+197 
-209 NDEYSLQ
+209 
-216 FDAQIDVS
+216 
-224 KGDNLVNVSAQN
+224 
-236 YQRARAKIA
+236 
-245 TAPETLSAV
+245 
-254 DENHIQYTG
+254 
-263 ANKAGDV
+263 
-270 KDSQYGYQS
+270 
-279 NTTSNG
+279 
-285 SWSGSTL
+285 
-292 SFTGIVANSANPYIY
+292 
-307 FCIGIGESDGTCT
+307 
-320 VSFRNLKFTNVKLV
+320 NVKL
-334 REVKADSDSI
+334 DSI
-344 ERVDGA
+344 VDGA
-350 APVNKAQF
+350 
-358 DNTVQ
+358 
-363 DSFYPYNTN
+363 
-372 ASTAG
+372 
-377 GWAVWHDNITSQLSK
+377 
-392 KIDNVTYGN
+392 
-401 GKLQSY
+401 GKMQSY
-407 TNSPIATIGGQN
+407 TNASLGQISADGANHSYYKFAQTEYVDMYNYSGESSIQSAILKYGADAAKTIGVGDRLITGISSDGTLQ
-419 YYKTSTVTYHDTYNY
+419 TSETN
-434 LPGLMGYIDS
+434 DS
-444 GDISQGFTTETLK
+444 THLQ
-457 YVCECGY
+457 
-464 VYTGTSFDSLDNSY
+464 
-478 TCPNCGKS
+478 
-486 KSAFTKTINVPSKMA
+486 
-501 QDIDINYASGI
+501 YASGI
-512 KQVIVGS
+512 KTVTVNETTFNIW
-519 KYREEDADDTTG
+519 DATDRAKTKAITVENDDG
-531 GTLAA
+531 
-536 VFNLYDANS
+536 
-545 YGENHGKGIYVEGQ
+545 
-559 LVGWAVVTKTN
+559 VT
-570 RAEVVVKTYMYTN
+570 VVVGYAKVNYIN
-583 ARVATQVM
+583 RGRVAVM
-591 DYGFSSNR
+591 IYMIANGTVQTSVGDYGGISSKSR
-599 WNIEYSGID
+599 IEFSGID
-608 TTAPDDNV
+608 TTSPDDSV
-616 NSGTNV
+616 NGGTNV
-622 SLDKFV
+622 SLDNYIKSSSS
-628 GANAQDLAWLRQNK
+628 DLAWFRQNK

-652 EDDTAAGYSPYIW
+652 EDDTAAGYSPYLW

-701 LGEISSFTYDFA
+701 YGEISSFTYDFA

-719 YGGGEQG
+719 YGGADQG

-847 ITSASGT
+847 ITSASGA
-854 ATTAV
+854 ATMAV
-859 GNDITININGVDVN
+859 SNDITININGVDVN
-873 VAYAVEG
+873 VAYAVDEG

-887 TIPAPATAFF
+887 TIPTPATAFF

-1038 MVTGDAL
+1038 MATGDAL

-1088 DANNYSVSASVK
+1088 DANNYSVAASVK

-1151 VLFENYTQ
+1151 VLLENYTQ
-1159 NQVWSGISNENA
+1159 NQVWSGISNDNA

-1181 LRVTLDDFNN
+1181 LQVTLDDFNN
-1191 LTDLEKSNRFELS
+1191 LTDLEKSNKFELS

-1267 EAKLDSDGNPVFF
+1267 EAKLDSDGNPMFF

-1337 KFGEPASSVL
+1337 KFGEPASSVV

-1364 ENIVVNLVLKDVTLA
+1364 ENIFVNLVLKDVTLA

-1462 SAYNPVTDTTADGYA
+1462 SAYNPVTDITADGYA

-1571 ALFANGAQLSLGAQ
+1571 ALFANGAKLSLGAQ
-1585 IADLTDENYS
+1585 IAELTEEEDYS
-1595 AAYKYAILLGGN
+1595 AVYKYAIVLGGTF
-1607 LDDGNVVIELDASG
+1607 DDGNVVIELDASG

-1650 VWSENTLVFDSEKFE
+1650 VWGENTLVFDSEKFE

-1726 SIVVKPTAQNLSK
+1726 TIVVKPTAQNLSK

-1749 IGFDVTSVGGQAIA
+1749 IGFDVASVGGQAIA
-1763 KDGNYANVA
+1763 KDGSYANVA
-1772 YNDILAQI
+1772 YDDILAQI

-1870 KTDVFYNGANLYD
+1870 KTDVFYNGTNLYD

-1978 IIALLKSDVT
+1978 VIALLKSDVT

-2074 VYNNRKGIKIVLKNM
+2074 MYNNRKGIKIVLKNM

-2205 TSNVVVDNV
+2205 TSNVVADNV

-2423 KARPVLVSAD
+2423 EARPVLVSAD

-2469 KNGSYFID
+2469 KNGAYFID

-2828 LPQAYAS
+2828 LPQAYVS

-3019 IRTIFDIAGTNA
+3019 VRTIFDIAGANA

-3178 ISYNNLTNGYNLVKN
+3178 ISYNNLTNGYNLVKD

-3259 TLSSDGY
+3259 TFSSDGY

-3346 FMSSTGVLELTT
+3346 FMSSTGVLELTA

-3435 VLLSNTSTTVTVAL
+3435 VLLSNTPTTVTVAL